1 MAGGNLGDLSM
12 TLTLKTRIEEESKK
26 LISALNKIDATGKSA
41 QEALNLITEATGAIG
56 RTGVADISK
65 LTEAM
70 SRMSAKAAELMK
82 KPNSSAKEI
91 RNTKAVGDQY
101 ERIVKIIE
109 RLNTIS
115 KGYAGFADYKDM
127 ARVEEM
133 LQMRRHAKEQEAKR
147 DAELERQKQERQ
159 RISSQMA
166 QEAYRQEIAAAEQK
180 SRAFAQAI
188 QKQMEEQEKLRRAQV
203 HASEDVIRQR
213 LRTSLQPEQHR
224 NPYIPYIGDTGQIR
238 AVQKAYGEAFD
249 ALGLKYDKLQ
259 EKISNFHG
267 PKDDEW
273 LLKTKAQLAEVEGQM
288 SRLVAA
294 SERLS
299 ATTSA
304 KLNTTYKPNTTTPK
318 EEAQARLQETNAL
331 KNAILERMEAE
342 KKAAA
347 EKKKAEEEALR
358 QEKQRQAELEKSSQK
373 AKMLKDALN
382 KLWGERQAGKSLG
395 LDTTAVDTKIRAMI
409 NALRT
414 LGEYSDRL
422 RNKGEGWQGS
432 LGSLNYNYFATLAEG
447 ARRMASEQAKA
458 NSEKKQAIAL
468 EEKHRQEIAAT
479 AARVRND
486 LVNAFEQARKSAG
499 GVNSAVQDLKSLFL
513 QGGLIYGAKQFA
525 DSIIQAGGVIDQQH
539 IALRSIL
546 GDMQNADIMF
556 QQIKSLALESPFTF
570 SDLNKDVKQL
580 AAYGVEYDDLYDTTK
595 RLADMASGLG
605 VSFERIALAFGQ
617 VRSRG
622 WLDGKELRQI
632 SYAGIPLLNK
642 LSEYYT
648 KKEGKNV
655 STSDVKTRITGRGVD
670 FEDVKQVFWEMTD
683 AGGQFFNMQS
693 VMSDT
698 LLGKYNKMKDA
709 WEIMLSDMANSETMS
724 GRFLKGTLE
733 LVAQL
738 IQNIHTLGPAI
749 IAAFSG
755 FALHKANMALGGGVA
770 SGLLSA
776 KGKVAGDATRDAMQG
791 KRLSDIQKSI
801 LSTKNKI
808 VNSDLRLLQV
818 NGALTK
824 TDLRRLYV
832 TGQINGS
839 MYRQQMM
846 VNGLANGLTKAQVRA
861 MLLNNEMRWAASGSM
876 WGAFASRGIAAFSI
890 LGASLKSLGTSFL
903 TMVGGWPGLIVT
915 GITVGLT
922 YLWSANEELKQQIK
936 QSADELKDR
945 YKSIFEFLKNNP
957 INEIINKK
965 DDKALLSAI
974 DEYKEKLKEL
984 NPNGFESLVM
994 KADEKK
1000 SHEERLR
1007 YLREQIELEEKANT
1021 IAQTN
1026 IQSGDNFENIKKMF
1040 EQNKE
1045 YLQSIYSSKTAMEH
1059 SLNAAD
1065 KRTNT
1070 NAYLSGMEHFK
1081 EEVSELALE
1090 FRKIFLDIGT
1100 NPESQRAAQ
1109 QMFDNMLAHVE
1120 IPKEQA
1126 DFMRASWLKALGLGD
1141 DWLRG
1146 QVRSEMT
1153 NLIERESSVLAD
1165 KIRSGQKLNE
1175 AEQNKVKELM
1185 QEARERLSVDYPY
1198 FESDL
1203 QRMLNNSRFTAVID
1217 LIYRE
1222 NGKPD
1227 PVTQQTNDNFYHSGM
1242 DLRRNAPDLV
1252 AFKNK
1257 WQKTGSGSVYG
1268 INNAAHQDI
1277 DSAYNEL
1284 AAVNKAYKKGKA
1296 TKKQVETAKQNVRD
1310 LTELL
1315 YSMTGDFYTGQAKK
1329 SNKIPKQNSDK
1340 EDKELKTLKERVS
1353 LYKTYYSELQKY
1365 RKLYGADA
1373 DKELMKDNNFAPI
1386 AKYGLK
1392 DRSDYGS
1399 SIRQL
1404 VGSIS
1409 KTTEDRKTFVE
1420 QSIADIS
1427 RKDREEEQKRIE
1439 DVNSELSRKLDLL
1452 SEEYDLYRQLYD
1464 LTGDSQGS
1472 MQIAFQGK
1480 TVQSQSLLQ
1489 SLMKQIQ
1496 GELDKSHPGKNA
1508 ADVTS
1513 LSDEVFNKDFGEKSE
1528 TLSVL
1533 VQRYKKENDKVRLDT
1548 IKTMTELIKN
1558 NRTIEQQIADL
1569 DREHESNQ
1577 TKIWESNTT
1586 PEMKKRASEGEDKEW
1601 QDKRA
1606 KLEFEQFKNNSDW
1619 VTIFDDLDRV
1629 SSNTIDTMC
1638 TAIEKFSKKAGL
1650 SVEVVKQLRDA
1661 LDKLRNE
1668 QLDRNPFSVMFSTIG
1683 QGNAIGDFLKRSL
1696 PDKKGKYLVSSEA
1709 GKRMGI
1715 EEGQYT
1721 KGELESAQQGKYD
1734 DFGKTLQGVANKFKA
1749 LETIMS
1755 PVIDLFA
1762 AYGKEDTVLGG
1773 VLKGGSDALGAAAN
1787 TASSISAL
1795 GEMNGLGFLKDAGP
1809 YGAAASAAISIIS
1822 SFAAAHDAALEREIE
1837 ASKQRQKEM
1846 ENLSKNLQHAIETAL
1861 GGVYSYTMDNKTISK
1876 FNKVLET
1883 FQKENT
1889 RFNFKTQEWEKTS
1902 KNKSKYSEET
1912 ARQVE
1917 KSLGDKN
1924 SNFDAQ
1930 LASLMVQRDEIQK
1943 QRDSENK
1950 KKKKDKNAISDY
1962 DMQIEEANQQISEFA
1977 QEWAKTIYG
1986 IDLKDWA
1993 SQLTDAIVEAWQK
2006 GEDAVDAYEDKVKEL
2021 MNGLTKNILSQKIME
2036 VALKPTLD
2044 NLEGKLKAN
2053 GGKLQAEDVL
2063 SITDDLIA
2071 AEGNAIDS
2079 IVAILDS
2086 LKEKGLDLSEN
2097 GSLSTSNTIKG
2108 VTEEIADLLASYINA
2123 IRLDVSVNRANL
2135 TIITEAV
2142 KLLPNINVI
2151 AQSQLTQLNTL
2162 VSLAQSRND
2171 KLDQMYDWMRS
2182 TTNGT
2187 RKLYIA

>member
-12 TLTLKTRIEEESKK
+12 TLTLKTRMEEESKK
-26 LISALNKIDATGKSA
+26 LINALNKIDVTGKRA
-41 QEALNLITEATGAIG
+41 QDALNLITEATS
-56 RTGVADISK
+56 TLSSKGVADIKKLQDAIAQYQAFAARAEGLGVDSK
-65 LTEAM
+65 TV
-70 SRMSAKAAELMK
+70 
-82 KPNSSAKEI
+82 NNI
-91 RNTKAVGDQY
+91 
-101 ERIVKIIE
+101 
-109 RLNTIS
+109 NTIAEQYGKVLQILQRINATG
-115 KGYAGFADYKDM
+115 KGHAGFSDYQDM
-127 ARVEEM
+127 QRVEE
-133 LQMRRHAKEQEAKR
+133 LLRQRRHAQEQQAKR
-147 DAELERQKQERQ
+147 EEELEKQKQERQ
-159 RISSQMA
+159 KISAQMA

-180 SRAFAQAI
+180 SRAFAQAL
-188 QKQMEEQEKLRRAQV
+188 QKQMEAEEKLRRSRVGGTEFDRRRAV
-203 HASEDVIRQR
+203 RASLASEPTRYYVPFAGNMD
-213 LRTSLQPEQHR
+213 
-224 NPYIPYIGDTGQIR
+224 QINE
-238 AVQKAYGEAFD
+238 VQKAYGKAFD
-249 ALGLKYDKLQ
+249 ALGERYERLQ
-259 EKISNFHG
+259 QKISSFHG

-273 LLKTKAQLAEVEGQM
+273 LVKTKAQLAEVESQM
-288 SRLVAA
+288 QRLVAA

-299 ATTSA
+299 MQTAARLDATYKPIATTSQEQ
-304 KLNTTYKPNTTTPK
+304 T
-318 EEAQARLQETNAL
+318 QRRLQETNAL
-331 KNAILERMEAE
+331 KNAVLERMEAE
-342 KKAAA
+342 KREAA
-347 EKKKAEEEALR
+347 EAAKN
-358 QEKQRQAELEKSSQK
+358 EKQRQAELDKSQQK
-373 AKMLKDALN
+373 IKALKDALN
-382 KLWGERQAGKSLG
+382 RLWGERQAGKALG
-395 LDTTAVDTKIRAMI
+395 LDTSEADAKIRSMI
-409 NALRT
+409 SALRT
-414 LGEYSDRL
+414 LREYSNML
-422 RNKGEGWQGS
+422 GSKGVGWQSS
-432 LGSLNYNYFATLAEG
+432 LGSLNYNYFGTLAEG
-447 ARRMASEQAKA
+447 AKRLSSEQAKA
-458 NSEKKQAIAL
+458 NSEKRQAIAL
-468 EEKHRQEIAAT
+468 EERHRQEVAAT
-479 AARVRND
+479 AARVRSD
-486 LVNAFEQARKSAG
+486 LVSAFEQARKSAG
-499 GVNSAVQDLKSLFL
+499 GISSAMQDLKSLFL
-513 QGGLIYGAKQFA
+513 QGGLIYGAKQFV
-525 DSIIQAGGVIDQQH
+525 DSIIQAGGLIDQQH

-709 WEIMLSDMANSETMS
+709 WEIMLSDMASSETIS
-724 GRFLKGTLE
+724 GKFLKGTLE
-733 LVAQL
+733 LIAKL
-738 IQNIHTLGPAI
+738 IQNLHTLGPAF

-770 SGLLSA
+770 AGLLSA
-776 KGKVAGDATRDAMQG
+776 KGKVAGDVTKEALQG

-801 LSTKNKI
+801 LSTKNRI
-808 VNSDLRLLQV
+808 TNSDLRLLQI

-832 TGQINGS
+832 TGKINS
-839 MYRQQMM
+839 NMYRQQIM

-861 MLLNNEMRWAASGSM
+861 MLLNNEMRLAASGSM
-876 WGAFASRGIAAFSI
+876 WGAFASRGIAAFSVLGAGI
-890 LGASLKSLGTSFL
+890 KSLGASF
-903 TMVGGWPGLIVT
+903 MAMIGGWPGLIIT
-915 GITVGLT
+915 GISVGLT
-922 YLWSANEELKQQIK
+922 YLWSANEELKQQMK

-945 YKSIFEFLKNNP
+945 YKSIVEFLQNNP
-957 INEIINKK
+957 INEVINKK

-1000 SHEERLR
+1000 SHEDRLR

-1021 IAQTN
+1021 IAQN
-1026 IQSGDNFENIKKMF
+1026 KIQSGDNFENIKKMF
-1040 EQNKE
+1040 EQDKE

-1081 EEVSELALE
+1081 EEAEKLALE

-1109 QMFDNMLAHVE
+1109 QMFDNMLAQVE
-1120 IPKEQA
+1120 IPKDQA

-1146 QVRSEMT
+1146 QVRSELQ

-1175 AEQNKVKELM
+1175 AEQSKVKELM
-1185 QEARERLSVDYPY
+1185 QEARQRLSVDYPY

-1203 QRMLNNSRFTAVID
+1203 QRMLNNSRFTAVIN
-1217 LIYRE
+1217 LVYS
-1222 NGKPD
+1222 NQGKPD
-1227 PVTQQTNDNFYHSGM
+1227 PVTQQTNDNFYQSGM
-1242 DLRRNAPDLV
+1242 GLRVNAADLV
-1252 AFKNK
+1252 ASKNK
-1257 WQKTGSGSVYG
+1257 WQKAGQGSVYS

-1277 DSAYNEL
+1277 DIAYNEL
-1284 AAVNKAYKKGKA
+1284 AAINKAYNKGKA
-1296 TKKQVETAKQNVRD
+1296 TKKQVEKAKQNVRD

-1315 YSMTGDFYTGQAKK
+1315 YSLTGDFYTGQAKK
-1329 SNKIPKQNSDK
+1329 SNKTPKDRGNKD
-1340 EDKELKTLKERVS
+1340 DKELKALRDKVS
-1353 LYKTYYSELQKY
+1353 LYKTYYTELQKY

-1373 DKELMKDNNFAPI
+1373 DKELMKDKNFAPI
-1386 AKYGLK
+1386 KGYGLK
-1392 DRSDYGS
+1392 DRSDYGG

-1404 VGSIS
+1404 VGRLSRN
-1409 KTTEDRKTFVE
+1409 TEERKSFVE
-1420 QSIADIS
+1420 QTIAGIS
-1427 RKDREEEQKRIE
+1427 SKEREEEQKRIE

-1452 SEEYDLYRQLYD
+1452 SEEYDLYKQLFD
-1464 LTGDSQGS
+1464 LTGDSQGA
-1472 MQIAFQGK
+1472 MQVAFQGN
-1480 TVQSQSLLQ
+1480 TVQSQSLLE

-1496 GELDKSHPGKNA
+1496 DELDKSHPGTKA
-1508 ADVTS
+1508 ADVTA
-1513 LSDEVFNKDFGEKSE
+1513 LSDNEFNKLFGEKSE
-1528 TLSVL
+1528 ALSVL
-1533 VQRYKKENDKVRLDT
+1533 VQRYKKESDKVRLDT
-1548 IKTMTELIKN
+1548 IKNMVELIKN
-1558 NRTIEQQIADL
+1558 NRTLEQQIADL

-1577 TKIWESNTT
+1577 TKIWGSSTT
-1586 PEMKKRASEGEDKEW
+1586 TEMKKRASEGENKEW
-1601 QDKRA
+1601 QNKRA
-1606 KLEFEQFKNNSDW
+1606 KLEFEQFKNNTDW

-1638 TAIEKFSKKAGL
+1638 TEIEKFSKKAGL

-1668 QLDRNPFSVMFSTIG
+1668 KIDRSPFGVMFNTIG
-1683 QGNAIGDFLKRSL
+1683 QGNAIGDFLKRSE
-1696 PDKKGKYLVSSEA
+1696 PGKDGKYIVSAEA
-1709 GKRMGI
+1709 GKRMGMQ
-1715 EEGQYT
+1715 EGKYT
-1721 KGELESAQQGKYD
+1721 KGELENEQQGKYT
-1734 DFGKTLQGVANKFKA
+1734 DFSKSLQSVANKFKA
-1749 LETIMS
+1749 FESIMS
-1755 PVIDLFA
+1755 PVVDLFA
-1762 AYGKEDTVLGG
+1762 AFGKEDTVAGG
-1773 VLKGGSDALGAAAN
+1773 IIQGGSDALSAAGSTAGALN
-1787 TASSISAL
+1787 NL
-1795 GEMNGLGFLKDAGP
+1795 GLKKAGP

-1846 ENLSKNLQHAIETAL
+1846 ENLTKNLQHAIEIAL
-1861 GGVYSYTMDNKTISK
+1861 GGVYSYTMNDKTRNKLTE
-1876 FNKVLET
+1876 VLET
-1883 FQKENT
+1883 FRKENT
-1889 RFNFKTQEWEKTS
+1889 KFNFQTQKWEKTN
-1902 KNKSKYSEET
+1902 KNKSRYSEQT
-1912 ARQVE
+1912 AEQVE
-1917 KSLGDKN
+1917 RSLQNKD

-1930 LASLMVQRDEIQK
+1930 LASLMVQRDELQK

-1962 DMQIEEANQQISEFA
+1962 DAQIEEANQQISEFA
-1977 QEWAKTIYG
+1977 QEWAKTIYS

-2021 MNGLTKNILSQKIME
+2021 MNSLTKNILSQKILE
-2036 VALKPTLD
+2036 VALKPTLV
-2044 NLEGKLKAN
+2044 NLENTLKAN
-2053 GGKLQAEDVL
+2053 GGKLEAEDVL
-2063 SITDDLIA
+2063 SITDSLID

-2079 IVAILDS
+2079 IVSILDS

-2108 VTEEIADLLASYINA
+2108 VTEETADLLASYINA

-2135 TIITEAV
+2135 AIVVEAV
-2142 KLLPNINVI
+2142 KLLPNLNVI

-2162 VSLAQSRND
+2162 VSLSQARND

>member
-12 TLTLKTRIEEESKK
+12 TLTLKTRMEEESKK
-26 LISALNKIDATGKSA
+26 LINALNKIDVTGKRA
-41 QEALNLITEATGAIG
+41 QDALNLITEATS
-56 RTGVADISK
+56 TLSSKGVADIKKLQDAIAQYQAFAARAEGLGVDSK
-65 LTEAM
+65 TVNNITAI
-70 SRMSAKAAELMK
+70 AE
-82 KPNSSAKEI
+82 
-91 RNTKAVGDQY
+91 QY
-101 ERIVKIIE
+101 GKVLQILQRI
-109 RLNTIS
+109 NATG
-115 KGYAGFADYKDM
+115 KGHAGFSDYQDM
-127 ARVEEM
+127 QRVEEL
-133 LQMRRHAKEQEAKR
+133 LQQRRHAQEQQAKR
-147 DAELERQKQERQ
+147 EEELEKQKQERQ
-159 RISSQMA
+159 KISAQMA
-166 QEAYRQEIAAAEQK
+166 QEAYRQEITAAEQK
-180 SRAFAQAI
+180 SRAFAQAL
-188 QKQMEEQEKLRRAQV
+188 QKQMEAEEKLRRSRVGGTEFDRRRAV
-203 HASEDVIRQR
+203 RASLASEPTRYYVPFAGNMD
-213 LRTSLQPEQHR
+213 
-224 NPYIPYIGDTGQIR
+224 QINE
-238 AVQKAYGEAFD
+238 VQKAYGKAFD
-249 ALGLKYDKLQ
+249 ALGERYDRLQ
-259 EKISNFHG
+259 QKISSFHG

-273 LLKTKAQLAEVEGQM
+273 LVKTKAQLAEVESQM
-288 SRLVAA
+288 QRLVAA

-299 ATTSA
+299 MQTASRLDATYKPIATTSQEQ
-304 KLNTTYKPNTTTPK
+304 T
-318 EEAQARLQETNAL
+318 QRRLQETNAL

-342 KKAAA
+342 KREAA
-347 EKKKAEEEALR
+347 EAAKN
-358 QEKQRQAELEKSSQK
+358 EKQRQAELDKSQQK
-373 AKMLKDALN
+373 IKALKDALN
-382 KLWGERQAGKSLG
+382 RLWGERQAGKALG
-395 LDTTAVDTKIRAMI
+395 LDTSEADAKIRSMI
-409 NALRT
+409 SALRT
-414 LGEYSDRL
+414 LREYSNIL
-422 RNKGEGWQGS
+422 GNKGAGWQYS
-432 LGSLNYNYFATLAEG
+432 LGSLNYNYLGTLAEG
-447 ARRMASEQAKA
+447 AKRLSSEQAKA
-458 NSEKKQAIAL
+458 NSEKRQAIAL
-468 EEKHRQEIAAT
+468 EERHRQEVAAT
-479 AARVRND
+479 AARVRSD
-486 LVNAFEQARKSAG
+486 LVSAFEQARKSAG
-499 GVNSAVQDLKSLFL
+499 GMSSAMQDLKSLFL
-513 QGGLIYGAKQFA
+513 QGGLIYGAKQFV
-525 DSIIQAGGVIDQQH
+525 DSIIQAGGLIDQQH

-709 WEIMLSDMANSETMS
+709 WEIMLSDMASSETMS
-724 GRFLKGTLE
+724 GKFLKGTLE
-733 LVAQL
+733 LIAKL

-770 SGLLSA
+770 AGLLSA
-776 KGKVAGDATRDAMQG
+776 KGKVAGDVTKEALQG

-801 LSTKNKI
+801 LSTKNRI
-808 VNSDLRLLQV
+808 TNSDLRLLQV

-832 TGQINGS
+832 TGKINGN
-839 MYRQQMM
+839 MYRQQIM

-861 MLLNNEMRWAASGSM
+861 MLLNNEMRLAASGSM
-876 WGAFASRGIAAFSI
+876 WGAFASRGIAAFSVLGAGI
-890 LGASLKSLGTSFL
+890 KSLGASF
-903 TMVGGWPGLIVT
+903 MAMIGGWPGLIIT
-915 GITVGLT
+915 GISVGLT
-922 YLWSANEELKQQIK
+922 YLWSANEELKQQMK

-945 YKSIFEFLKNNP
+945 YKSIVEFLQNNP
-957 INEIINKK
+957 INEVINKK

-984 NPNGFESLVM
+984 NPNGFESLIM

-1021 IAQTN
+1021 IAQN
-1026 IQSGDNFENIKKMF
+1026 KIQSGDNFENIKKMF
-1040 EQNKE
+1040 EQDKE

-1081 EEVSELALE
+1081 EEAEKLALE

-1109 QMFDNMLAHVE
+1109 QMFDNMLAQVE
-1120 IPKEQA
+1120 IPKDQA

-1146 QVRSEMT
+1146 QVRSELQ

-1175 AEQNKVKELM
+1175 AEQSKVKELM
-1185 QEARERLSVDYPY
+1185 QEARQRLSVDYPY

-1203 QRMLNNSRFTAVID
+1203 QRMLNNSRFTAVIN
-1217 LIYRE
+1217 LVYS
-1222 NGKPD
+1222 NQGKPD
-1227 PVTQQTNDNFYHSGM
+1227 PVTQQTNDNFYQSGM
-1242 DLRRNAPDLV
+1242 GLRVNAADLV
-1252 AFKNK
+1252 ASKNK
-1257 WQKTGSGSVYG
+1257 WQKAGQGSVYS

-1284 AAVNKAYKKGKA
+1284 AAINKAYNKGKA
-1296 TKKQVETAKQNVRD
+1296 TKKQVEKAKQNVRD

-1315 YSMTGDFYTGQAKK
+1315 YSLTGDFYTGQAKK
-1329 SNKIPKQNSDK
+1329 SNKTPKDRGNKD
-1340 EDKELKTLKERVS
+1340 DKELKALRDKVS
-1353 LYKTYYSELQKY
+1353 LYKTYYTELQKY

-1373 DKELMKDNNFAPI
+1373 DKELMKDKNFAPI
-1386 AKYGLK
+1386 KGYGLK
-1392 DRSDYGS
+1392 DRSDYGG

-1404 VGSIS
+1404 VGRLSRN
-1409 KTTEDRKTFVE
+1409 TEERKSFVE
-1420 QSIADIS
+1420 QTIAEIS
-1427 RKDREEEQKRIE
+1427 SKEREEEQKRIE

-1452 SEEYDLYRQLYD
+1452 SEEYDLYKQLYD
-1464 LTGDSQGS
+1464 LTGDSQGA
-1472 MQIAFQGK
+1472 MQVAFQGN
-1480 TVQSQSLLQ
+1480 TVQSQSLLE

-1496 GELDKSHPGKNA
+1496 DELDKSHPGKNA
-1508 ADVTS
+1508 ADVIS
-1513 LSDEVFNKDFGEKSE
+1513 LSDNEFNKLFGEKSE

-1533 VQRYKKENDKVRLDT
+1533 VQRYKKESDKVRLDT
-1548 IKTMTELIKN
+1548 IKNMVELIKN

-1577 TKIWESNTT
+1577 TKIWGSSTT
-1586 PEMKKRASEGEDKEW
+1586 TEMKKRASEGENKEW

-1606 KLEFEQFKNNSDW
+1606 KLEFEQFKNNTDW

-1638 TAIEKFSKKAGL
+1638 TEIEKFSKKAGL

-1668 QLDRNPFSVMFSTIG
+1668 QIDRSPFGVMFNTIG
-1683 QGNAIGDFLKRSL
+1683 QGNAIGDFLKRSE
-1696 PDKKGKYLVSSEA
+1696 PGKDGKYIVSTEA
-1709 GKRMGI
+1709 GKRMGMQ
-1715 EEGQYT
+1715 EGKYT
-1721 KGELESAQQGKYD
+1721 KGELENEQQGKYA
-1734 DFGKTLQGVANKFKA
+1734 DFSKSLQSVANKFKA
-1749 LETIMS
+1749 LESIMS
-1755 PVIDLFA
+1755 PVVDLFA
-1762 AYGKEDTVLGG
+1762 AFGKEDTVAGG
-1773 VLKGGSDALGAAAN
+1773 IIQGGSDALSAAGSTAGALN
-1787 TASSISAL
+1787 NL
-1795 GEMNGLGFLKDAGP
+1795 GLKKAGP
-1809 YGAAASAAISIIS
+1809 YGAAAAAAISIIS

-1846 ENLSKNLQHAIETAL
+1846 ENLTKNLQHAIEIAL
-1861 GGVYSYTMDNKTISK
+1861 GGVYSYTMNDKTRDK
-1876 FNKVLET
+1876 LTKVLET
-1883 FQKENT
+1883 FRKENT
-1889 RFNFKTQEWEKTS
+1889 KFNFQTQKWEKTN
-1902 KNKSKYSEET
+1902 KNKSRYSEQT
-1912 ARQVE
+1912 AEQVE
-1917 KSLGDKN
+1917 KSLQNKD

-1930 LASLMVQRDEIQK
+1930 LASLMIQRDELQK

-1962 DMQIEEANQQISEFA
+1962 DAQIEEANQQISEFA
-1977 QEWAKTIYG
+1977 QAWAKTIYS

-2021 MNGLTKNILSQKIME
+2021 MNSLTKNILSQKILE
-2036 VALKPTLD
+2036 VALKPTLV
-2044 NLEGKLKAN
+2044 NLENTLKAN
-2053 GGKLQAEDVL
+2053 GGKLEAEDVL
-2063 SITDDLIA
+2063 SITDSLID

-2079 IVAILDS
+2079 IVSILDS

-2108 VTEEIADLLASYINA
+2108 ITEETADLLASYINA

-2135 TIITEAV
+2135 AIVVEAV
-2142 KLLPNINVI
+2142 KLLPNLNVI

-2162 VSLAQSRND
+2162 VSLSQARND

>member
-12 TLTLKTRIEEESKK
+12 TLTLKTRMEEESKK
-26 LISALNKIDATGKSA
+26 LINALNKIDVSGKQA
-41 QEALNLITEATGAIG
+41 QDALNLITEATANLSNK
-56 RTGVADISK
+56 GVADIKKLQEAVTDLYSK
-65 LTEAM
+65 AEGKRGAKLISEAVDLEAAAYKYKRVIDLFASANEARKK
-70 SRMSAKAAELMK
+70 SR
-82 KPNSSAKEI
+82 
-91 RNTKAVGDQY
+91 
-101 ERIVKIIE
+101 
-109 RLNTIS
+109 
-115 KGYAGFADYKDM
+115 GFSEADEVQ
-127 ARVEEM
+127 RVEEA
-133 LQMRRHAKEQEAKR
+133 LQKRIHTREQEAKR
-147 DAELERQKQERQ
+147 EEELEKQKQERQ
-159 RISSQMA
+159 KISAQMA

-180 SRAFAQAI
+180 SRAFAQAL
-188 QKQMEEQEKLRRAQV
+188 QKQMEAEEKLRRSRVGGTEFDRRRAV
-203 HASEDVIRQR
+203 RASLASEPTRYYVPFAGNM
-213 LRTSLQPEQHR
+213 S
-224 NPYIPYIGDTGQIR
+224 QINE
-238 AVQKAYGEAFD
+238 VQKAYGKAFD
-249 ALGLKYDKLQ
+249 ALGERYDRLQ
-259 EKISNFHG
+259 QKISSFHG

-273 LLKTKAQLAEVEGQM
+273 LVKTKVQLAEVESQM
-288 SRLVAA
+288 QRLVAA

-299 ATTSA
+299 MQTAARLDATYKPIATTSQEQ
-304 KLNTTYKPNTTTPK
+304 T
-318 EEAQARLQETNAL
+318 QRRLQETNAL

-342 KKAAA
+342 KREAA
-347 EKKKAEEEALR
+347 EAAKN
-358 QEKQRQAELEKSSQK
+358 EKQRQAELDKSQQK
-373 AKMLKDALN
+373 IKALKDALN
-382 KLWGERQAGKSLG
+382 RLWGERQAGKALG
-395 LDTTAVDTKIRAMI
+395 LDTSEADAKIRSMI
-409 NALRT
+409 SALRT
-414 LGEYSDRL
+414 LREYSNML
-422 RNKGEGWQGS
+422 GNKGVGWQSS
-432 LGSLNYNYFATLAEG
+432 LGSLNYNYFGTLAEG
-447 ARRMASEQAKA
+447 AKRLSSEQAKA
-458 NSEKKQAIAL
+458 NSEKRQAIAL
-468 EEKHRQEIAAT
+468 EERHRQEVAAT
-479 AARVRND
+479 AARVRSD
-486 LVNAFEQARKSAG
+486 LVSAFEQARKSAG
-499 GVNSAVQDLKSLFL
+499 GMSSAMQDLKSLFL
-513 QGGLIYGAKQFA
+513 QGGLIYGAKQFV
-525 DSIIQAGGVIDQQH
+525 DSIIQAGGLIDQQH

-709 WEIMLSDMANSETMS
+709 WEIMLSDMASSETMS
-724 GRFLKGTLE
+724 GKFLKGTLE
-733 LVAQL
+733 LIAKL

-770 SGLLSA
+770 AGLLSA
-776 KGKVAGDATRDAMQG
+776 KGKVAGDVTKEALQG

-801 LSTKNKI
+801 LSTKNRI
-808 VNSDLRLLQV
+808 TNSDLRLLQV

-832 TGQINGS
+832 TGQINGN
-839 MYRQQMM
+839 MYRQQIM

-861 MLLNNEMRWAASGSM
+861 MLLNNEMRLAASGSM
-876 WGAFASRGIAAFSI
+876 WGAFASRGIAAFSVLGAGI
-890 LGASLKSLGTSFL
+890 KSLGASF
-903 TMVGGWPGLIVT
+903 MAMIGGWPGIIIT
-915 GITVGLT
+915 GLSVGLT

-945 YKSIFEFLKNNP
+945 YKSIVEFLQNNP
-957 INEIINKK
+957 INEVINKK

-1021 IAQTN
+1021 IAQN
-1026 IQSGDNFENIKKMF
+1026 KIQSGDNFENIKKMF
-1040 EQNKE
+1040 EQDKE

-1081 EEVSELALE
+1081 EEAEKLALE

-1109 QMFDNMLAHVE
+1109 QMFDNMLAQVE
-1120 IPKEQA
+1120 IPKDQA

-1146 QVRSEMT
+1146 QVRSELQ

-1175 AEQNKVKELM
+1175 AEQSKVKELM
-1185 QEARERLSVDYPY
+1185 QEARQRLSVDYPY

-1203 QRMLNNSRFTAVID
+1203 QRMLNNSRFTAVIN
-1217 LIYRE
+1217 LVYS
-1222 NGKPD
+1222 NQGKPD
-1227 PVTQQTNDNFYHSGM
+1227 PVTQQTNDNFYQSGM
-1242 DLRRNAPDLV
+1242 GLRVNAADLV
-1252 AFKNK
+1252 AYKNK
-1257 WQKTGSGSVYG
+1257 WQKAGQGSVYS

-1277 DSAYNEL
+1277 DSALNEL
-1284 AAVNKAYKKGKA
+1284 LAVNTAYKNGKE
-1296 TKKQVETAKQNVRD
+1296 TKKEVEKAKQNVRD

-1315 YSMTGDFYTGQAKK
+1315 YSLTGDFYTGQAKK
-1329 SNKIPKQNSDK
+1329 SNKTPKDRGNKD
-1340 EDKELKTLKERVS
+1340 DKELKALRDKVS
-1353 LYKTYYSELQKY
+1353 LYKTYYTELQKY

-1373 DKELMKDNNFAPI
+1373 DKELMKDKNFAPI
-1386 AKYGLK
+1386 KGYGLK
-1392 DRSDYGS
+1392 DRSDYGG

-1404 VGSIS
+1404 VGRLSRN
-1409 KTTEDRKTFVE
+1409 TEERKSFVE
-1420 QSIADIS
+1420 QSIAEIS
-1427 RKDREEEQKRIE
+1427 SKEREEEQKRIE
-1439 DVNSELSRKLDLL
+1439 DVNSELSHKLDLL
-1452 SEEYDLYRQLYD
+1452 SEEYDLYKQLYD
-1464 LTGDSQGS
+1464 LTGDSQGA
-1472 MQIAFQGK
+1472 MQVAFQGN
-1480 TVQSQSLLQ
+1480 TVQSQSLLE

-1496 GELDKSHPGKNA
+1496 DELDKSHPGKNA
-1508 ADVTS
+1508 ADVIS
-1513 LSDEVFNKDFGEKSE
+1513 LSDNEFNKLFGEKSE

-1548 IKTMTELIKN
+1548 IKNMVELIKN

-1577 TKIWESNTT
+1577 TKIWGSSTT
-1586 PEMKKRASEGEDKEW
+1586 TEMKKRASEGENKEW

-1606 KLEFEQFKNNSDW
+1606 KLEFEQFKNNTDW

-1638 TAIEKFSKKAGL
+1638 TEIEKFSKKAGL

-1668 QLDRNPFSVMFSTIG
+1668 QIDRSPFGVMFNTIG
-1683 QGNAIGDFLKRSL
+1683 QGNAIGDFLKRSE
-1696 PDKKGKYLVSSEA
+1696 PGKDGKYIVSAEA
-1709 GKRMGI
+1709 GKRMGMQ
-1715 EEGQYT
+1715 EGKYT
-1721 KGELESAQQGKYD
+1721 KGELENEQQGKYA
-1734 DFGKTLQGVANKFKA
+1734 DFSKSLQSVANKFKA
-1749 LETIMS
+1749 LESIMS
-1755 PVIDLFA
+1755 PVVDLFA
-1762 AYGKEDTVLGG
+1762 AFGKEDTVAGG
-1773 VLKGGSDALGAAAN
+1773 IIQGGSDALSAAGSTAGALN
-1787 TASSISAL
+1787 NL
-1795 GEMNGLGFLKDAGP
+1795 GLKQAGP
-1809 YGAAASAAISIIS
+1809 YGAAAAASISIIS

-1846 ENLSKNLQHAIETAL
+1846 ENLTKNLQHAIEIAL
-1861 GGVYSYTMDNKTISK
+1861 GGVYSYTMNDKTRDK
-1876 FNKVLET
+1876 LTEVLET
-1883 FQKENT
+1883 FRKENT
-1889 RFNFKTQEWEKTS
+1889 KFNFQTQKWEKTN
-1902 KNKSKYSEET
+1902 KNKSRYSEQT
-1912 ARQVE
+1912 AEQVE
-1917 KSLGDKN
+1917 KSLQNKD

-1930 LASLMVQRDEIQK
+1930 LASLMIQRDELQK

-1962 DMQIEEANQQISEFA
+1962 DAQIEEANQQISEFA
-1977 QEWAKTIYG
+1977 QAWAKTIYS

-2021 MNGLTKNILSQKIME
+2021 MNSLTKNILSQKILE
-2036 VALKPTLD
+2036 VALKPTLV
-2044 NLEGKLKAN
+2044 NLENKLKAN
-2053 GGKLQAEDVL
+2053 GGKLEAEDVL
-2063 SITDDLIA
+2063 SITDSLID

-2079 IVAILDS
+2079 IVSILDS

-2108 VTEEIADLLASYINA
+2108 VTEETADLLASYINA

-2135 TIITEAV
+2135 AIVVEAV
-2142 KLLPNINVI
+2142 KLLPNLNVI

-2162 VSLAQSRND
+2162 VSLSQARND

>member
-12 TLTLKTRIEEESKK
+12 TLTLKTRMEEESKK
-26 LISALNKIDATGKSA
+26 LINALNKIDVTGKRA
-41 QEALNLITEATGAIG
+41 QDALNLITEATS
-56 RTGVADISK
+56 TLSSKGVADIKKLQDAIAQYQAFAARAEGLGVDSK
-65 LTEAM
+65 TVNNITAITE
-70 SRMSAKAAELMK
+70 
-82 KPNSSAKEI
+82 
-91 RNTKAVGDQY
+91 QY
-101 ERIVKIIE
+101 GKVLQILQRI
-109 RLNTIS
+109 NATG
-115 KGYAGFADYKDM
+115 KGHAGFSDYQDM
-127 ARVEEM
+127 QRVEEL
-133 LQMRRHAKEQEAKR
+133 LQQRRHAQEQQAKR
-147 DAELERQKQERQ
+147 EEELEKQKQERQ
-159 RISSQMA
+159 KISAQMA

-180 SRAFAQAI
+180 SRAFAQAL
-188 QKQMEEQEKLRRAQV
+188 QKQMEAEEKLRRSRVGGTEFDRRRAV
-203 HASEDVIRQR
+203 RAS
-213 LRTSLQPEQHR
+213 LAPEPTR
-224 NPYIPYIGDTGQIR
+224 YYVPFAGNMDQINE
-238 AVQKAYGEAFD
+238 VQKAYGKAFD
-249 ALGLKYDKLQ
+249 ALGERYDRLQ
-259 EKISNFHG
+259 QKISSFHG

-273 LLKTKAQLAEVEGQM
+273 LVKTKAQLAEVESQM
-288 SRLVAA
+288 QRLVAA

-299 ATTSA
+299 MQTAA
-304 KLNTTYKPNTTTPK
+304 RLDATYKPNATTPQ
-318 EEAQARLQETNAL
+318 EQAQRRLQETNAL

-342 KKAAA
+342 KREAA
-347 EKKKAEEEALR
+347 EAAKN
-358 QEKQRQAELEKSSQK
+358 EKQRQAELDKSQQK
-373 AKMLKDALN
+373 IKALKDALN
-382 KLWGERQAGKSLG
+382 RLWGERQAGKALG
-395 LDTTAVDTKIRAMI
+395 LDTSEADAKIRSMI
-409 NALRT
+409 SALRT
-414 LGEYSDRL
+414 LREYSNML
-422 RNKGEGWQGS
+422 GNKGVGWQSS
-432 LGSLNYNYFATLAEG
+432 LGSLNYNYFGTLAEG
-447 ARRMASEQAKA
+447 AKRLSSEQAKA
-458 NSEKKQAIAL
+458 NSEKRQAIAL
-468 EEKHRQEIAAT
+468 EERHRQEVAAT
-479 AARVRND
+479 AARVRSD
-486 LVNAFEQARKSAG
+486 LVSAFEQARKSAG
-499 GVNSAVQDLKSLFL
+499 GMSSAVQDLKSLFL
-513 QGGLIYGAKQFA
+513 QGGLIYGAKQFV

-595 RLADMASGLG
+595 RLADLASGLG

-709 WEIMLSDMANSETMS
+709 WEIMLSDMASSETMS
-724 GRFLKGTLE
+724 GKFLKGTLE
-733 LVAQL
+733 LIVKL

-770 SGLLSA
+770 AGLLSA
-776 KGKVAGDATRDAMQG
+776 KGKVAGDVTKEALQG
-791 KRLSDIQKSI
+791 EHLSDIQKSI
-801 LSTKNKI
+801 LSTKNRI
-808 VNSDLRLLQV
+808 TNSDLRLLQV

-832 TGQINGS
+832 TGKINGN
-839 MYRQQMM
+839 MYRQQIM

-861 MLLNNEMRWAASGSM
+861 MLLNNEMRLAASGSM
-876 WGAFASRGIAAFSI
+876 WGAFASRGIAAFSVLGAGI
-890 LGASLKSLGTSFL
+890 KSLGASF
-903 TMVGGWPGLIVT
+903 MAMIGGWPGLIIT
-915 GITVGLT
+915 GISVGLT
-922 YLWSANEELKQQIK
+922 YLWSANEELKQQMK

-945 YKSIFEFLKNNP
+945 YKSIVEFLQNNP
-957 INEIINKK
+957 INEVINKK

-984 NPNGFESLVM
+984 NPNGSESLVM

-1000 SHEERLR
+1000 SHEDRLR

-1021 IAQTN
+1021 IAQN
-1026 IQSGDNFENIKKMF
+1026 KIQSGDNFENIKKMF
-1040 EQNKE
+1040 EQDKE

-1081 EEVSELALE
+1081 EEAEKLALE

-1109 QMFDNMLAHVE
+1109 QMFDNMLAQVE
-1120 IPKEQA
+1120 IPKDQA

-1146 QVRSEMT
+1146 QVRSELQ

-1175 AEQNKVKELM
+1175 AEQSKVKELM
-1185 QEARERLSVDYPY
+1185 QEARQRLSVDYPY

-1203 QRMLNNSRFTAVID
+1203 QRMLNNSRFTAVIN
-1217 LIYRE
+1217 LVYS
-1222 NGKPD
+1222 NQGKPD
-1227 PVTQQTNDNFYHSGM
+1227 PVTQQTNDNFYQSGM
-1242 DLRRNAPDLV
+1242 GRRVNAADLV
-1252 AFKNK
+1252 ASKNK
-1257 WQKTGSGSVYG
+1257 WQKAGQGSVYS

-1284 AAVNKAYKKGKA
+1284 AAVNKAYNKGKA
-1296 TKKQVETAKQNVRD
+1296 TKKQVEKAKQNVRD

-1315 YSMTGDFYTGQAKK
+1315 YSLTGDFYTGQAKK
-1329 SNKIPKQNSDK
+1329 SNKTPKDRGNKD
-1340 EDKELKTLKERVS
+1340 DKELKALRDKVS
-1353 LYKTYYSELQKY
+1353 LYKTYYTELQKY

-1373 DKELMKDNNFAPI
+1373 DKMLMKDKNFSPI
-1386 AKYGLK
+1386 LRYGLK
-1392 DRSDYGS
+1392 DRSDYGG

-1404 VGSIS
+1404 VGRLP
-1409 KTTEDRKTFVE
+1409 KNTEERKSFVE

-1427 RKDREEEQKRIE
+1427 SKGREEEQKRIE

-1452 SEEYDLYRQLYD
+1452 SEEYNLYKQLYD
-1464 LTGDSQGS
+1464 LTGDSQGA
-1472 MQIAFQGK
+1472 MQVAFQGN

-1496 GELDKSHPGKNA
+1496 DELDKSHPGTKA
-1508 ADVTS
+1508 ADVTA
-1513 LSDEVFNKDFGEKSE
+1513 LSDNDFNKLFGEKSE
-1528 TLSVL
+1528 ALSVL
-1533 VQRYKKENDKVRLDT
+1533 VQRYKKESDKVRLDT
-1548 IKTMTELIKN
+1548 IKKMTDLIKD
-1558 NRTIEQQIADL
+1558 NRTLDQQIADL

-1577 TKIWESNTT
+1577 TKIWGSSTT
-1586 PEMKKRASEGEDKEW
+1586 TEMKKRASEGENKEW

-1606 KLEFEQFKNNSDW
+1606 KLEFEQFKNNTDW

-1638 TAIEKFSKKAGL
+1638 TEIEKFSKKAGL

-1668 QLDRNPFSVMFSTIG
+1668 QIDRSPFGVMFNTIG
-1683 QGNAIGDFLKRSL
+1683 QGNAIGDFLKRSE
-1696 PDKKGKYLVSSEA
+1696 PGKDGKYIVSAEA
-1709 GKRMGI
+1709 GKRMGMQ
-1715 EEGQYT
+1715 EGKYT
-1721 KGELESAQQGKYD
+1721 KGELENGQQGKYT
-1734 DFGKTLQGVANKFKA
+1734 DFSKSLQSVANKFKA
-1749 LETIMS
+1749 LESIMS
-1755 PVIDLFA
+1755 PVVDLFA
-1762 AYGKEDTVLGG
+1762 AFGKEDTVAGG
-1773 VLKGGSDALGAAAN
+1773 IIQGGSDALSAAGSTAGALN
-1787 TASSISAL
+1787 NL
-1795 GEMNGLGFLKDAGP
+1795 GLEQAGP
-1809 YGAAASAAISIIS
+1809 YGAAAAAAISIIS

-1846 ENLSKNLQHAIETAL
+1846 ENLTKNLQHTIEIAL
-1861 GGVYSYTMDNKTISK
+1861 GGVYSYIMNDKTRDK
-1876 FNKVLET
+1876 LTEVLET
-1883 FQKENT
+1883 FRKENT
-1889 RFNFKTQEWEKTS
+1889 KFNFQTQKWEKTN
-1902 KNKSKYSEET
+1902 KNKSRYSEQT
-1912 ARQVE
+1912 AEQVE
-1917 KSLGDKN
+1917 KSLQNKD

-1930 LASLMVQRDEIQK
+1930 LASLMVQRDELQK

-1962 DMQIEEANQQISEFA
+1962 DAQIEEANQQISEFA
-1977 QEWAKTIYG
+1977 QEWAKTIYS

-2021 MNGLTKNILSQKIME
+2021 MNSLTKNILSQKILE

-2044 NLEGKLKAN
+2044 NLENKLKAN
-2053 GGKLQAEDVL
+2053 GGKLEAEDVL
-2063 SITDDLIA
+2063 SITDSLID

-2079 IVAILDS
+2079 IVSILDS

-2108 VTEEIADLLASYINA
+2108 VTEETADLLASYINA

-2135 TIITEAV
+2135 SIVVEAV
-2142 KLLPNINVI
+2142 KLLPNLNVI

-2162 VSLAQSRND
+2162 VSLSQARND

>member
-1 MAGGNLGDLSM
+1 M
-12 TLTLKTRIEEESKK
+12 TLTLKTRMEEESKK
-26 LISALNKIDATGKSA
+26 LINALNKIDVTGKRA
-41 QEALNLITEATGAIG
+41 QDALNLITEATS
-56 RTGVADISK
+56 TLSSKGVADIKKLQDAIAQYQAFAARAEGLGVDSK
-65 LTEAM
+65 TVNNITAI
-70 SRMSAKAAELMK
+70 AE
-82 KPNSSAKEI
+82 
-91 RNTKAVGDQY
+91 QY
-101 ERIVKIIE
+101 GKVLQILQRI
-109 RLNTIS
+109 NATG
-115 KGYAGFADYKDM
+115 KGHAGFSDYQDM
-127 ARVEEM
+127 QRVEEL
-133 LQMRRHAKEQEAKR
+133 LQQRRHAQEQQAKR
-147 DAELERQKQERQ
+147 EEELEKQKQERQ
-159 RISSQMA
+159 KISAQMA

-180 SRAFAQAI
+180 SRAFAQAL
-188 QKQMEEQEKLRRAQV
+188 QKQMEAEEKLRRSRVGGTEFDRRRAV
-203 HASEDVIRQR
+203 RAS
-213 LRTSLQPEQHR
+213 LTPEPTR
-224 NPYIPYIGDTGQIR
+224 YYVPFAGNMSQINE
-238 AVQKAYGEAFD
+238 VQKAYGKAFD
-249 ALGLKYDKLQ
+249 ALGERYDQLQ
-259 EKISNFHG
+259 QKISSFHG

-273 LLKTKAQLAEVEGQM
+273 LVKTKAQLAEVESQM
-288 SRLVAA
+288 QRLVAA

-299 ATTSA
+299 MQTAARLDATYKPIATTSQEQ
-304 KLNTTYKPNTTTPK
+304 T
-318 EEAQARLQETNAL
+318 QRRLQETNAL

-342 KKAAA
+342 KREAA
-347 EKKKAEEEALR
+347 EAAKN
-358 QEKQRQAELEKSSQK
+358 EKQRQAELDKSQQK
-373 AKMLKDALN
+373 IKALKDALN
-382 KLWGERQAGKSLG
+382 RLWGERQTGKALG
-395 LDTTAVDTKIRAMI
+395 LDTSEADAKIRSMI
-409 NALRT
+409 SALRT
-414 LGEYSDRL
+414 LREYSNML
-422 RNKGEGWQGS
+422 GNNGVGWQSS
-432 LGSLNYNYFATLAEG
+432 LGSLNYNYFGTLAEG
-447 ARRMASEQAKA
+447 AKRLSSEQAKA
-458 NSEKKQAIAL
+458 NSEKRQAIAL
-468 EEKHRQEIAAT
+468 EERHRQEVAAT
-479 AARVRND
+479 AARVRSD
-486 LVNAFEQARKSAG
+486 LVSAFEQARKSAG
-499 GVNSAVQDLKSLFL
+499 GMSSAMQDLKSLFL
-513 QGGLIYGAKQFA
+513 QGGLIYGAKQFV
-525 DSIIQAGGVIDQQH
+525 DSIIQAGGLIDQQH

-683 AGGQFFNMQS
+683 AGGQFYNMQS

-709 WEIMLSDMANSETMS
+709 WEIMLSDMASSETMS
-724 GRFLKGTLE
+724 GKFLKGTLE
-733 LVAQL
+733 LIAKL
-738 IQNIHTLGPAI
+738 IQNIHTLGPTI

-770 SGLLSA
+770 AGLLSA
-776 KGKVAGDATRDAMQG
+776 KGKVAGDVTKEALQG

-801 LSTKNKI
+801 LSTKNRI
-808 VNSDLRLLQV
+808 TNSDLRLLQV

-832 TGQINGS
+832 TGKINGN
-839 MYRQQMM
+839 MYRQQIM

-861 MLLNNEMRWAASGSM
+861 MLLNNEMRLAASGSM
-876 WGAFASRGIAAFSI
+876 WGAFASRGIAAFSVLGAGI
-890 LGASLKSLGTSFL
+890 KSLGASF
-903 TMVGGWPGLIVT
+903 MAMIGGWPGLIIT
-915 GITVGLT
+915 GISVGLT
-922 YLWSANEELKQQIK
+922 YLWSANEELKQQMK

-945 YKSIFEFLKNNP
+945 YKSIVEFLQNNP
-957 INEIINKK
+957 INEVINKK

-1000 SHEERLR
+1000 SHEDRLR

-1021 IAQTN
+1021 IAQN
-1026 IQSGDNFENIKKMF
+1026 KIQSGDNFENIKKMF
-1040 EQNKE
+1040 EQDKE

-1081 EEVSELALE
+1081 EEAEKLALE

-1109 QMFDNMLAHVE
+1109 QMFDNMLAQVE
-1120 IPKEQA
+1120 IPKDQA

-1146 QVRSEMT
+1146 QVRSELQ

-1175 AEQNKVKELM
+1175 AEQSKVKELM
-1185 QEARERLSVDYPY
+1185 QEARQRLSVDYPY

-1203 QRMLNNSRFTAVID
+1203 QRMLNNSRFTAVIN
-1217 LIYRE
+1217 LVYS
-1222 NGKPD
+1222 NQGKPD
-1227 PVTQQTNDNFYHSGM
+1227 PVTQQTNDNFYQSGM
-1242 DLRRNAPDLV
+1242 GLRVNAADLV
-1252 AFKNK
+1252 AYKNK
-1257 WQKTGSGSVYG
+1257 WQKAGQGSVYS

-1277 DSAYNEL
+1277 DSALNEL
-1284 AAVNKAYKKGKA
+1284 LAVNTAYKNGKE
-1296 TKKQVETAKQNVRD
+1296 TKKEVEKAKQNVRD

-1315 YSMTGDFYTGQAKK
+1315 YSLTGDFYTGQAKK
-1329 SNKIPKQNSDK
+1329 SNKTPKDRGNKD
-1340 EDKELKTLKERVS
+1340 DKELKALRDKVS
-1353 LYKTYYSELQKY
+1353 LYKTYYTELQKY

-1373 DKELMKDNNFAPI
+1373 DKELMKDKNFAPI
-1386 AKYGLK
+1386 KGYGLK
-1392 DRSDYGS
+1392 DRSDYGG

-1404 VGSIS
+1404 VGRLSRN
-1409 KTTEDRKTFVE
+1409 TEERKSFVE
-1420 QSIADIS
+1420 QSIAGIS
-1427 RKDREEEQKRIE
+1427 SKEREEEQKRIE

-1452 SEEYDLYRQLYD
+1452 SEEYDLYKQLYD
-1464 LTGDSQGS
+1464 LTGDSQGA
-1472 MQIAFQGK
+1472 MQVAFQGN
-1480 TVQSQSLLQ
+1480 TVQSQSLLE

-1496 GELDKSHPGKNA
+1496 DELDKSHPGKNA

-1513 LSDEVFNKDFGEKSE
+1513 LSDNEFNKLFGEKSE

-1533 VQRYKKENDKVRLDT
+1533 VQRYKKESDKVRLDT
-1548 IKTMTELIKN
+1548 IKNMVELIKN

-1577 TKIWESNTT
+1577 TKIWGSSTT
-1586 PEMKKRASEGEDKEW
+1586 TEMKKRASEGENKEW

-1606 KLEFEQFKNNSDW
+1606 KLEFEQFKNNTDW

-1638 TAIEKFSKKAGL
+1638 TEIEKFSKKAGL

-1668 QLDRNPFSVMFSTIG
+1668 QIDRSPFGVMFNTIG
-1683 QGNAIGDFLKRSL
+1683 QGNAIGDFLKRSE
-1696 PDKKGKYLVSSEA
+1696 PGKDGKYIVSAEA
-1709 GKRMGI
+1709 GKRMGMQ
-1715 EEGQYT
+1715 EGKYT
-1721 KGELESAQQGKYD
+1721 KGELENEQQGKYA
-1734 DFGKTLQGVANKFKA
+1734 DFSKSLQSVANKFKA
-1749 LETIMS
+1749 LESIMS
-1755 PVIDLFA
+1755 PVVDLFA
-1762 AYGKEDTVLGG
+1762 AFGKEDTVAGG
-1773 VLKGGSDALGAAAN
+1773 IIQGGSNALSAAGSTAGALN
-1787 TASSISAL
+1787 NL
-1795 GEMNGLGFLKDAGP
+1795 GLKQAGP
-1809 YGAAASAAISIIS
+1809 YGAAAAASISIIS

-1846 ENLSKNLQHAIETAL
+1846 ENLTKNLQHAIEIAL
-1861 GGVYSYTMDNKTISK
+1861 GGVYSYTMNDKTRDK
-1876 FNKVLET
+1876 LTEVLET
-1883 FQKENT
+1883 FRKENT
-1889 RFNFKTQEWEKTS
+1889 KFNFQTQKWEKTN
-1902 KNKSKYSEET
+1902 KNKSRYSEQT
-1912 ARQVE
+1912 AEQVE
-1917 KSLGDKN
+1917 KSLQNKD

-1930 LASLMVQRDEIQK
+1930 LASLMIQRDELQK

-1962 DMQIEEANQQISEFA
+1962 DAQIEEANQQISEFA
-1977 QEWAKTIYG
+1977 QAWAKTIYS

-2021 MNGLTKNILSQKIME
+2021 MNSLTKNILSQKILE

-2044 NLEGKLKAN
+2044 NLENKLKAN
-2053 GGKLQAEDVL
+2053 GGKLEAEDVL
-2063 SITDDLIA
+2063 SITDSLID

-2079 IVAILDS
+2079 IVSILDS

-2108 VTEEIADLLASYINA
+2108 VTEETADLLASYINA

-2135 TIITEAV
+2135 AIVVEAV
-2142 KLLPNINVI
+2142 KLLPNLNVI

-2162 VSLAQSRND
+2162 VSLSQARND

>member
-1 MAGGNLGDLSM
+1 M
-12 TLTLKTRIEEESKK
+12 TLTLKTRMEEESKK
-26 LISALNKIDATGKSA
+26 LINALNKIDVTGKRA
-41 QEALNLITEATGAIG
+41 QDALNLITEATS
-56 RTGVADISK
+56 TLSSKGVADIKKLQDAIAQYQAFAARAEGLGVDSK
-65 LTEAM
+65 TVNNITAM
-70 SRMSAKAAELMK
+70 AE
-82 KPNSSAKEI
+82 
-91 RNTKAVGDQY
+91 QY
-101 ERIVKIIE
+101 GKVLQILQRI
-109 RLNTIS
+109 NATG
-115 KGYAGFADYKDM
+115 KGHAGFSDYQDM
-127 ARVEEM
+127 QRVEEL
-133 LQMRRHAKEQEAKR
+133 LQQRRHAQEQQAKR
-147 DAELERQKQERQ
+147 EEELERQKQERQ
-159 RISSQMA
+159 KISAQMA

-180 SRAFAQAI
+180 SRAFAQAL
-188 QKQMEEQEKLRRAQV
+188 QKQMEAEEKLRRSRV
-203 HASEDVIRQR
+203 GGTEFDRR
-213 LRTSLQPEQHR
+213 
-224 NPYIPYIGDTGQIR
+224 R
-238 AVQKAYGEAFD
+238 AVRASLTPEPTRYYVPFAGNMSQINEIQKAYGKAFD
-249 ALGLKYDKLQ
+249 ALGERYDQLQ
-259 EKISNFHG
+259 QKISSFHG

-273 LLKTKAQLAEVEGQM
+273 LVKTKAQLAEVESQM
-288 SRLVAA
+288 QRLVAA

-299 ATTSA
+299 MQTAARLDATYKPIATTSQEQ
-304 KLNTTYKPNTTTPK
+304 T
-318 EEAQARLQETNAL
+318 QRRLQETNAL

-342 KKAAA
+342 KREAA
-347 EKKKAEEEALR
+347 EAAKN
-358 QEKQRQAELEKSSQK
+358 EKQRQAELDKSQQK
-373 AKMLKDALN
+373 IKALKDALN
-382 KLWGERQAGKSLG
+382 RLWGERQAGKALG
-395 LDTTAVDTKIRAMI
+395 LDTSEADAKIRSMI
-409 NALRT
+409 SALRT
-414 LGEYSDRL
+414 LREYSNML
-422 RNKGEGWQGS
+422 GNKGVGWQNS
-432 LGSLNYNYFATLAEG
+432 LGSLNYNYFGTLAEG
-447 ARRMASEQAKA
+447 AKRLSSEQAKA
-458 NSEKKQAIAL
+458 NSEKRQAIAL
-468 EEKHRQEIAAT
+468 EERHRQEVAAT
-479 AARVRND
+479 AARVRSD
-486 LVNAFEQARKSAG
+486 LVSAFEQARKSAG
-499 GVNSAVQDLKSLFL
+499 GMSSAMQDLKSLFL
-513 QGGLIYGAKQFA
+513 QGGLIYGAKQFV
-525 DSIIQAGGVIDQQH
+525 DSIIQAGGLIDQQH

-709 WEIMLSDMANSETMS
+709 WEIMLSDMASSETIS
-724 GRFLKGTLE
+724 GKFLKGTLE
-733 LVAQL
+733 LIAKL

-770 SGLLSA
+770 AGLLSA
-776 KGKVAGDATRDAMQG
+776 KGKVAGDVTKEALQG

-801 LSTKNKI
+801 LSTKNRI
-808 VNSDLRLLQV
+808 TNSDLRLLQV

-832 TGQINGS
+832 TGKINGN
-839 MYRQQMM
+839 MYRQQIM

-861 MLLNNEMRWAASGSM
+861 MLLNNEMRLAASGSM
-876 WGAFASRGIAAFSI
+876 WGAFASRGIAAFSVLGAGI
-890 LGASLKSLGTSFL
+890 KSLGASF
-903 TMVGGWPGLIVT
+903 MAMIGGWPGLIIT
-915 GITVGLT
+915 GISVGLT
-922 YLWSANEELKQQIK
+922 YLWSANEELKQQMK

-945 YKSIFEFLKNNP
+945 YKSIVEFLQNNP
-957 INEIINKK
+957 INEVINKK

-1000 SHEERLR
+1000 SHEDRLR
-1007 YLREQIELEEKANT
+1007 YLRDQIELEEKANT
-1021 IAQTN
+1021 IAQN
-1026 IQSGDNFENIKKMF
+1026 KIQSGDNFENIKKMF
-1040 EQNKE
+1040 EQDKE

-1081 EEVSELALE
+1081 EEAEKLALE

-1109 QMFDNMLAHVE
+1109 QMFDNMLAQVE

-1146 QVRSEMT
+1146 QVRSELQ

-1175 AEQNKVKELM
+1175 AEQSKVKELM
-1185 QEARERLSVDYPY
+1185 QEARQRLSVDYPY

-1203 QRMLNNSRFTAVID
+1203 QRMLNNSRFTAVIN
-1217 LIYRE
+1217 LVYS
-1222 NGKPD
+1222 NQGKPD
-1227 PVTQQTNDNFYHSGM
+1227 PVTQQTNDNFYQSGM
-1242 DLRRNAPDLV
+1242 GLRVNAADLV
-1252 AFKNK
+1252 ASKNK
-1257 WQKTGSGSVYG
+1257 WQKAGQGSVYS

-1284 AAVNKAYKKGKA
+1284 AAINKAYNKGKA
-1296 TKKQVETAKQNVRD
+1296 TKKQVEKAKQNVRD

-1315 YSMTGDFYTGQAKK
+1315 YTLTGDFYTGQAKK
-1329 SNKIPKQNSDK
+1329 SNKTPKDRGNKD
-1340 EDKELKTLKERVS
+1340 DKELKALRDKVS
-1353 LYKTYYSELQKY
+1353 LYKTYYTELQKY

-1373 DKELMKDNNFAPI
+1373 DKELMKDKNFAPI
-1386 AKYGLK
+1386 KGYGLK
-1392 DRSDYGS
+1392 DRSDYGG

-1404 VGSIS
+1404 VGRLSRN
-1409 KTTEDRKTFVE
+1409 TEERKSFVE
-1420 QSIADIS
+1420 QSIAGIS
-1427 RKDREEEQKRIE
+1427 SKEREEEQKRIE

-1452 SEEYDLYRQLYD
+1452 SEEYDLYKQLYD
-1464 LTGDSQGS
+1464 LTGDSQGA
-1472 MQIAFQGK
+1472 MQVAFQGN
-1480 TVQSQSLLQ
+1480 TVQSQSLLE

-1496 GELDKSHPGKNA
+1496 DELDKSHPGTKA
-1508 ADVTS
+1508 AYVTS
-1513 LSDEVFNKDFGEKSE
+1513 RSDNEFNKLFGEKSE

-1533 VQRYKKENDKVRLDT
+1533 VQRYKKESDKVRLDT
-1548 IKTMTELIKN
+1548 IKNMVELIKN
-1558 NRTIEQQIADL
+1558 NRTLEQQIADL

-1577 TKIWESNTT
+1577 TKIWGSSTT
-1586 PEMKKRASEGEDKEW
+1586 TEMKKRASKGENKEW
-1601 QDKRA
+1601 KDKRA
-1606 KLEFEQFKNNSDW
+1606 KLEFEQFKNNTDW

-1638 TAIEKFSKKAGL
+1638 TEIEKFSKKAGL

-1668 QLDRNPFSVMFSTIG
+1668 KIDRSPFGVMFNTIG
-1683 QGNAIGDFLKRSL
+1683 QGNAIGDFLEHSEPGK
-1696 PDKKGKYLVSSEA
+1696 DGKYTVSAEA
-1709 GKRMGI
+1709 GKRMGMQ
-1715 EEGQYT
+1715 EGKYT
-1721 KGELESAQQGKYD
+1721 KGELENKQQGKYA
-1734 DFGKTLQGVANKFKA
+1734 DFSKSLQSVANKFKA
-1749 LETIMS
+1749 LESIMS
-1755 PVIDLFA
+1755 PVVDLFA
-1762 AYGKEDTVLGG
+1762 ALGKEDTVVGG
-1773 VLKGGSDALGAAAN
+1773 IIQGGSDALSAADSTVGALN
-1787 TASSISAL
+1787 DL
-1795 GEMNGLGFLKDAGP
+1795 GLKKAGP
-1809 YGAAASAAISIIS
+1809 YGAAAAASISIIS

-1837 ASKQRQKEM
+1837 ASKLRQKEM
-1846 ENLSKNLQHAIETAL
+1846 KNLTKNLRHAIESAL
-1861 GGVYSYTMDNKTISK
+1861 GGVYSYTMNDKTRDK
-1876 FNKVLET
+1876 LTEVLET
-1883 FQKENT
+1883 FRKENT
-1889 RFNFKTQEWEKTS
+1889 KFNFQTQKWEKTN
-1902 KNKSKYSEET
+1902 KNKSRYSEQT
-1912 ARQVE
+1912 AEQVE
-1917 KSLGDKN
+1917 KSLQNKD

-1930 LASLMVQRDEIQK
+1930 LASLMIQRDELQK

-1962 DMQIEEANQQISEFA
+1962 DAQIEEANQQISEFA
-1977 QEWAKTIYG
+1977 QEWAKTIYS

-2021 MNGLTKNILSQKIME
+2021 MNSLTKNILSQKILE
-2036 VALKPTLD
+2036 VELKPTLV
-2044 NLEGKLKAN
+2044 NLENKLKAN
-2053 GGKLQAEDVL
+2053 GGKLEAEDVL
-2063 SITDDLIA
+2063 SITDSLID

-2079 IVAILDS
+2079 IVSILDS

-2108 VTEEIADLLASYINA
+2108 VTEETADLLASYINA

-2135 TIITEAV
+2135 AIVVEAV
-2142 KLLPNINVI
+2142 KLLPNLNVI

-2162 VSLAQSRND
+2162 VSLSQARND

>member
-12 TLTLKTRIEEESKK
+12 TLTLKTRMEEESKK
-26 LISALNKIDATGKSA
+26 LINALNKIDVTGKRA
-41 QEALNLITEATGAIG
+41 QDALNLITEATS
-56 RTGVADISK
+56 TLSSKGVADIKKLQDAIAQYQAFAARAEGLGVDSK
-65 LTEAM
+65 TVNNITAI
-70 SRMSAKAAELMK
+70 AE
-82 KPNSSAKEI
+82 
-91 RNTKAVGDQY
+91 QY
-101 ERIVKIIE
+101 GKVLQILQRI
-109 RLNTIS
+109 NATG
-115 KGYAGFADYKDM
+115 KGHAGFSDYQDM
-127 ARVEEM
+127 QRVEEL
-133 LQMRRHAKEQEAKR
+133 LQQRRHAQEQQAKR
-147 DAELERQKQERQ
+147 EEELEKQKQERQ
-159 RISSQMA
+159 KISAQMA

-180 SRAFAQAI
+180 SRAFAQAL
-188 QKQMEEQEKLRRAQV
+188 QKQMEAEEKLRRSRVGGTEFDRRRAV
-203 HASEDVIRQR
+203 RASLAPGPTRYYVPFAGNMD
-213 LRTSLQPEQHR
+213 
-224 NPYIPYIGDTGQIR
+224 QINE
-238 AVQKAYGEAFD
+238 VQKAYGKAFD
-249 ALGLKYDKLQ
+249 ALGERYDRLQ
-259 EKISNFHG
+259 QKISSFHG

-273 LLKTKAQLAEVEGQM
+273 LVKTKAQLAEVESQM
-288 SRLVAA
+288 QRLVAA

-299 ATTSA
+299 MQTAARLDATYKPIATTSQEQ
-304 KLNTTYKPNTTTPK
+304 T
-318 EEAQARLQETNAL
+318 QRRLQETNAL

-342 KKAAA
+342 KREAA
-347 EKKKAEEEALR
+347 EAAKN
-358 QEKQRQAELEKSSQK
+358 EKQRQAELDKSQQK
-373 AKMLKDALN
+373 IKALKDALN
-382 KLWGERQAGKSLG
+382 RLWGERQTGKALG
-395 LDTTAVDTKIRAMI
+395 LDTSEADAKIRSMI
-409 NALRT
+409 SALRT
-414 LGEYSDRL
+414 LREYSNML
-422 RNKGEGWQGS
+422 GNKGGGWQFS
-432 LGSLNYNYFATLAEG
+432 LGSLNYNYFGTLAEG
-447 ARRMASEQAKA
+447 AKRLSSEQAKA
-458 NSEKKQAIAL
+458 NSEKRQAIAL
-468 EEKHRQEIAAT
+468 EERHRQEVAAT
-479 AARVRND
+479 AARVRSD
-486 LVNAFEQARKSAG
+486 LVSAFEQARKSAG
-499 GVNSAVQDLKSLFL
+499 GMSSAVQDLKSLFL
-513 QGGLIYGAKQFA
+513 QGGLIYGAKQFV
-525 DSIIQAGGVIDQQH
+525 DSIIQAGGLIDQQH

-709 WEIMLSDMANSETMS
+709 WEIMLSDMASSETMS
-724 GRFLKGTLE
+724 GKFLKGTLE
-733 LVAQL
+733 LIAKL

-770 SGLLSA
+770 AGLLSA
-776 KGKVAGDATRDAMQG
+776 KGKVAGDVTKEALQG

-801 LSTKNKI
+801 LSTKNRI
-808 VNSDLRLLQV
+808 TNSDLRLLQV

-832 TGQINGS
+832 TGKINGN
-839 MYRQQMM
+839 MYRQQIM

-861 MLLNNEMRWAASGSM
+861 MLLNNEMRLAASGSM
-876 WGAFASRGIAAFSI
+876 WGAFASRGIAAFSVLGAGI
-890 LGASLKSLGTSFL
+890 KSLGASF
-903 TMVGGWPGLIVT
+903 MAMIGGWPGLIIT
-915 GITVGLT
+915 GLSVGLT
-922 YLWSANEELKQQIK
+922 YLWSANEELKQQMK

-945 YKSIFEFLKNNP
+945 YKSIVEFLQNNP
-957 INEIINKK
+957 INEVINKK

-984 NPNGFESLVM
+984 NPNGFESLIM

-1021 IAQTN
+1021 IAQN
-1026 IQSGDNFENIKKMF
+1026 KIQSGDNFENIKKMF
-1040 EQNKE
+1040 EQDKE

-1081 EEVSELALE
+1081 EEAEKLALE

-1109 QMFDNMLAHVE
+1109 QMFDNMLAQVE
-1120 IPKEQA
+1120 IPKDQA

-1146 QVRSEMT
+1146 QVRSELQ

-1175 AEQNKVKELM
+1175 AEQSKVKELM
-1185 QEARERLSVDYPY
+1185 QEARQRLSVDYPY

-1203 QRMLNNSRFTAVID
+1203 QRMLNNSRFTAVIN
-1217 LIYRE
+1217 LVYS
-1222 NGKPD
+1222 NQGKPD
-1227 PVTQQTNDNFYHSGM
+1227 PVTQQTNDNFYQSGM
-1242 DLRRNAPDLV
+1242 GLRVNAADLV
-1252 AFKNK
+1252 ASKNK
-1257 WQKTGSGSVYG
+1257 WQKAGQGSVYS

-1284 AAVNKAYKKGKA
+1284 AAINKAYNKGKA
-1296 TKKQVETAKQNVRD
+1296 TKKQVEKAKQNVRD

-1329 SNKIPKQNSDK
+1329 SNKTPKDRGNKD
-1340 EDKELKTLKERVS
+1340 DKELKALREKVS
-1353 LYKTYYSELQKY
+1353 LYKTYYTELQKY

-1373 DKELMKDNNFAPI
+1373 DKELMKDKNFAPI
-1386 AKYGLK
+1386 KGYGLK
-1392 DRSDYGS
+1392 DRSDYGG

-1404 VGSIS
+1404 VGRLSRN
-1409 KTTEDRKTFVE
+1409 TEERKSFVE
-1420 QSIADIS
+1420 QTIAEIS
-1427 RKDREEEQKRIE
+1427 SKEREEEQKRIE

-1452 SEEYDLYRQLYD
+1452 SEEYDLYKQLYD
-1464 LTGDSQGS
+1464 LTGDSQGA
-1472 MQIAFQGK
+1472 MQVAFQGN
-1480 TVQSQSLLQ
+1480 TVQSQSLLE

-1496 GELDKSHPGKNA
+1496 DELDKSHPGKNA
-1508 ADVTS
+1508 ADVIS
-1513 LSDEVFNKDFGEKSE
+1513 LSDNEFNKLFGEKSE

-1533 VQRYKKENDKVRLDT
+1533 VQRYKKESDKVRLDT
-1548 IKTMTELIKN
+1548 IKNMVELIKN

-1577 TKIWESNTT
+1577 TKIWGSSTT
-1586 PEMKKRASEGEDKEW
+1586 TEMKKRASEGENKEW

-1606 KLEFEQFKNNSDW
+1606 KLEFEQFKNNTDW

-1638 TAIEKFSKKAGL
+1638 TEIEKFSKKAGL

-1668 QLDRNPFSVMFSTIG
+1668 KIDRSPFGVMFNTIG
-1683 QGNAIGDFLKRSL
+1683 QGNAIGDFLKRSE
-1696 PDKKGKYLVSSEA
+1696 PGKDGKYIVSAEA
-1709 GKRMGI
+1709 GKRMGMQ
-1715 EEGQYT
+1715 EGNYT
-1721 KGELESAQQGKYD
+1721 KGELENEQQGKYA
-1734 DFGKTLQGVANKFKA
+1734 DFSKSLQSVANKFKA
-1749 LETIMS
+1749 LESIMS
-1755 PVIDLFA
+1755 PVVDLFA
-1762 AYGKEDTVLGG
+1762 ALGKENTVVGG
-1773 VLKGGSDALGAAAN
+1773 IIQGGSDALSAAGSTAGALN
-1787 TASSISAL
+1787 NL
-1795 GEMNGLGFLKDAGP
+1795 GLKKAGP
-1809 YGAAASAAISIIS
+1809 YGAAATAAISIIS

-1846 ENLSKNLQHAIETAL
+1846 ENLTKNLQHAIEIAL
-1861 GGVYSYTMDNKTISK
+1861 GGVYSYTMNDKTRDK
-1876 FNKVLET
+1876 LTEVLET
-1883 FQKENT
+1883 FRKENT
-1889 RFNFKTQEWEKTS
+1889 KFNFHTQKWEKTN
-1902 KNKSKYSEET
+1902 KNKSRYSEQT
-1912 ARQVE
+1912 AEQVE
-1917 KSLGDKN
+1917 KSLQNKN

-1930 LASLMVQRDEIQK
+1930 LASLMVQRDELQK

-1962 DMQIEEANQQISEFA
+1962 DAQIEEANQQISEFA
-1977 QEWAKTIYG
+1977 QEWAKTIYS

-2021 MNGLTKNILSQKIME
+2021 MNSLTKNILSQKILE
-2036 VALKPTLD
+2036 VALKPTLV
-2044 NLEGKLKAN
+2044 NLENKLKAN
-2053 GGKLQAEDVL
+2053 GGKLEAEDVL
-2063 SITDDLIA
+2063 SITDSLID

-2079 IVAILDS
+2079 IVSILDS

-2108 VTEEIADLLASYINA
+2108 VTEETADLLASYINA

-2135 TIITEAV
+2135 AIVVEAV
-2142 KLLPNINVI
+2142 KLLPNLNVI

-2162 VSLAQSRND
+2162 VSLSQARND

>member
-12 TLTLKTRIEEESKK
+12 TLTLKTRMEEESKK
-26 LISALNKIDATGKSA
+26 LINALNKIDVSGKQA
-41 QEALNLITEATGAIG
+41 QDALNLITEATA
-56 RTGVADISK
+56 TLSNKGVADIKKLQEAVTDLYSK
-65 LTEAM
+65 AENKRGAKLLSEAADLEAAAYKYKRVIDLFASANEARKK
-70 SRMSAKAAELMK
+70 SR
-82 KPNSSAKEI
+82 
-91 RNTKAVGDQY
+91 
-101 ERIVKIIE
+101 
-109 RLNTIS
+109 
-115 KGYAGFADYKDM
+115 GFSEADEVQ
-127 ARVEEM
+127 RVEEA
-133 LQMRRHAKEQEAKR
+133 LQKRIHTREQEAKR
-147 DAELERQKQERQ
+147 EEELEKQKQERQ
-159 RISSQMA
+159 KISAQMA
-166 QEAYRQEIAAAEQK
+166 QEAYRQEITAAEQK
-180 SRAFAQAI
+180 SRAFAQAL
-188 QKQMEEQEKLRRAQV
+188 QKQMEAEEKLRRSRVGGTEFDRRRAV
-203 HASEDVIRQR
+203 RASLASEPTRYYVPFAGNMD
-213 LRTSLQPEQHR
+213 
-224 NPYIPYIGDTGQIR
+224 QINE
-238 AVQKAYGEAFD
+238 VQKAYGKAFD
-249 ALGLKYDKLQ
+249 ALGERYERLQ
-259 EKISNFHG
+259 QKISSFHG

-273 LLKTKAQLAEVEGQM
+273 LVKTKAQLAEVESQM
-288 SRLVAA
+288 QRLVAA

-299 ATTSA
+299 MQTAARLDATYKPIATTSQEQ
-304 KLNTTYKPNTTTPK
+304 T
-318 EEAQARLQETNAL
+318 QRRLQETNAL

-342 KKAAA
+342 KREAA
-347 EKKKAEEEALR
+347 EAAKN
-358 QEKQRQAELEKSSQK
+358 EKQRQAELDKSQQK
-373 AKMLKDALN
+373 IKALKDALN
-382 KLWGERQAGKSLG
+382 RLWRERQAGKALG
-395 LDTTAVDTKIRAMI
+395 LDTSEADAKIRSMI
-409 NALRT
+409 SALRT
-414 LGEYSDRL
+414 LREYSNIL
-422 RNKGEGWQGS
+422 GNKGAGWQYS
-432 LGSLNYNYFATLAEG
+432 LGSLNYNYFGTLAEG
-447 ARRMASEQAKA
+447 AKRLSSEQAKA
-458 NSEKKQAIAL
+458 NSEKRQAIAL
-468 EEKHRQEIAAT
+468 EERHRQEVAAT
-479 AARVRND
+479 AARVRSD
-486 LVNAFEQARKSAG
+486 LVSAFEQARKSAG
-499 GVNSAVQDLKSLFL
+499 GMSSAMQDLKSLFL
-513 QGGLIYGAKQFA
+513 QGGLIYGAKQFV
-525 DSIIQAGGVIDQQH
+525 DSIIQAGGLIDQQH

-709 WEIMLSDMANSETMS
+709 WEIMLSDMASSETMS
-724 GRFLKGTLE
+724 GKFLKGTLE
-733 LVAQL
+733 LIAKL

-755 FALHKANMALGGGVA
+755 FALHKANMALGGGFA
-770 SGLLSA
+770 AGLLSA
-776 KGKVAGDATRDAMQG
+776 KGKVAGDVTKEALQG

-801 LSTKNKI
+801 LSTKNRI
-808 VNSDLRLLQV
+808 TNSDLRLLQV

-832 TGQINGS
+832 TGKINGN
-839 MYRQQMM
+839 MYRQQIM

-861 MLLNNEMRWAASGSM
+861 MLLNNEMRLAASGSM
-876 WGAFASRGIAAFSI
+876 WGAFASRGIAAFSVLGAGI
-890 LGASLKSLGTSFL
+890 KSLGASF
-903 TMVGGWPGLIVT
+903 MAMIGGWPGLIIT
-915 GITVGLT
+915 GISVGLT
-922 YLWSANEELKQQIK
+922 YLWSANEELKQQMK

-945 YKSIFEFLKNNP
+945 YKSIVEFLQNNP
-957 INEIINKK
+957 INEVINKK

-984 NPNGFESLVM
+984 NPNGFESLIM

-1021 IAQTN
+1021 IAQN
-1026 IQSGDNFENIKKMF
+1026 KIQSGDNFENIKKMF
-1040 EQNKE
+1040 EQDKE

-1081 EEVSELALE
+1081 EEAEKLALE

-1109 QMFDNMLAHVE
+1109 QMFDNMLAQVE
-1120 IPKEQA
+1120 IPKDQA

-1146 QVRSEMT
+1146 QVRSELQ

-1175 AEQNKVKELM
+1175 AEQSKVKELM
-1185 QEARERLSVDYPY
+1185 QEARQRLSVDYPY

-1203 QRMLNNSRFTAVID
+1203 QRMLNNSRFTAVIN
-1217 LIYRE
+1217 LVYS
-1222 NGKPD
+1222 NQGKPD
-1227 PVTQQTNDNFYHSGM
+1227 PVTQQTNDNFYQSGM
-1242 DLRRNAPDLV
+1242 GLRVNAADLV
-1252 AFKNK
+1252 ASKNK
-1257 WQKTGSGSVYG
+1257 WQKAGQGSVYS

-1284 AAVNKAYKKGKA
+1284 AAINKAYNKGKA
-1296 TKKQVETAKQNVRD
+1296 TKKQVEIAKQNVRD

-1315 YSMTGDFYTGQAKK
+1315 YSLTGDFYTGQAKK
-1329 SNKIPKQNSDK
+1329 SNKTPKDRGNKD
-1340 EDKELKTLKERVS
+1340 DKELKALRDKVS
-1353 LYKTYYSELQKY
+1353 LYKTYYTELQKY

-1373 DKELMKDNNFAPI
+1373 DKELMKDKNFAPI
-1386 AKYGLK
+1386 KGYGLK
-1392 DRSDYGS
+1392 DRSDYGG

-1404 VGSIS
+1404 LGRLSRN
-1409 KTTEDRKTFVE
+1409 TEERKSFVE
-1420 QSIADIS
+1420 QSIAEIS
-1427 RKDREEEQKRIE
+1427 SKEREEEQKRIE

-1452 SEEYDLYRQLYD
+1452 SEEYDLYKQLYD
-1464 LTGDSQGS
+1464 LTGDSQGA
-1472 MQIAFQGK
+1472 MQVAFQGN
-1480 TVQSQSLLQ
+1480 TVQSQSLLE

-1496 GELDKSHPGKNA
+1496 DELDKSHPGKNA
-1508 ADVTS
+1508 ADVIS
-1513 LSDEVFNKDFGEKSE
+1513 LSDNEFNKLFGEKSE

-1533 VQRYKKENDKVRLDT
+1533 VQRYKKESDKVRLDT
-1548 IKTMTELIKN
+1548 IKNMVELIKN

-1577 TKIWESNTT
+1577 TKIWGSSTT
-1586 PEMKKRASEGEDKEW
+1586 TEMKKRASEGENKEW

-1606 KLEFEQFKNNSDW
+1606 KLEFEQFKNNTDW

-1638 TAIEKFSKKAGL
+1638 TEIEKFSKKAGL

-1668 QLDRNPFSVMFSTIG
+1668 QIDRSPFGVMFNTIG
-1683 QGNAIGDFLKRSL
+1683 QGNAIGDFLKRSE
-1696 PDKKGKYLVSSEA
+1696 PGKDGKYIVSAEA
-1709 GKRMGI
+1709 GKRMGMQ
-1715 EEGQYT
+1715 EGKYT
-1721 KGELESAQQGKYD
+1721 KGELENEQQGKYA
-1734 DFGKTLQGVANKFKA
+1734 DFSKSLQSVANKFKA
-1749 LETIMS
+1749 LESIMS
-1755 PVIDLFA
+1755 PVVDLFA
-1762 AYGKEDTVLGG
+1762 AFGKEDTVAGG
-1773 VLKGGSDALGAAAN
+1773 IIQGGSDALSAAGSTAGALN
-1787 TASSISAL
+1787 NL
-1795 GEMNGLGFLKDAGP
+1795 GLKKAGP
-1809 YGAAASAAISIIS
+1809 YGAAAAAAISIIS

-1846 ENLSKNLQHAIETAL
+1846 ENQTKNLQHAIEIAL
-1861 GGVYSYTMDNKTISK
+1861 GGVYSYTMNDKTRDK
-1876 FNKVLET
+1876 LTEVLET
-1883 FQKENT
+1883 FRKENT
-1889 RFNFKTQEWEKTS
+1889 KFNFQTQKWEKTN
-1902 KNKSKYSEET
+1902 KNKSRYSEQT
-1912 ARQVE
+1912 AEQVE
-1917 KSLGDKN
+1917 KSLQNKN

-1930 LASLMVQRDEIQK
+1930 LASLMVQRDELQK

-1962 DMQIEEANQQISEFA
+1962 DAQIEEANQQISEFA
-1977 QEWAKTIYG
+1977 QEWAKTIYS

-2021 MNGLTKNILSQKIME
+2021 MNSLTKNILSQKILE
-2036 VALKPTLD
+2036 VALKPTLV
-2044 NLEGKLKAN
+2044 NLENKLKAN
-2053 GGKLQAEDVL
+2053 GGKLEAEDVL
-2063 SITDDLIA
+2063 SITDSLID

-2079 IVAILDS
+2079 IVSILDS

-2108 VTEEIADLLASYINA
+2108 ITEETADLLASYINA

-2135 TIITEAV
+2135 AIVVEAV
-2142 KLLPNINVI
+2142 KLLPNLNVI

-2162 VSLAQSRND
+2162 VSLSQARND

>member
-1 MAGGNLGDLSM
+1 M
-12 TLTLKTRIEEESKK
+12 TLTLKTRMEEESKK
-26 LISALNKIDATGKSA
+26 LINALNKIDVTGKRA
-41 QEALNLITEATGAIG
+41 QDALNLITEATS
-56 RTGVADISK
+56 TLSSKGVADIKKLQDAIAQYQAFAARAEGLGVDSK
-65 LTEAM
+65 TVNNITAI
-70 SRMSAKAAELMK
+70 AE
-82 KPNSSAKEI
+82 
-91 RNTKAVGDQY
+91 QY
-101 ERIVKIIE
+101 GKVLQILQRI
-109 RLNTIS
+109 NATG
-115 KGYAGFADYKDM
+115 KGHAGFSDYQDM
-127 ARVEEM
+127 QRVEEL
-133 LQMRRHAKEQEAKR
+133 LQQRRHAQEQQAKR
-147 DAELERQKQERQ
+147 EEELEKQKQERQ
-159 RISSQMA
+159 KISAQMA

-180 SRAFAQAI
+180 SRAFAQAL
-188 QKQMEEQEKLRRAQV
+188 QKQMEAEEKLRRSRVGGTEFDRRRAV
-203 HASEDVIRQR
+203 RASLASEPTRYYVPFAGNMD
-213 LRTSLQPEQHR
+213 
-224 NPYIPYIGDTGQIR
+224 QINE
-238 AVQKAYGEAFD
+238 VQKAYGKAFD
-249 ALGLKYDKLQ
+249 ALGERYERLQ
-259 EKISNFHG
+259 QKISSFHG

-273 LLKTKAQLAEVEGQM
+273 LVKTKAQLAEVESQM
-288 SRLVAA
+288 QRLVAA

-299 ATTSA
+299 MQTAARLDATYKPIATTSQEQ
-304 KLNTTYKPNTTTPK
+304 T
-318 EEAQARLQETNAL
+318 QRRLQETNAL

-342 KKAAA
+342 KKEAA
-347 EKKKAEEEALR
+347 EAAKN
-358 QEKQRQAELEKSSQK
+358 EKQRQAELDKSQQK
-373 AKMLKDALN
+373 IKALKDALN
-382 KLWGERQAGKSLG
+382 RLWGERQAGKALG
-395 LDTTAVDTKIRAMI
+395 LDTSEADAKIRSMI
-409 NALRT
+409 SALRT
-414 LGEYSDRL
+414 LREYSNML
-422 RNKGEGWQGS
+422 GNKGVGWQGS
-432 LGSLNYNYFATLAEG
+432 LGSLNYNYFGTLAEG
-447 ARRMASEQAKA
+447 AKRLSSEQAKA
-458 NSEKKQAIAL
+458 NSEKRQAIAL
-468 EEKHRQEIAAT
+468 EERHRQEVAAT
-479 AARVRND
+479 AARVRSD
-486 LVNAFEQARKSAG
+486 LVSAFEQARKSAG
-499 GVNSAVQDLKSLFL
+499 GISSAVQDLKSLFL
-513 QGGLIYGAKQFA
+513 QGGLIYGVKQFV

-709 WEIMLSDMANSETMS
+709 WEIMLSDMASSETMS
-724 GRFLKGTLE
+724 GKFLKGTLE
-733 LVAQL
+733 LIAKL
-738 IQNIHTLGPAI
+738 IQNLHTLGPAF

-770 SGLLSA
+770 AGLLSA
-776 KGKVAGDATRDAMQG
+776 KGKVAGDVTKEALQG

-801 LSTKNKI
+801 LSTKNRI
-808 VNSDLRLLQV
+808 TNSDLRLLQV

-832 TGQINGS
+832 TGKINGN
-839 MYRQQMM
+839 MYRQQIM

-861 MLLNNEMRWAASGSM
+861 MLLNNEMRLAASGSM
-876 WGAFASRGIAAFSI
+876 WGAFASRGIAAFSVLGAGI
-890 LGASLKSLGTSFL
+890 KSLGASF
-903 TMVGGWPGLIVT
+903 MAMIGGWPGLIIT
-915 GITVGLT
+915 GISVGLT
-922 YLWSANEELKQQIK
+922 YLWSANEELKQQMK

-945 YKSIFEFLKNNP
+945 YKSIVEFLQNNP
-957 INEIINKK
+957 INEVINKK

-1000 SHEERLR
+1000 SHEDRLR

-1021 IAQTN
+1021 IAQN
-1026 IQSGDNFENIKKMF
+1026 KIQSGDNFENIKKMF
-1040 EQNKE
+1040 EQDKE

-1065 KRTNT
+1065 NRTNT

-1081 EEVSELALE
+1081 EEAEKLALE

-1109 QMFDNMLAHVE
+1109 QMFDNMLAQVE
-1120 IPKEQA
+1120 IPKDQA

-1146 QVRSEMT
+1146 QVRSELQ

-1175 AEQNKVKELM
+1175 AEQSKVKELM
-1185 QEARERLSVDYPY
+1185 QEARQRLSVDYPY

-1203 QRMLNNSRFTAVID
+1203 QRMLNNSRFTAVIN
-1217 LIYRE
+1217 LVYS
-1222 NGKPD
+1222 NQGKPD
-1227 PVTQQTNDNFYHSGM
+1227 PVTQQTNDNFYQSGM
-1242 DLRRNAPDLV
+1242 GLRVNAADLV
-1252 AFKNK
+1252 AYKNK
-1257 WQKTGSGSVYG
+1257 WQKAGQGSVYS

-1277 DSAYNEL
+1277 DSALNEL
-1284 AAVNKAYKKGKA
+1284 LAVNTAYKNGKE
-1296 TKKQVETAKQNVRD
+1296 TKKEVEKAKQNVRD

-1315 YSMTGDFYTGQAKK
+1315 YSLTGDFYTGQAKK
-1329 SNKIPKQNSDK
+1329 SNKTPKDRGNKD
-1340 EDKELKTLKERVS
+1340 DKELKALRDKVS
-1353 LYKTYYSELQKY
+1353 LYKTYYTELQKY

-1373 DKELMKDNNFAPI
+1373 DKELMKDKNFAPI
-1386 AKYGLK
+1386 KGYGLK
-1392 DRSDYGS
+1392 DRSDYGG

-1404 VGSIS
+1404 VGRLSRN
-1409 KTTEDRKTFVE
+1409 TEERKSFVE
-1420 QSIADIS
+1420 QSIAGIS
-1427 RKDREEEQKRIE
+1427 SKEREEEQKRIE

-1452 SEEYDLYRQLYD
+1452 SEEYDLYKQLYD
-1464 LTGDSQGS
+1464 LTGDSQGA
-1472 MQIAFQGK
+1472 MQVAFQGN
-1480 TVQSQSLLQ
+1480 TVQSQSLLE

-1496 GELDKSHPGKNA
+1496 DELDKSHPGTKA
-1508 ADVTS
+1508 ADVTA
-1513 LSDEVFNKDFGEKSE
+1513 LSDNEFNKLFGEKSE
-1528 TLSVL
+1528 ALSVL
-1533 VQRYKKENDKVRLDT
+1533 VQRYKKESDKVRLDT
-1548 IKTMTELIKN
+1548 IKNMVELIKN

-1577 TKIWESNTT
+1577 TKIWGSSTT
-1586 PEMKKRASEGEDKEW
+1586 TEMKKRASEGENKEW

-1606 KLEFEQFKNNSDW
+1606 KLEFEQFKNNTDW

-1638 TAIEKFSKKAGL
+1638 TEIEKFSKKAGL

-1668 QLDRNPFSVMFSTIG
+1668 QIDRSPFGVMFNTIG
-1683 QGNAIGDFLKRSL
+1683 QGNAIGDFLKRSE
-1696 PDKKGKYLVSSEA
+1696 PGKDGKYIVSAEA
-1709 GKRMGI
+1709 GKRMGMQ
-1715 EEGQYT
+1715 EGKYT
-1721 KGELESAQQGKYD
+1721 KGELENEQQGKYA
-1734 DFGKTLQGVANKFKA
+1734 DFSKSLQSVANKFKA
-1749 LETIMS
+1749 LESIMS
-1755 PVIDLFA
+1755 PVVDLFA
-1762 AYGKEDTVLGG
+1762 ALGKEDTVVGG
-1773 VLKGGSDALGAAAN
+1773 IIQGGSDALSAAGSTAGALN
-1787 TASSISAL
+1787 NL
-1795 GEMNGLGFLKDAGP
+1795 GLKKAGP
-1809 YGAAASAAISIIS
+1809 YGAAATAAISIIS

-1846 ENLSKNLQHAIETAL
+1846 ENLTKNLQHAIEITL
-1861 GGVYSYTMDNKTISK
+1861 GGVYSYTMNDKTRDK
-1876 FNKVLET
+1876 LTEVLET
-1883 FQKENT
+1883 FRKENT
-1889 RFNFKTQEWEKTS
+1889 KFNFQTQKWEKTN
-1902 KNKSKYSEET
+1902 KNKSRYSEQT
-1912 ARQVE
+1912 AEQVE
-1917 KSLGDKN
+1917 KSLQNKD

-1930 LASLMVQRDEIQK
+1930 LASLMIQRDELQK

-1962 DMQIEEANQQISEFA
+1962 DAQIEEANRQISEFA
-1977 QEWAKTIYG
+1977 QEWAKTIYS

-2021 MNGLTKNILSQKIME
+2021 MNSLTKNILSQKILE
-2036 VALKPTLD
+2036 VALKPTLV
-2044 NLEGKLKAN
+2044 NLENKLKAN
-2053 GGKLQAEDVL
+2053 GGKLEAEDVL
-2063 SITDDLIA
+2063 SITDSLID

-2079 IVAILDS
+2079 IVSILDS

-2108 VTEEIADLLASYINA
+2108 VTEETADLLASYINA

-2135 TIITEAV
+2135 AIVVEAV
-2142 KLLPNINVI
+2142 KLLPNLNVI

-2162 VSLAQSRND
+2162 VSLSQARND

>member
-12 TLTLKTRIEEESKK
+12 TLTLKTRMEEESKK
-26 LISALNKIDATGKSA
+26 LINALNKIDVSGKQA
-41 QEALNLITEATGAIG
+41 QDALNLITEATA
-56 RTGVADISK
+56 TLSNKGVADIKKLQEAVTDLYSK
-65 LTEAM
+65 AEGKRGAKLISEAVDLEAAAYKYKRVIDLFASANEARKK
-70 SRMSAKAAELMK
+70 SR
-82 KPNSSAKEI
+82 
-91 RNTKAVGDQY
+91 
-101 ERIVKIIE
+101 
-109 RLNTIS
+109 
-115 KGYAGFADYKDM
+115 GFSEADEVQ
-127 ARVEEM
+127 RVEEA
-133 LQMRRHAKEQEAKR
+133 LQKRIHTREQEAKR
-147 DAELERQKQERQ
+147 EEELEKQKQERQ
-159 RISSQMA
+159 KISAQMA

-180 SRAFAQAI
+180 SRAFAQAL
-188 QKQMEEQEKLRRAQV
+188 QKQMEAEEKLRRSRVGGTEFDRRRAV
-203 HASEDVIRQR
+203 RASLASEPTRYYVPFAGNMD
-213 LRTSLQPEQHR
+213 
-224 NPYIPYIGDTGQIR
+224 QINE
-238 AVQKAYGEAFD
+238 VQKAYGKAFD
-249 ALGLKYDKLQ
+249 ALGERYDRLQ
-259 EKISNFHG
+259 QKISSFHG

-273 LLKTKAQLAEVEGQM
+273 LVKTKAQLAEVESQM
-288 SRLVAA
+288 QRLVAA

-299 ATTSA
+299 MQTAARLDATYKPIATTSQEQ
-304 KLNTTYKPNTTTPK
+304 T
-318 EEAQARLQETNAL
+318 QRRLQETNAL

-342 KKAAA
+342 KREAA
-347 EKKKAEEEALR
+347 EAAKN
-358 QEKQRQAELEKSSQK
+358 EKQRQAELDKSQQK
-373 AKMLKDALN
+373 IKALKDALN
-382 KLWGERQAGKSLG
+382 RLWGERQAGKALG
-395 LDTTAVDTKIRAMI
+395 LDTSEADAKIRSMI
-409 NALRT
+409 SALRT
-414 LGEYSDRL
+414 LREYSNML
-422 RNKGEGWQGS
+422 GNKGVGWQSS
-432 LGSLNYNYFATLAEG
+432 LGSLNYNYFGTLAEG
-447 ARRMASEQAKA
+447 AKRLSSEQAKA
-458 NSEKKQAIAL
+458 NSEKRQAIAL
-468 EEKHRQEIAAT
+468 EERHRQEVAAT
-479 AARVRND
+479 AARVRSD
-486 LVNAFEQARKSAG
+486 LVSAFEQARKSAG
-499 GVNSAVQDLKSLFL
+499 GISSAMQDLKSLFL
-513 QGGLIYGAKQFA
+513 QGGLIYGAKQFV
-525 DSIIQAGGVIDQQH
+525 DSIIQAGGLIDQQH

-724 GRFLKGTLE
+724 GKFLKGTLE
-733 LVAQL
+733 LIAKL

-770 SGLLSA
+770 AGLLSA
-776 KGKVAGDATRDAMQG
+776 KGKVAGDVTKEALQG

-801 LSTKNKI
+801 LSTKNRI
-808 VNSDLRLLQV
+808 TNSDLRLLQV

-832 TGQINGS
+832 TGKINGN
-839 MYRQQMM
+839 MYRQQIM

-861 MLLNNEMRWAASGSM
+861 MLLNNEMRLAASGSM
-876 WGAFASRGIAAFSI
+876 WGAFASRGIAAFSVLGAGI
-890 LGASLKSLGTSFL
+890 KSLGASF
-903 TMVGGWPGLIVT
+903 MAMIGGWPGLIIT
-915 GITVGLT
+915 GISVGLT

-945 YKSIFEFLKNNP
+945 YKSIVEFLQNNP
-957 INEIINKK
+957 INEVINKK

-1000 SHEERLR
+1000 SHEDRLR

-1021 IAQTN
+1021 IAQN
-1026 IQSGDNFENIKKMF
+1026 KIQSGDNFENIKKMF
-1040 EQNKE
+1040 EQDKE

-1081 EEVSELALE
+1081 EEAEKLALE

-1109 QMFDNMLAHVE
+1109 QMFDNMLAQVE
-1120 IPKEQA
+1120 IPKDQA

-1146 QVRSEMT
+1146 QVRSELQ

-1175 AEQNKVKELM
+1175 AEQSKVKELM
-1185 QEARERLSVDYPY
+1185 QEARQRLSVDYPY

-1203 QRMLNNSRFTAVID
+1203 QRMLNNSRFTAVIN
-1217 LIYRE
+1217 LVYS
-1222 NGKPD
+1222 NQGKPD
-1227 PVTQQTNDNFYHSGM
+1227 PVTQQTNDNFYQSGM
-1242 DLRRNAPDLV
+1242 GLRVNAADLV
-1252 AFKNK
+1252 ASKNK
-1257 WQKTGSGSVYG
+1257 WQKAGQGSVYS

-1284 AAVNKAYKKGKA
+1284 AAINKAYNKGKA
-1296 TKKQVETAKQNVRD
+1296 TKKQVEKAKQNVRD

-1315 YSMTGDFYTGQAKK
+1315 YSLTGDFYTGQAKK
-1329 SNKIPKQNSDK
+1329 SNKTPKDRGNKD
-1340 EDKELKTLKERVS
+1340 DKELKALRDKVS
-1353 LYKTYYSELQKY
+1353 LYKTYYTELQKY

-1373 DKELMKDNNFAPI
+1373 DKELMKDKNFAPI
-1386 AKYGLK
+1386 KGYGLK
-1392 DRSDYGS
+1392 DRSDYGG

-1404 VGSIS
+1404 VGRLSRN
-1409 KTTEDRKTFVE
+1409 TEERKSFVE
-1420 QSIADIS
+1420 QSIAGIS
-1427 RKDREEEQKRIE
+1427 SKEREEEQKRIE

-1452 SEEYDLYRQLYD
+1452 SEEYDLYKQLYD
-1464 LTGDSQGS
+1464 LTGDSQGA
-1472 MQIAFQGK
+1472 MQVAFQGN
-1480 TVQSQSLLQ
+1480 TVQSQSLLE

-1496 GELDKSHPGKNA
+1496 DELDKSHPGTKA
-1508 ADVTS
+1508 AYVTS
-1513 LSDEVFNKDFGEKSE
+1513 RSDNEFNKLFGEKSE

-1533 VQRYKKENDKVRLDT
+1533 VQRYKKESDKVRLDT
-1548 IKTMTELIKN
+1548 IKNMVELIKN

-1577 TKIWESNTT
+1577 TKIWGSSTT
-1586 PEMKKRASEGEDKEW
+1586 TEMKKRASEGENKEW

-1606 KLEFEQFKNNSDW
+1606 KLEFEQFKNNTDW

-1638 TAIEKFSKKAGL
+1638 TEIEKFSKKAGL

-1668 QLDRNPFSVMFSTIG
+1668 QIDRSPFGVMFNTIG
-1683 QGNAIGDFLKRSL
+1683 QGNAIGDFLKRSE
-1696 PDKKGKYLVSSEA
+1696 PGKDGKYIVSAEA
-1709 GKRMGI
+1709 GKRMGMQ
-1715 EEGQYT
+1715 EGKYT
-1721 KGELESAQQGKYD
+1721 KGELENEQQGKYT
-1734 DFGKTLQGVANKFKA
+1734 DFSKSLQSVANKFKA
-1749 LETIMS
+1749 LESIMS
-1755 PVIDLFA
+1755 PVVDLFA
-1762 AYGKEDTVLGG
+1762 AFGKEDTVAGG
-1773 VLKGGSDALGAAAN
+1773 IIQGGSDALSAAGSTAGALN
-1787 TASSISAL
+1787 NL
-1795 GEMNGLGFLKDAGP
+1795 GLKQAGP
-1809 YGAAASAAISIIS
+1809 YGAAAAASISIIS

-1846 ENLSKNLQHAIETAL
+1846 ENLTKNLQHAIEIAL
-1861 GGVYSYTMDNKTISK
+1861 GGVYSYTMNDKTRDK
-1876 FNKVLET
+1876 LTKVLET
-1883 FQKENT
+1883 FRKENT
-1889 RFNFKTQEWEKTS
+1889 KFNFQTQKWEKTN
-1902 KNKSKYSEET
+1902 KNKSRYSEQT
-1912 ARQVE
+1912 AEQVE
-1917 KSLGDKN
+1917 KSLQNKN

-1930 LASLMVQRDEIQK
+1930 LASLMVQRDELQK

-1962 DMQIEEANQQISEFA
+1962 DAQIEEANQQISEFA
-1977 QEWAKTIYG
+1977 QAWAKTIYS

-2021 MNGLTKNILSQKIME
+2021 MNSLTKNILSQKILE

-2044 NLEGKLKAN
+2044 NLENKLKAN
-2053 GGKLQAEDVL
+2053 GGKLEAEDVL
-2063 SITDDLIA
+2063 SITDSLID

-2079 IVAILDS
+2079 IVSILDS

-2108 VTEEIADLLASYINA
+2108 ITEETADLLASYINA

-2135 TIITEAV
+2135 AIVVEAV
-2142 KLLPNINVI
+2142 KLLPNLNVI

-2162 VSLAQSRND
+2162 VSLSQARND

>member
-1 MAGGNLGDLSM
+1 M
-12 TLTLKTRIEEESKK
+12 TLTLKTRMEEESKK
-26 LISALNKIDATGKSA
+26 LINALNKIDVSGKQA
-41 QEALNLITEATGAIG
+41 QDALNLITEATANLSNK
-56 RTGVADISK
+56 GVADIKKLQETVTDLYSK
-65 LTEAM
+65 AEGKRGAKLISEAVDLEAAAYKYKRVIDLFASANEARKK
-70 SRMSAKAAELMK
+70 SR
-82 KPNSSAKEI
+82 
-91 RNTKAVGDQY
+91 
-101 ERIVKIIE
+101 
-109 RLNTIS
+109 
-115 KGYAGFADYKDM
+115 GFSEADEVQ
-127 ARVEEM
+127 RVEEA
-133 LQMRRHAKEQEAKR
+133 LQKRIHTREQEAKR
-147 DAELERQKQERQ
+147 EEELEKQKQERQ
-159 RISSQMA
+159 KISAQMA

-180 SRAFAQAI
+180 SRAFAQAL
-188 QKQMEEQEKLRRAQV
+188 QKQMEAEEKLRRSRVGGTEFDRRRAV
-203 HASEDVIRQR
+203 RAS
-213 LRTSLQPEQHR
+213 LTPEPTR
-224 NPYIPYIGDTGQIR
+224 YYVPFAGNMSQINE
-238 AVQKAYGEAFD
+238 VQKAYGKAFD
-249 ALGLKYDKLQ
+249 ALGERYERLQ
-259 EKISNFHG
+259 QKISSFHG

-273 LLKTKAQLAEVEGQM
+273 LVKTKAQLAEVESQM
-288 SRLVAA
+288 QRLVAA

-299 ATTSA
+299 MQTAARLDATYKPIATTSQ
-304 KLNTTYKPNTTTPK
+304 
-318 EEAQARLQETNAL
+318 EQAQRRLQETNAL

-342 KKAAA
+342 KREAA
-347 EKKKAEEEALR
+347 EAAKN
-358 QEKQRQAELEKSSQK
+358 EKLRQAELDKSQQK
-373 AKMLKDALN
+373 IKALKDALN
-382 KLWGERQAGKSLG
+382 RLWGERQTGKALG
-395 LDTTAVDTKIRAMI
+395 LDTSEADAKIRSMI
-409 NALRT
+409 SALRT
-414 LGEYSDRL
+414 LREYSNML
-422 RNKGEGWQGS
+422 GNKGVGWQSS
-432 LGSLNYNYFATLAEG
+432 LGSLNYNYFGTLAEG
-447 ARRMASEQAKA
+447 AKRLSSEQAKA
-458 NSEKKQAIAL
+458 NNEKRQAIAL
-468 EEKHRQEIAAT
+468 EERHRQEVAAT
-479 AARVRND
+479 AARVRSD
-486 LVNAFEQARKSAG
+486 LVSAFEQARKSAG
-499 GVNSAVQDLKSLFL
+499 GMSSAMQDLKSLFL
-513 QGGLIYGAKQFA
+513 QGGLIYGAKQFV
-525 DSIIQAGGVIDQQH
+525 DSIIQAGGLIDQQH

-709 WEIMLSDMANSETMS
+709 WEIMLSDMASSETMS
-724 GRFLKGTLE
+724 GKFLKGTLE
-733 LVAQL
+733 LIAKL

-770 SGLLSA
+770 AGLLSA
-776 KGKVAGDATRDAMQG
+776 KGKVAGDVTKEALQG

-801 LSTKNKI
+801 LSTKNRI
-808 VNSDLRLLQV
+808 TNSDLRLLQV

-832 TGQINGS
+832 TGKINGN
-839 MYRQQMM
+839 MYRQQIM

-861 MLLNNEMRWAASGSM
+861 MLLNNEMRLAASGSM
-876 WGAFASRGIAAFSI
+876 WGAFASRGIAAFSVLGAGI
-890 LGASLKSLGTSFL
+890 KSLGASF
-903 TMVGGWPGLIVT
+903 MAMIGGWPGLIIT
-915 GITVGLT
+915 GISVGLT
-922 YLWSANEELKQQIK
+922 YLWSANEELKQQMK

-945 YKSIFEFLKNNP
+945 YKSIVEFLQNNP
-957 INEIINKK
+957 INEVINKK

-1021 IAQTN
+1021 IAQN
-1026 IQSGDNFENIKKMF
+1026 KIQSGDNFENIKKMF
-1040 EQNKE
+1040 EQDKE

-1081 EEVSELALE
+1081 EEAEKLALE

-1109 QMFDNMLAHVE
+1109 QMFDNMLAQVE
-1120 IPKEQA
+1120 IPKDQA

-1146 QVRSEMT
+1146 QVRSELQ

-1175 AEQNKVKELM
+1175 AEQSKVKELM
-1185 QEARERLSVDYPY
+1185 QEARQRLSVDYPY

-1203 QRMLNNSRFTAVID
+1203 QRMLNNSRFTAVIN
-1217 LIYRE
+1217 LVYS
-1222 NGKPD
+1222 NQGKPD
-1227 PVTQQTNDNFYHSGM
+1227 PVTQQTNDNFYQSGM
-1242 DLRRNAPDLV
+1242 GLRVNAADLV
-1252 AFKNK
+1252 ASKNK
-1257 WQKTGSGSVYG
+1257 WQKAGQGSVYS

-1284 AAVNKAYKKGKA
+1284 AAINKAYNKGKA
-1296 TKKQVETAKQNVRD
+1296 TKKQVEKAKQNVRD

-1315 YSMTGDFYTGQAKK
+1315 YSLTGDFYTGQAKK
-1329 SNKIPKQNSDK
+1329 SNKTPKDRGNKD
-1340 EDKELKTLKERVS
+1340 DKELKALRDKVS
-1353 LYKTYYSELQKY
+1353 LYKTYYTELQKY

-1373 DKELMKDNNFAPI
+1373 DKELMKDKNFAPI
-1386 AKYGLK
+1386 KGYGLK
-1392 DRSDYGS
+1392 DRSDYGG

-1404 VGSIS
+1404 VGRLSRN
-1409 KTTEDRKTFVE
+1409 TEERKSFVE
-1420 QSIADIS
+1420 QSIAEIS
-1427 RKDREEEQKRIE
+1427 SKEREEEQKRIE

-1452 SEEYDLYRQLYD
+1452 SEEYDLYKQLYD
-1464 LTGDSQGS
+1464 LTGDSQGA
-1472 MQIAFQGK
+1472 MQVAFQGN
-1480 TVQSQSLLQ
+1480 TVQSQSLLE

-1496 GELDKSHPGKNA
+1496 DELYKSHPGKNA
-1508 ADVTS
+1508 ADVIS
-1513 LSDEVFNKDFGEKSE
+1513 LSDNEFNKLFGEKSE

-1533 VQRYKKENDKVRLDT
+1533 VQRYKKESDKVRLDT
-1548 IKTMTELIKN
+1548 IKNMVELIKN

-1577 TKIWESNTT
+1577 TKIWGSSTT
-1586 PEMKKRASEGEDKEW
+1586 TEMKKRASEGENKEW

-1606 KLEFEQFKNNSDW
+1606 KLEFEQFKNNTDW

-1638 TAIEKFSKKAGL
+1638 TEIEKFSKKAGL

-1668 QLDRNPFSVMFSTIG
+1668 QIDRSPFGVMFNTIG
-1683 QGNAIGDFLKRSL
+1683 QGNAIGDFLKRSE
-1696 PDKKGKYLVSSEA
+1696 PGKDGKYIVSAES
-1709 GKRMGI
+1709 GKRMGMQ
-1715 EEGQYT
+1715 EGKYT
-1721 KGELESAQQGKYD
+1721 KGELENEQQGKYA
-1734 DFGKTLQGVANKFKA
+1734 DFSKSLQSVANKFKA
-1749 LETIMS
+1749 LESIMS
-1755 PVIDLFA
+1755 PVVDLFA
-1762 AYGKEDTVLGG
+1762 AFGKEDTVAGG
-1773 VLKGGSDALGAAAN
+1773 IIQGGSNALSAAGSTAGALN
-1787 TASSISAL
+1787 NL
-1795 GEMNGLGFLKDAGP
+1795 GLKQAGP
-1809 YGAAASAAISIIS
+1809 YGAAAAASISIIS

-1846 ENLSKNLQHAIETAL
+1846 ENLTKNLQHAIEIAL
-1861 GGVYSYTMDNKTISK
+1861 GGVYSYTMNDKTRDK
-1876 FNKVLET
+1876 LTKVLET
-1883 FQKENT
+1883 FRKENT
-1889 RFNFKTQEWEKTS
+1889 KFNFQTQKWEKTN
-1902 KNKSKYSEET
+1902 KNKSRYSEQT
-1912 ARQVE
+1912 AEQVE
-1917 KSLGDKN
+1917 KSLQNKN

-1930 LASLMVQRDEIQK
+1930 LASLMVQRDELQK

-1962 DMQIEEANQQISEFA
+1962 DAQIEEANQQISEFA
-1977 QEWAKTIYG
+1977 QAWAKTIYS

-2021 MNGLTKNILSQKIME
+2021 MNSLTKNILSQKILE

-2044 NLEGKLKAN
+2044 NLENKLKAN
-2053 GGKLQAEDVL
+2053 GGKLEAEDVL
-2063 SITDDLIA
+2063 SITDSLID

-2079 IVAILDS
+2079 IVSILDS

-2108 VTEEIADLLASYINA
+2108 VTEETADLLASYINA

-2135 TIITEAV
+2135 AIVVEAV
-2142 KLLPNINVI
+2142 KLLPNLNVI

-2162 VSLAQSRND
+2162 VSLSQARND

>member
-12 TLTLKTRIEEESKK
+12 TLTLKTRMEEESKK
-26 LISALNKIDATGKSA
+26 LINALNKIDVTGKRA
-41 QEALNLITEATGAIG
+41 QDALNLITEATS
-56 RTGVADISK
+56 TLSSKGVADIKKLQDAIAQYQAFAARAEGLGVDSK
-65 LTEAM
+65 TVNNITAM
-70 SRMSAKAAELMK
+70 AE
-82 KPNSSAKEI
+82 
-91 RNTKAVGDQY
+91 QY
-101 ERIVKIIE
+101 GKVLQILQRI
-109 RLNTIS
+109 NATG
-115 KGYAGFADYKDM
+115 KGHAGFSDYQDM
-127 ARVEEM
+127 QRVEEL
-133 LQMRRHAKEQEAKR
+133 LQQRRHAQEQQAKR
-147 DAELERQKQERQ
+147 EEELERQKQERQ
-159 RISSQMA
+159 KISAQMA

-180 SRAFAQAI
+180 SRAFAQAL
-188 QKQMEEQEKLRRAQV
+188 QKQMEAEEKLRRSRV
-203 HASEDVIRQR
+203 GGTEFDRR
-213 LRTSLQPEQHR
+213 
-224 NPYIPYIGDTGQIR
+224 R
-238 AVQKAYGEAFD
+238 AVRASLTPEPTRYYVPFAGNMSQINEIQKAYGKAFD
-249 ALGLKYDKLQ
+249 ALGERYDQLQ
-259 EKISNFHG
+259 QKISSFHG

-273 LLKTKAQLAEVEGQM
+273 LVKTKAQLAEVESQM
-288 SRLVAA
+288 QRLVAA

-299 ATTSA
+299 MQTAARLDATYKPIATTSQEQ
-304 KLNTTYKPNTTTPK
+304 T
-318 EEAQARLQETNAL
+318 QRRLQETNAL

-342 KKAAA
+342 KREAA
-347 EKKKAEEEALR
+347 EAAKN
-358 QEKQRQAELEKSSQK
+358 EKQRQAELDKSQQK
-373 AKMLKDALN
+373 IKALKDALN
-382 KLWGERQAGKSLG
+382 RLWGERQAGKALG
-395 LDTTAVDTKIRAMI
+395 LDTSEADAKIRSMI
-409 NALRT
+409 SALRT
-414 LGEYSDRL
+414 LREYSNML
-422 RNKGEGWQGS
+422 GNKGVGWQNS
-432 LGSLNYNYFATLAEG
+432 LGSLNYNYFGTLAEG
-447 ARRMASEQAKA
+447 AKRLSSEQAKA
-458 NSEKKQAIAL
+458 NSEKRQAIAL
-468 EEKHRQEIAAT
+468 EERHRQEVAAT
-479 AARVRND
+479 AARVRSD
-486 LVNAFEQARKSAG
+486 LVSAFEQARKSAG
-499 GVNSAVQDLKSLFL
+499 GMSSAMQDLKSLFL
-513 QGGLIYGAKQFA
+513 QGGLIYGAKQFV
-525 DSIIQAGGVIDQQH
+525 DSIIQAGGLIDQQH

-709 WEIMLSDMANSETMS
+709 WEIMLSDMASSETIS
-724 GRFLKGTLE
+724 GKFLKGTLE
-733 LVAQL
+733 LIAKL

-770 SGLLSA
+770 AGLLSA
-776 KGKVAGDATRDAMQG
+776 KGKVAGDVTKEALQG

-801 LSTKNKI
+801 LSTKNRI
-808 VNSDLRLLQV
+808 TNSDLRLLQV

-832 TGQINGS
+832 TGKINGN
-839 MYRQQMM
+839 MYRQQIM

-861 MLLNNEMRWAASGSM
+861 MLLNNEMRLAASGSM
-876 WGAFASRGIAAFSI
+876 WGAFASRGIAAFSVLGAGI
-890 LGASLKSLGTSFL
+890 KSLGASF
-903 TMVGGWPGLIVT
+903 MAMIGGWPGLIIT
-915 GITVGLT
+915 GISVGLT
-922 YLWSANEELKQQIK
+922 YLWSANEELKQQMK

-945 YKSIFEFLKNNP
+945 YKSIVEFLQNNP
-957 INEIINKK
+957 INEVINKK

-1000 SHEERLR
+1000 SHEDRLR
-1007 YLREQIELEEKANT
+1007 YLRDQIELEEKANT
-1021 IAQTN
+1021 IAQN
-1026 IQSGDNFENIKKMF
+1026 KIQSGDNFENIKKMF
-1040 EQNKE
+1040 EQDKE

-1081 EEVSELALE
+1081 EEAEKLALE

-1109 QMFDNMLAHVE
+1109 QMFDNMLAQVE

-1146 QVRSEMT
+1146 QVRSELQ

-1175 AEQNKVKELM
+1175 AEQSKVKELM
-1185 QEARERLSVDYPY
+1185 QEARQRLSVDYPY

-1203 QRMLNNSRFTAVID
+1203 QRMLNNSRFTAVIN
-1217 LIYRE
+1217 LVYS
-1222 NGKPD
+1222 NQGKPD
-1227 PVTQQTNDNFYHSGM
+1227 PVTQQTNDNFYQSGM
-1242 DLRRNAPDLV
+1242 GLRVNAADLV
-1252 AFKNK
+1252 ASKNK
-1257 WQKTGSGSVYG
+1257 WQKAGQGSVYS

-1284 AAVNKAYKKGKA
+1284 AAINKAYNKGKA
-1296 TKKQVETAKQNVRD
+1296 TKKQVEKAKQNVRD

-1315 YSMTGDFYTGQAKK
+1315 YTLTGDFYTGQAKK
-1329 SNKIPKQNSDK
+1329 SNKTPKDRGNKD
-1340 EDKELKTLKERVS
+1340 DKELKALRDKVS
-1353 LYKTYYSELQKY
+1353 LYKTYYTELQKY

-1373 DKELMKDNNFAPI
+1373 DKELMKDKNFAPI
-1386 AKYGLK
+1386 KGYGLK
-1392 DRSDYGS
+1392 DRSDYGG

-1404 VGSIS
+1404 VGRLSRN
-1409 KTTEDRKTFVE
+1409 TEERKSFVE
-1420 QSIADIS
+1420 QSIAGIS
-1427 RKDREEEQKRIE
+1427 SKEREEEQKRIE

-1452 SEEYDLYRQLYD
+1452 SEEYDLYKQLYD
-1464 LTGDSQGS
+1464 LTGDSQGA
-1472 MQIAFQGK
+1472 MQVAFQGN
-1480 TVQSQSLLQ
+1480 TVQSQSLLE

-1496 GELDKSHPGKNA
+1496 DELDKSHPGTKA
-1508 ADVTS
+1508 AYVTS
-1513 LSDEVFNKDFGEKSE
+1513 RSDNEFNKLFGEKSE

-1533 VQRYKKENDKVRLDT
+1533 VQRYKKESDKVRLDT
-1548 IKTMTELIKN
+1548 IKNMVELIKN
-1558 NRTIEQQIADL
+1558 NRTLEQQIADL

-1577 TKIWESNTT
+1577 TKIWGSSTT
-1586 PEMKKRASEGEDKEW
+1586 TEMKKRASKGENKEW
-1601 QDKRA
+1601 KDKRA
-1606 KLEFEQFKNNSDW
+1606 KLEFEQFKNNTDW

-1638 TAIEKFSKKAGL
+1638 TEIEKFSKKAGL

-1668 QLDRNPFSVMFSTIG
+1668 KIDRSPFGVMFNTIG
-1683 QGNAIGDFLKRSL
+1683 QGNAIGDFLEHSEPGK
-1696 PDKKGKYLVSSEA
+1696 DGKYTVSAEA
-1709 GKRMGI
+1709 GKRMGMQ
-1715 EEGQYT
+1715 EGKYT
-1721 KGELESAQQGKYD
+1721 KGELENKQQGKYA
-1734 DFGKTLQGVANKFKA
+1734 DFSKSLQSVANKFKA
-1749 LETIMS
+1749 LESIMS
-1755 PVIDLFA
+1755 PVVDLFA
-1762 AYGKEDTVLGG
+1762 ALGKEDTVVGG
-1773 VLKGGSDALGAAAN
+1773 IIQGGSDALSAADSTVGALN
-1787 TASSISAL
+1787 DL
-1795 GEMNGLGFLKDAGP
+1795 GLKKAGP
-1809 YGAAASAAISIIS
+1809 YGAAAAASISIIS

-1837 ASKQRQKEM
+1837 ASKLRQKEM
-1846 ENLSKNLQHAIETAL
+1846 KNLTKNLRHAIESAL
-1861 GGVYSYTMDNKTISK
+1861 GGVYSYTMNDKTRDK
-1876 FNKVLET
+1876 LTEVLET
-1883 FQKENT
+1883 FRKENT
-1889 RFNFKTQEWEKTS
+1889 KFNFQTQKWEKTN
-1902 KNKSKYSEET
+1902 KNKSRYSEQT
-1912 ARQVE
+1912 AEQVE
-1917 KSLGDKN
+1917 KSLQNKD

-1930 LASLMVQRDEIQK
+1930 LASLMIQRDELQK

-1962 DMQIEEANQQISEFA
+1962 DAQIEEANQQISEFA
-1977 QEWAKTIYG
+1977 QEWAKTIYS

-2021 MNGLTKNILSQKIME
+2021 MNSLTKNILSQKILE
-2036 VALKPTLD
+2036 VELKPTLV
-2044 NLEGKLKAN
+2044 NLENKLKAN
-2053 GGKLQAEDVL
+2053 GGKLEAEDVL
-2063 SITDDLIA
+2063 SITDSLID

-2079 IVAILDS
+2079 IVSILDS

-2108 VTEEIADLLASYINA
+2108 VTEETADLLASYINA

-2135 TIITEAV
+2135 AIVVEAV
-2142 KLLPNINVI
+2142 KLLPNLNVI

-2162 VSLAQSRND
+2162 VSLSQARND

>member
-12 TLTLKTRIEEESKK
+12 TLTLKTRMEEESKK
-26 LISALNKIDATGKSA
+26 LINALNKIDVSGKQA
-41 QEALNLITEATGAIG
+41 QDALNLITEATANLSNK
-56 RTGVADISK
+56 GVADIKKLQEAVTDLYSK
-65 LTEAM
+65 AEGKRGAKLISEAVDLEAAAYKYKRVIDLFASANEARKK
-70 SRMSAKAAELMK
+70 SR
-82 KPNSSAKEI
+82 
-91 RNTKAVGDQY
+91 
-101 ERIVKIIE
+101 
-109 RLNTIS
+109 
-115 KGYAGFADYKDM
+115 GFSEADEVQ
-127 ARVEEM
+127 RVEEA
-133 LQMRRHAKEQEAKR
+133 LQKRIHTREQEAKR
-147 DAELERQKQERQ
+147 EEELEKQKQERQ
-159 RISSQMA
+159 KISAQMA

-180 SRAFAQAI
+180 SRAFAQAL
-188 QKQMEEQEKLRRAQV
+188 QKQMEAEEKLRRSRVGGTEFDRRRAV
-203 HASEDVIRQR
+203 RAS
-213 LRTSLQPEQHR
+213 LTPEPTR
-224 NPYIPYIGDTGQIR
+224 YYVPFAGNMSQINE
-238 AVQKAYGEAFD
+238 VQKAYGKAFD
-249 ALGLKYDKLQ
+249 ALGERYERLQ
-259 EKISNFHG
+259 QKISSFHG

-273 LLKTKAQLAEVEGQM
+273 LVYTKARLAEMESQM
-288 SRLVAA
+288 QRLVAA

-299 ATTSA
+299 MQTAARLDATYKPIATTSQ
-304 KLNTTYKPNTTTPK
+304 
-318 EEAQARLQETNAL
+318 EQAQRRLQETNAL

-342 KKAAA
+342 KREAA
-347 EKKKAEEEALR
+347 EAAKN
-358 QEKQRQAELEKSSQK
+358 EKQRQAELDKSQQK
-373 AKMLKDALN
+373 IKALKDALN
-382 KLWGERQAGKSLG
+382 RLWGERQAGKALG
-395 LDTTAVDTKIRAMI
+395 LDTSEADAKIRSMI
-409 NALRT
+409 SALRT
-414 LGEYSDRL
+414 LREYSNML
-422 RNKGEGWQGS
+422 GNKGVGWQSS
-432 LGSLNYNYFATLAEG
+432 LGSFNYNYFGTLAEG
-447 ARRMASEQAKA
+447 AKRLSSEQAKA
-458 NSEKKQAIAL
+458 NSEKRQAIAL
-468 EEKHRQEIAAT
+468 EERHRQEVAAT
-479 AARVRND
+479 AARVRSD
-486 LVNAFEQARKSAG
+486 LVSAFEQARKSAG
-499 GVNSAVQDLKSLFL
+499 GISSAVQDLKSLFL
-513 QGGLIYGAKQFA
+513 QGGLIYGVKQFV
-525 DSIIQAGGVIDQQH
+525 DSIIQAGGLIDQQH

-709 WEIMLSDMANSETMS
+709 WEIMLSDMASSETMS
-724 GRFLKGTLE
+724 GKFLKGTLE
-733 LVAQL
+733 LIAKL

-770 SGLLSA
+770 AGLLSA
-776 KGKVAGDATRDAMQG
+776 KGKVAGDVTKEALQG

-801 LSTKNKI
+801 LSTKNRI
-808 VNSDLRLLQV
+808 TNSDLRLLQV

-832 TGQINGS
+832 TGQINGN
-839 MYRQQMM
+839 MYRQQIM

-861 MLLNNEMRWAASGSM
+861 MLLNNEMRLAASGSM
-876 WGAFASRGIAAFSI
+876 WGAFASRGIAAFSVLGAGI
-890 LGASLKSLGTSFL
+890 KSLGASF
-903 TMVGGWPGLIVT
+903 MAMIGGWPGLIIT
-915 GITVGLT
+915 GLSVGLT

-945 YKSIFEFLKNNP
+945 YKSIVEFLQNNP
-957 INEIINKK
+957 INEVINKK

-1021 IAQTN
+1021 IAQN
-1026 IQSGDNFENIKKMF
+1026 KIQSGDNFENIKKMF
-1040 EQNKE
+1040 EQDKE

-1081 EEVSELALE
+1081 EEAEKLALE

-1109 QMFDNMLAHVE
+1109 QMFDNMLAQVE
-1120 IPKEQA
+1120 IPKDQA

-1146 QVRSEMT
+1146 QVRSELQ

-1175 AEQNKVKELM
+1175 AEQSKVKELM
-1185 QEARERLSVDYPY
+1185 QEARQRLSVDYPY

-1203 QRMLNNSRFTAVID
+1203 QRMLNNSRFTAVIN
-1217 LIYRE
+1217 LVYS
-1222 NGKPD
+1222 NQGKPD
-1227 PVTQQTNDNFYHSGM
+1227 PVTQQTNDNFYQSGM
-1242 DLRRNAPDLV
+1242 GLRVNAADLV
-1252 AFKNK
+1252 AYKNK
-1257 WQKTGSGSVYG
+1257 WQKAGQGSVYS

-1277 DSAYNEL
+1277 DSALNEL
-1284 AAVNKAYKKGKA
+1284 LAVNTAYKNGKE
-1296 TKKQVETAKQNVRD
+1296 TKKEVEKAKQNVRD

-1315 YSMTGDFYTGQAKK
+1315 YSLTGDFYTGQAKK
-1329 SNKIPKQNSDK
+1329 SNKTPKDRGNKD
-1340 EDKELKTLKERVS
+1340 DKELKALRDKVS
-1353 LYKTYYSELQKY
+1353 LYKTYYTELQKY

-1373 DKELMKDNNFAPI
+1373 DKELMKDKNFAPI
-1386 AKYGLK
+1386 KGYGLK
-1392 DRSDYGS
+1392 DRSDYGG

-1404 VGSIS
+1404 VGRLSRN
-1409 KTTEDRKTFVE
+1409 TEERKSFVE
-1420 QSIADIS
+1420 QSIAEIS
-1427 RKDREEEQKRIE
+1427 SKEREEEQKRIE

-1452 SEEYDLYRQLYD
+1452 SEEYDLYKQLYD
-1464 LTGDSQGS
+1464 LTGDSQGA
-1472 MQIAFQGK
+1472 MQVAFQGN
-1480 TVQSQSLLQ
+1480 TVQSQSLLE

-1496 GELDKSHPGKNA
+1496 DELDKSHPGKNA
-1508 ADVTS
+1508 ADVIS
-1513 LSDEVFNKDFGEKSE
+1513 LSDNEFNKLFGEKSE

-1533 VQRYKKENDKVRLDT
+1533 VQRYKKESDKVRLDT
-1548 IKTMTELIKN
+1548 IKNMVELIKN

-1577 TKIWESNTT
+1577 TKIWGSSTT
-1586 PEMKKRASEGEDKEW
+1586 TEMKKRASEGENKEW

-1606 KLEFEQFKNNSDW
+1606 KLEFEQFKNNTDW

-1638 TAIEKFSKKAGL
+1638 TEIEKFSKKAGL

-1668 QLDRNPFSVMFSTIG
+1668 QIDRSPFGVMFNTIG
-1683 QGNAIGDFLKRSL
+1683 QGNAIGDFLKRSE
-1696 PDKKGKYLVSSEA
+1696 PGKDGKYIVSAEA
-1709 GKRMGI
+1709 GKRMGMQ
-1715 EEGQYT
+1715 EGKYT
-1721 KGELESAQQGKYD
+1721 KGELENEQQGKYA
-1734 DFGKTLQGVANKFKA
+1734 DFSKSLQSVANKFKA
-1749 LETIMS
+1749 LESIMS
-1755 PVIDLFA
+1755 PVVDLFA
-1762 AYGKEDTVLGG
+1762 AFGKEDTVAGG
-1773 VLKGGSDALGAAAN
+1773 IIQGGSDALSAAGSTAGALN
-1787 TASSISAL
+1787 NL
-1795 GEMNGLGFLKDAGP
+1795 GLKQAGP
-1809 YGAAASAAISIIS
+1809 YGAAAAASISIIS

-1846 ENLSKNLQHAIETAL
+1846 ENLTKNLQHAIEIAL
-1861 GGVYSYTMDNKTISK
+1861 GGVYSYTMNDKTRDK
-1876 FNKVLET
+1876 LTEVLET
-1883 FQKENT
+1883 FRKENT
-1889 RFNFKTQEWEKTS
+1889 KFNFQTQKWEKTN
-1902 KNKSKYSEET
+1902 KNKSRYSEQT
-1912 ARQVE
+1912 AEQVE
-1917 KSLGDKN
+1917 KSLQNKN

-1930 LASLMVQRDEIQK
+1930 LASLMVQRDELQK

-1962 DMQIEEANQQISEFA
+1962 DAQIEEANQQISEFA
-1977 QEWAKTIYG
+1977 QAWAKTIYS

-2021 MNGLTKNILSQKIME
+2021 MNSLTKNILSQKILE
-2036 VALKPTLD
+2036 VALKPTLV
-2044 NLEGKLKAN
+2044 NLENKLKAN
-2053 GGKLQAEDVL
+2053 GGKLEAEDVL
-2063 SITDDLIA
+2063 SITDSLID

-2079 IVAILDS
+2079 IVSILDS

-2108 VTEEIADLLASYINA
+2108 VTEETADLLASYINA

-2135 TIITEAV
+2135 AIVVEAV
-2142 KLLPNINVI
+2142 KLLPNLNVI

-2162 VSLAQSRND
+2162 VSLSQARND

>member
-1 MAGGNLGDLSM
+1 M
-12 TLTLKTRIEEESKK
+12 TLTLKTRMEEESKK
-26 LISALNKIDATGKSA
+26 LINALNKIDVTGKRA
-41 QEALNLITEATGAIG
+41 QDALNLITEATA
-56 RTGVADISK
+56 TLSSKGVADIKKLQDAIAQYQAFAARAEGLGVDSK
-65 LTEAM
+65 TVNNITAI
-70 SRMSAKAAELMK
+70 AE
-82 KPNSSAKEI
+82 
-91 RNTKAVGDQY
+91 QY
-101 ERIVKIIE
+101 GKVLQILQRI
-109 RLNTIS
+109 NATG
-115 KGYAGFADYKDM
+115 KGHAGFSDYQDM
-127 ARVEEM
+127 QRVEEL
-133 LQMRRHAKEQEAKR
+133 LQQRRHAQEQQAKR
-147 DAELERQKQERQ
+147 EEELEKQKQERQ
-159 RISSQMA
+159 KISAQMA

-180 SRAFAQAI
+180 SRAFAQAL
-188 QKQMEEQEKLRRAQV
+188 QKQMEAEEKLRRSRVGGTEFDRRRAV
-203 HASEDVIRQR
+203 RASLASEPTRYYVPFAGNMD
-213 LRTSLQPEQHR
+213 
-224 NPYIPYIGDTGQIR
+224 QINE
-238 AVQKAYGEAFD
+238 VQKAYGKAFD
-249 ALGLKYDKLQ
+249 ALGERYERLQ
-259 EKISNFHG
+259 QKISSFHG

-273 LLKTKAQLAEVEGQM
+273 LVKTKAQLAEVESQM
-288 SRLVAA
+288 QRLVAA

-299 ATTSA
+299 MQTAARLDATYKPIATTSQEQ
-304 KLNTTYKPNTTTPK
+304 T
-318 EEAQARLQETNAL
+318 QRRLQETNAL
-331 KNAILERMEAE
+331 KNAVLERMEAE
-342 KKAAA
+342 KREAA
-347 EKKKAEEEALR
+347 EAAKN
-358 QEKQRQAELEKSSQK
+358 EKQRQAELDKSQQK
-373 AKMLKDALN
+373 IKALKDALN
-382 KLWGERQAGKSLG
+382 RLWGERQAGKALG
-395 LDTTAVDTKIRAMI
+395 LDTSEADAKIRSMI
-409 NALRT
+409 SALRT
-414 LGEYSDRL
+414 LREYSNML
-422 RNKGEGWQGS
+422 GNKGIGWQSS
-432 LGSLNYNYFATLAEG
+432 LGSLNYNYFGTLAEG
-447 ARRMASEQAKA
+447 AKRLSSEQAKA
-458 NSEKKQAIAL
+458 NSEKRQAIAL
-468 EEKHRQEIAAT
+468 EERHRQEVAAT
-479 AARVRND
+479 AARVRSD
-486 LVNAFEQARKSAG
+486 LVSAFEQARKSAG
-499 GVNSAVQDLKSLFL
+499 GMSSAMQDLKSLFL
-513 QGGLIYGAKQFA
+513 QGGLIYGAKQFV
-525 DSIIQAGGVIDQQH
+525 DSIIQAGGLIDQQH

-683 AGGQFFNMQS
+683 AGGQFYNMQS

-709 WEIMLSDMANSETMS
+709 WEIMLSDMASSETMS
-724 GRFLKGTLE
+724 GKFLKGTLE
-733 LVAQL
+733 LIAKL

-770 SGLLSA
+770 AGLLSA
-776 KGKVAGDATRDAMQG
+776 KGKVAGDVTKEALQG

-801 LSTKNKI
+801 LSTKNRI
-808 VNSDLRLLQV
+808 TNSDLRLLQV

-832 TGQINGS
+832 TGKINGN
-839 MYRQQMM
+839 MYRQQIM

-861 MLLNNEMRWAASGSM
+861 MLLNNEMRLAASGSM
-876 WGAFASRGIAAFSI
+876 WGAFASRGIAAFSV
-890 LGASLKSLGTSFL
+890 LGAGIKSLGTSF
-903 TMVGGWPGLIVT
+903 MAMIGGWPGLIIT
-915 GITVGLT
+915 GISVGLT

-945 YKSIFEFLKNNP
+945 YKSIVEFLQNNP
-957 INEIINKK
+957 INEVINKK

-1000 SHEERLR
+1000 SHEDRLR

-1021 IAQTN
+1021 IAQN
-1026 IQSGDNFENIKKMF
+1026 KIQSGDNFENIKKMF
-1040 EQNKE
+1040 EQDKE

-1081 EEVSELALE
+1081 EEAEKLALE

-1109 QMFDNMLAHVE
+1109 QMFDNMLAQVE
-1120 IPKEQA
+1120 IPKDQA

-1146 QVRSEMT
+1146 QVRSELQ

-1175 AEQNKVKELM
+1175 AEQSKVKELM
-1185 QEARERLSVDYPY
+1185 QEARQRLSVDYPY

-1203 QRMLNNSRFTAVID
+1203 QRMLNNSRFTAVIN
-1217 LIYRE
+1217 LVYS
-1222 NGKPD
+1222 NQGKPD
-1227 PVTQQTNDNFYHSGM
+1227 PVTQQTNDNFYQSGM
-1242 DLRRNAPDLV
+1242 GLRVNAADLV
-1252 AFKNK
+1252 ASKNK
-1257 WQKTGSGSVYG
+1257 WQKAGQGSVYS

-1284 AAVNKAYKKGKA
+1284 AAINKAYNKGKA
-1296 TKKQVETAKQNVRD
+1296 TKKQVEKAKQNVRD

-1315 YSMTGDFYTGQAKK
+1315 YSLTGDFYTGQAKK
-1329 SNKIPKQNSDK
+1329 SNKTPKDRGNKD
-1340 EDKELKTLKERVS
+1340 DKELKALRDKVS
-1353 LYKTYYSELQKY
+1353 LYKTYYTELQKY

-1373 DKELMKDNNFAPI
+1373 DKELMKDKNFAPI
-1386 AKYGLK
+1386 KGYGLK
-1392 DRSDYGS
+1392 DRSDYGG

-1404 VGSIS
+1404 VGRLSRN
-1409 KTTEDRKTFVE
+1409 TEERKSFVE
-1420 QSIADIS
+1420 QSIAGIS
-1427 RKDREEEQKRIE
+1427 SKEREEEQKRIE

-1452 SEEYDLYRQLYD
+1452 SEEYDLYKQLYD
-1464 LTGDSQGS
+1464 LTGDSQGA
-1472 MQIAFQGK
+1472 MQVAFQGN
-1480 TVQSQSLLQ
+1480 TVQSQSLLE

-1496 GELDKSHPGKNA
+1496 DELDKSHPGKNA
-1508 ADVTS
+1508 ADVIS
-1513 LSDEVFNKDFGEKSE
+1513 LSDNEFNKLFGEKSE

-1533 VQRYKKENDKVRLDT
+1533 VQRYKKESDKVRLDT
-1548 IKTMTELIKN
+1548 IKNMVELIKN

-1577 TKIWESNTT
+1577 TKIWGSSTT
-1586 PEMKKRASEGEDKEW
+1586 TEMKKRASEGENKEW

-1606 KLEFEQFKNNSDW
+1606 KLEFEQFKNNTDW

-1638 TAIEKFSKKAGL
+1638 TEIEKFSKKAGL

-1668 QLDRNPFSVMFSTIG
+1668 QIDRSPFGVMFNTIG
-1683 QGNAIGDFLKRSL
+1683 QGNAIGDFLKRSE
-1696 PDKKGKYLVSSEA
+1696 PGKDGKYIVSAEA
-1709 GKRMGI
+1709 GKRMGMQ
-1715 EEGQYT
+1715 EGKYT
-1721 KGELESAQQGKYD
+1721 KGELENEQQGKYM
-1734 DFGKTLQGVANKFKA
+1734 DFSKSLQSVANKFKA
-1749 LETIMS
+1749 LESIMS
-1755 PVIDLFA
+1755 PVVDLFA
-1762 AYGKEDTVLGG
+1762 AFGKEDTVAGG
-1773 VLKGGSDALGAAAN
+1773 IIQGGSNALSAAGSTAGALN
-1787 TASSISAL
+1787 NL
-1795 GEMNGLGFLKDAGP
+1795 GLKQAGP
-1809 YGAAASAAISIIS
+1809 YGAAAAASISIIS

-1846 ENLSKNLQHAIETAL
+1846 ENLTKNLQHAIEIAL
-1861 GGVYSYTMDNKTISK
+1861 GGVYSYTMNDKTRDK
-1876 FNKVLET
+1876 LTEVLET
-1883 FQKENT
+1883 FRKENT
-1889 RFNFKTQEWEKTS
+1889 KFNFQTQKWEKTN
-1902 KNKSKYSEET
+1902 KNKSRYSEQT
-1912 ARQVE
+1912 AEQVE
-1917 KSLGDKN
+1917 KSLQNKN

-1930 LASLMVQRDEIQK
+1930 LASLMIQRDELQK

-1962 DMQIEEANQQISEFA
+1962 DAQIEEANQQISEFA
-1977 QEWAKTIYG
+1977 QAWAKTIYS

-2021 MNGLTKNILSQKIME
+2021 MNSLTKNILSQKILE
-2036 VALKPTLD
+2036 VALKPTLV
-2044 NLEGKLKAN
+2044 NLENKLKAN
-2053 GGKLQAEDVL
+2053 GGKLEAEDVL
-2063 SITDDLIA
+2063 SITDSLID

-2079 IVAILDS
+2079 IVSILDS

-2108 VTEEIADLLASYINA
+2108 ITEETADLLASYINA
-2123 IRLDVSVNRANL
+2123 IRLDVSVNRTNL
-2135 TIITEAV
+2135 AIVVEAV
-2142 KLLPNINVI
+2142 KLLPNLNVI

-2162 VSLAQSRND
+2162 VSLSQARND

>member
-12 TLTLKTRIEEESKK
+12 TLTLKTRMEEESKK
-26 LISALNKIDATGKSA
+26 LINALNKIDVTGKRA
-41 QEALNLITEATGAIG
+41 QDALNLITEATS
-56 RTGVADISK
+56 TLSSKGVADIKKLQDAIAQYQAFAARAEGLGVDSK
-65 LTEAM
+65 TVNNITAI
-70 SRMSAKAAELMK
+70 AE
-82 KPNSSAKEI
+82 
-91 RNTKAVGDQY
+91 QY
-101 ERIVKIIE
+101 GKVLQILQRI
-109 RLNTIS
+109 NATG
-115 KGYAGFADYKDM
+115 KGHAGFSDYQDM
-127 ARVEEM
+127 QRVEEL
-133 LQMRRHAKEQEAKR
+133 LQQRRHAQEQQAKR
-147 DAELERQKQERQ
+147 EEELEKQKQERQ
-159 RISSQMA
+159 KISAQMA

-180 SRAFAQAI
+180 SRAFAQAL
-188 QKQMEEQEKLRRAQV
+188 QKQMEAEEKLRRSRVGGTEFDRRRAV
-203 HASEDVIRQR
+203 RAS
-213 LRTSLQPEQHR
+213 LAPEPTR
-224 NPYIPYIGDTGQIR
+224 YYVPFAGNMDQINE
-238 AVQKAYGEAFD
+238 VQKAYGKAFD
-249 ALGLKYDKLQ
+249 ALGERYDRLQ
-259 EKISNFHG
+259 QKISSFHG

-273 LLKTKAQLAEVEGQM
+273 LVKTKAQLAEVESQM
-288 SRLVAA
+288 QRLVAA

-299 ATTSA
+299 MQTAARLDATYKPIATTSQEQ
-304 KLNTTYKPNTTTPK
+304 T
-318 EEAQARLQETNAL
+318 QRRLQETNAL

-342 KKAAA
+342 KREAA
-347 EKKKAEEEALR
+347 EAAKN
-358 QEKQRQAELEKSSQK
+358 EKQRQAELDKSQQK
-373 AKMLKDALN
+373 IKALKDALN
-382 KLWGERQAGKSLG
+382 RLWGERQAGKALG
-395 LDTTAVDTKIRAMI
+395 LDTSEADAKIRSMI
-409 NALRT
+409 SALRT
-414 LGEYSDRL
+414 LREYSNML
-422 RNKGEGWQGS
+422 GNKGVGWQSS
-432 LGSLNYNYFATLAEG
+432 LGSLNYNYFGTLAEG
-447 ARRMASEQAKA
+447 AKRLSSEQAKA
-458 NSEKKQAIAL
+458 NSEKRQAIAL
-468 EEKHRQEIAAT
+468 EDRHRQEVAAT
-479 AARVRND
+479 AARVRSD
-486 LVNAFEQARKSAG
+486 LVSAFEQARKSAG
-499 GVNSAVQDLKSLFL
+499 GISSAVQDLKSLFL
-513 QGGLIYGAKQFA
+513 QGGLIYGAKQFV
-525 DSIIQAGGVIDQQH
+525 DSIIQAGGLIDQQH

-709 WEIMLSDMANSETMS
+709 WEIMLSDMASSETIS
-724 GRFLKGTLE
+724 GKFLKGTLE
-733 LVAQL
+733 LIAKL

-770 SGLLSA
+770 AGLLSA
-776 KGKVAGDATRDAMQG
+776 KGKVAGDVTKEALQG

-801 LSTKNKI
+801 LSTKNRI
-808 VNSDLRLLQV
+808 TNSDLRLLQV

-832 TGQINGS
+832 TGKINGN
-839 MYRQQMM
+839 MYRQQIM

-861 MLLNNEMRWAASGSM
+861 MLLNNEMRLAASGSM
-876 WGAFASRGIAAFSI
+876 WGAFASRGIAAFSVLGAGI
-890 LGASLKSLGTSFL
+890 KSLGASF
-903 TMVGGWPGLIVT
+903 MAMIGGWPGLIIT
-915 GITVGLT
+915 GISVGLT
-922 YLWSANEELKQQIK
+922 YLWSANEDLKQQMK

-945 YKSIFEFLKNNP
+945 YKSIVEFLQNNP
-957 INEIINKK
+957 INEVINKK

-1000 SHEERLR
+1000 SHEDRLR

-1021 IAQTN
+1021 IAQN
-1026 IQSGDNFENIKKMF
+1026 KIQSGDNFENIKKMF
-1040 EQNKE
+1040 EQDKE

-1081 EEVSELALE
+1081 EEAEKLALE

-1109 QMFDNMLAHVE
+1109 QMFDNMLAQVE
-1120 IPKEQA
+1120 IPKDQA

-1146 QVRSEMT
+1146 QVRSELQ

-1175 AEQNKVKELM
+1175 AEQSKVKELM
-1185 QEARERLSVDYPY
+1185 QEARQRLSVDYPY

-1203 QRMLNNSRFTAVID
+1203 QRMLNNSRFTAVIN
-1217 LIYRE
+1217 LVYS
-1222 NGKPD
+1222 NQGKPD
-1227 PVTQQTNDNFYHSGM
+1227 PVTQQTNDNFYQSGM
-1242 DLRRNAPDLV
+1242 GLRVNAADLV
-1252 AFKNK
+1252 AYKNK
-1257 WQKTGSGSVYG
+1257 WQKAGQGSVYS

-1277 DSAYNEL
+1277 DSAKNEL
-1284 AAVNKAYKKGKA
+1284 LAVKTAYNNSKA
-1296 TKKQVETAKQNVRD
+1296 TKKEVEKAKQNVRD

-1315 YSMTGDFYTGQAKK
+1315 YSLTGDFYTGQAKK
-1329 SNKIPKQNSDK
+1329 SNKTPKDGGNKD
-1340 EDKELKTLKERVS
+1340 DKELKALREKVS
-1353 LYKTYYSELQKY
+1353 LYKTYYTELQKY

-1373 DKELMKDNNFAPI
+1373 DKELMKDKNFAPI
-1386 AKYGLK
+1386 KGYGLK
-1392 DRSDYGS
+1392 DRSDYGG

-1404 VGSIS
+1404 VGRLSRN
-1409 KTTEDRKTFVE
+1409 TEERKSFVE
-1420 QSIADIS
+1420 QSIAGIS
-1427 RKDREEEQKRIE
+1427 SKEREEEQKRIE

-1452 SEEYDLYRQLYD
+1452 SEEYDLYKQLYD
-1464 LTGDSQGS
+1464 LTGDSQGA
-1472 MQIAFQGK
+1472 MQVAFQGN
-1480 TVQSQSLLQ
+1480 TVQSQSLLE

-1496 GELDKSHPGKNA
+1496 DELDKSHPGTKA
-1508 ADVTS
+1508 ADVTARP
-1513 LSDEVFNKDFGEKSE
+1513 DNEFNKLFGEKSE
-1528 TLSVL
+1528 ALSVL
-1533 VQRYKKENDKVRLDT
+1533 VQRYKKESDKVRLDT
-1548 IKTMTELIKN
+1548 IKNMVELIKN

-1577 TKIWESNTT
+1577 TKIWESSTT
-1586 PEMKKRASEGEDKEW
+1586 TEMKKRASEGENKEW

-1606 KLEFEQFKNNSDW
+1606 KLEFEQFKNNTDW

-1638 TAIEKFSKKAGL
+1638 TEIEKFSKKAGL

-1668 QLDRNPFSVMFSTIG
+1668 KIDRSPFGVMFNTIG
-1683 QGNAIGDFLKRSL
+1683 QGNAIGDFLKRSE
-1696 PDKKGKYLVSSEA
+1696 PGKDGKYIVSAEA
-1709 GKRMGI
+1709 GKRMGMQ
-1715 EEGQYT
+1715 EGKYT
-1721 KGELESAQQGKYD
+1721 KGELENEQQGKYT
-1734 DFGKTLQGVANKFKA
+1734 DFSKSLQSVANKFKA
-1749 LETIMS
+1749 LESIMS
-1755 PVIDLFA
+1755 PVVDLFA
-1762 AYGKEDTVLGG
+1762 AFGKEDTVAGG
-1773 VLKGGSDALGAAAN
+1773 IIQGGSDALSAAGSTAGALN
-1787 TASSISAL
+1787 NL
-1795 GEMNGLGFLKDAGP
+1795 GLKKAGP

-1846 ENLSKNLQHAIETAL
+1846 ENLTKNLQHAIEIAL
-1861 GGVYSYTMDNKTISK
+1861 GGVYSYTMNDKTRNKLTE
-1876 FNKVLET
+1876 VLET
-1883 FQKENT
+1883 FRKENT
-1889 RFNFKTQEWEKTS
+1889 KFNFQTQKWEKTN
-1902 KNKSKYSEET
+1902 KNKSRYSEQT
-1912 ARQVE
+1912 AEQVE
-1917 KSLGDKN
+1917 KSLQNKD

-1930 LASLMVQRDEIQK
+1930 LASLMVQRDELQK

-1962 DMQIEEANQQISEFA
+1962 DAQIEEANQQISEFA
-1977 QEWAKTIYG
+1977 QEWAKTIYS

-2021 MNGLTKNILSQKIME
+2021 MNSLTKNILSQKILE
-2036 VALKPTLD
+2036 VALKPTLV
-2044 NLEGKLKAN
+2044 NLENTLKAN
-2053 GGKLQAEDVL
+2053 GGKLEAEDVL
-2063 SITDDLIA
+2063 SITDSLID

-2079 IVAILDS
+2079 IVSILDS

-2108 VTEEIADLLASYINA
+2108 VTEETADLLASYINA

-2135 TIITEAV
+2135 AIVVEAV
-2142 KLLPNINVI
+2142 KLLPNLNVI

-2162 VSLAQSRND
+2162 VSLSQARND

>member
-1 MAGGNLGDLSM
+1 M
-12 TLTLKTRIEEESKK
+12 TLTLKTRMEEESKK
-26 LISALNKIDATGKSA
+26 LINALNKIDVTGKRA
-41 QEALNLITEATGAIG
+41 QDALNLITEATS
-56 RTGVADISK
+56 TLSSKGVADIKKLQDAIAQYQAFAARAEGLGVDSK
-65 LTEAM
+65 TVNNITAI
-70 SRMSAKAAELMK
+70 AE
-82 KPNSSAKEI
+82 
-91 RNTKAVGDQY
+91 QY
-101 ERIVKIIE
+101 GKVLQILQRI
-109 RLNTIS
+109 NATG
-115 KGYAGFADYKDM
+115 KGHAGFSDYQDM
-127 ARVEEM
+127 QRVEEL
-133 LQMRRHAKEQEAKR
+133 LQQRRHAQEQQAKR
-147 DAELERQKQERQ
+147 EEELEKQKQERQ
-159 RISSQMA
+159 KISAQMA

-180 SRAFAQAI
+180 SRAFAQAL
-188 QKQMEEQEKLRRAQV
+188 QKQMEAEEKLRRSRVGGTEFDRRRAV
-203 HASEDVIRQR
+203 RASLASEPTRYYVPFAGNMD
-213 LRTSLQPEQHR
+213 
-224 NPYIPYIGDTGQIR
+224 QINE
-238 AVQKAYGEAFD
+238 VQKAYGKAFD
-249 ALGLKYDKLQ
+249 ALGERYDRLQ
-259 EKISNFHG
+259 QKISSFHG

-273 LLKTKAQLAEVEGQM
+273 LVKTKAQLAEVESQM
-288 SRLVAA
+288 QRLVAA

-299 ATTSA
+299 MQTAARLDATYKPIATTSQEQ
-304 KLNTTYKPNTTTPK
+304 T
-318 EEAQARLQETNAL
+318 QRRLQETNAL

-342 KKAAA
+342 KREAA
-347 EKKKAEEEALR
+347 EAAKN
-358 QEKQRQAELEKSSQK
+358 EKQRQAELDKSQQK
-373 AKMLKDALN
+373 IKALKDALN
-382 KLWGERQAGKSLG
+382 RLWGERQAGKALG
-395 LDTTAVDTKIRAMI
+395 LDTSEADAKIRSMI
-409 NALRT
+409 SALRT
-414 LGEYSDRL
+414 LREYSNML
-422 RNKGEGWQGS
+422 GNKGVGWQGS
-432 LGSLNYNYFATLAEG
+432 LGSLNYNYFGTLAEG
-447 ARRMASEQAKA
+447 AKRLSSEQAKA
-458 NSEKKQAIAL
+458 NSEKRQAIAL
-468 EEKHRQEIAAT
+468 EERHRQEVAAT
-479 AARVRND
+479 AARVRSD
-486 LVNAFEQARKSAG
+486 LVSAFEQARKSAG
-499 GVNSAVQDLKSLFL
+499 GISSAVQDLKSLFL
-513 QGGLIYGAKQFA
+513 QGGLIYGVKQFV
-525 DSIIQAGGVIDQQH
+525 DSIIQAGGLIDQQH

-709 WEIMLSDMANSETMS
+709 WEIMLSDMASSETIS
-724 GRFLKGTLE
+724 GKFLKGTLE
-733 LVAQL
+733 LIAKL
-738 IQNIHTLGPAI
+738 IQNLHTLGPAF

-770 SGLLSA
+770 AGLLSA
-776 KGKVAGDATRDAMQG
+776 KGKVAGDVTKEALQG

-801 LSTKNKI
+801 LSTKNRI
-808 VNSDLRLLQV
+808 TNSDLRLLQV

-832 TGQINGS
+832 TGKINGN
-839 MYRQQMM
+839 MYRQQIM

-861 MLLNNEMRWAASGSM
+861 MLLNNEMRLAASGSM
-876 WGAFASRGIAAFSI
+876 WGAFASRGIAAFSV
-890 LGASLKSLGTSFL
+890 LGASIKSLGASF
-903 TMVGGWPGLIVT
+903 MAMIGGWPGLIIT
-915 GITVGLT
+915 GLSVGLT
-922 YLWSANEELKQQIK
+922 YLWSANEELKQQMK

-945 YKSIFEFLKNNP
+945 YKSIVEFLQNNP
-957 INEIINKK
+957 INEVINKK

-1000 SHEERLR
+1000 SHEDRLR

-1021 IAQTN
+1021 IAQN
-1026 IQSGDNFENIKKMF
+1026 KIQSGDNFENIKKMF
-1040 EQNKE
+1040 EQDKE

-1081 EEVSELALE
+1081 EEAEKLALE

-1109 QMFDNMLAHVE
+1109 QMFDNMLAQVE

-1146 QVRSEMT
+1146 QVRSELQ

-1175 AEQNKVKELM
+1175 AEQSKVKELM
-1185 QEARERLSVDYPY
+1185 QEARQRLSVDYPY

-1203 QRMLNNSRFTAVID
+1203 QRMLNNSRFTAVIN
-1217 LIYRE
+1217 LVYS
-1222 NGKPD
+1222 NQGKPD
-1227 PVTQQTNDNFYHSGM
+1227 PVTQQTNDNFYQSGM
-1242 DLRRNAPDLV
+1242 GLRVNAADLV
-1252 AFKNK
+1252 ASKNK
-1257 WQKTGSGSVYG
+1257 WQKAGQGSVYS

-1284 AAVNKAYKKGKA
+1284 AAINKAYNKGKA
-1296 TKKQVETAKQNVRD
+1296 TKKQVEKAKQNVRD

-1315 YSMTGDFYTGQAKK
+1315 YSLTGDFYTGQAKK
-1329 SNKIPKQNSDK
+1329 SNKTPKDRGNKD
-1340 EDKELKTLKERVS
+1340 DKELKALRDKVS
-1353 LYKTYYSELQKY
+1353 LYKTYYTELQKY

-1373 DKELMKDNNFAPI
+1373 DKELMKDKNFAPI
-1386 AKYGLK
+1386 KGYGLK
-1392 DRSDYGS
+1392 DRSDYGG

-1404 VGSIS
+1404 VGRLSRN
-1409 KTTEDRKTFVE
+1409 TEERKSFVD
-1420 QSIADIS
+1420 QSIAGIS
-1427 RKDREEEQKRIE
+1427 SKEREEEQKRIE

-1452 SEEYDLYRQLYD
+1452 SEEYDLYKQLYD
-1464 LTGDSQGS
+1464 LTGDSQGA
-1472 MQIAFQGK
+1472 MQVAFQGN
-1480 TVQSQSLLQ
+1480 TVQSQSLLE

-1496 GELDKSHPGKNA
+1496 DELDKSHPGTKA
-1508 ADVTS
+1508 ADVTA
-1513 LSDEVFNKDFGEKSE
+1513 LSDNEFNKLFGEKSE
-1528 TLSVL
+1528 ALSVL
-1533 VQRYKKENDKVRLDT
+1533 VQRYKKESDKVRLDT
-1548 IKTMTELIKN
+1548 IKNMVELIKN

-1577 TKIWESNTT
+1577 TKIWGSSTT
-1586 PEMKKRASEGEDKEW
+1586 TEMKKRASEGENKEW

-1606 KLEFEQFKNNSDW
+1606 KLEFEQFKNNTDW

-1638 TAIEKFSKKAGL
+1638 TEIEKFSKKAGL

-1668 QLDRNPFSVMFSTIG
+1668 QIDRSPFGVMFNTIG
-1683 QGNAIGDFLKRSL
+1683 QGNAIGDFLKRSE
-1696 PDKKGKYLVSSEA
+1696 PGKDGKYIVSAEA
-1709 GKRMGI
+1709 GKRMGMQ
-1715 EEGQYT
+1715 EGKYT
-1721 KGELESAQQGKYD
+1721 KGELENEQQGKYA
-1734 DFGKTLQGVANKFKA
+1734 DFSKSLQSVANKFKA
-1749 LETIMS
+1749 LESIMS
-1755 PVIDLFA
+1755 PVVDLFA
-1762 AYGKEDTVLGG
+1762 ALGKENTVVGG
-1773 VLKGGSDALGAAAN
+1773 IIQGGSDALSAAGSTAGALN
-1787 TASSISAL
+1787 NL
-1795 GEMNGLGFLKDAGP
+1795 GLKKAGP
-1809 YGAAASAAISIIS
+1809 YGAAATAAISIIS

-1846 ENLSKNLQHAIETAL
+1846 ENLTKNLQHAIEIAL
-1861 GGVYSYTMDNKTISK
+1861 GGVYSYTMNDKTRDK
-1876 FNKVLET
+1876 LTEVLET
-1883 FQKENT
+1883 FRKENT
-1889 RFNFKTQEWEKTS
+1889 KFNFQTQKWEKTN
-1902 KNKSKYSEET
+1902 KNKSRYSEQT
-1912 ARQVE
+1912 AEQVE
-1917 KSLGDKN
+1917 KSLQNKD

-1930 LASLMVQRDEIQK
+1930 LASLMIQRDELQK

-1962 DMQIEEANQQISEFA
+1962 DAQIEEANQQISEFA
-1977 QEWAKTIYG
+1977 QAWAKTIYS

-2021 MNGLTKNILSQKIME
+2021 MNSLTKNILSQKILE
-2036 VALKPTLD
+2036 VALKPTLV
-2044 NLEGKLKAN
+2044 NLENTLKAN
-2053 GGKLQAEDVL
+2053 GGKLEAEDVL
-2063 SITDDLIA
+2063 SITDSLID

-2079 IVAILDS
+2079 IVSILDS

-2108 VTEEIADLLASYINA
+2108 VTEETADLLASYINA

-2135 TIITEAV
+2135 AIVVEAV
-2142 KLLPNINVI
+2142 KLLPNLNVI

-2162 VSLAQSRND
+2162 VSLSQARND

>member
-1 MAGGNLGDLSM
+1 M
-12 TLTLKTRIEEESKK
+12 TLTLKTRMEEESKK
-26 LISALNKIDATGKSA
+26 LINALNKIDVSGKQA
-41 QEALNLITEATGAIG
+41 QDALNLITEATANLSNK
-56 RTGVADISK
+56 GVADIKKLQEAVTDLYSK
-65 LTEAM
+65 AEGKRGAKLISEAVDLEAAAYKYKRVIDLFASANEARKK
-70 SRMSAKAAELMK
+70 SR
-82 KPNSSAKEI
+82 
-91 RNTKAVGDQY
+91 
-101 ERIVKIIE
+101 
-109 RLNTIS
+109 
-115 KGYAGFADYKDM
+115 GFSEADEVQ
-127 ARVEEM
+127 RVEEA
-133 LQMRRHAKEQEAKR
+133 LQKRIHTREQEAKR
-147 DAELERQKQERQ
+147 EEELEKQKQERQ
-159 RISSQMA
+159 KISAQMA

-180 SRAFAQAI
+180 SRAFAQAL
-188 QKQMEEQEKLRRAQV
+188 QKQMEAEEKLRRSRVGGTEFDRRRAV
-203 HASEDVIRQR
+203 RASLASEPTRYYVPFAGNM
-213 LRTSLQPEQHR
+213 S
-224 NPYIPYIGDTGQIR
+224 QINE
-238 AVQKAYGEAFD
+238 VQKAYGKAFD
-249 ALGLKYDKLQ
+249 ALGERYERLQ
-259 EKISNFHG
+259 QKISSFHG

-273 LLKTKAQLAEVEGQM
+273 LVKTKAQLAEVESQM
-288 SRLVAA
+288 QRLVAA

-299 ATTSA
+299 MQTAARLDATYKPIATTSQEQ
-304 KLNTTYKPNTTTPK
+304 T
-318 EEAQARLQETNAL
+318 QRRLQETNAL

-342 KKAAA
+342 KREAA
-347 EKKKAEEEALR
+347 EAAKN
-358 QEKQRQAELEKSSQK
+358 EKQRQAELDKSQQK
-373 AKMLKDALN
+373 IKALKDALN
-382 KLWGERQAGKSLG
+382 RLWGERQAGKALG
-395 LDTTAVDTKIRAMI
+395 LDTSEADAKIRSMI
-409 NALRT
+409 SALRT
-414 LGEYSDRL
+414 LREYSNML
-422 RNKGEGWQGS
+422 GNKGVGWQSS
-432 LGSLNYNYFATLAEG
+432 LGSFNYNYFGTLAEG
-447 ARRMASEQAKA
+447 AKRLSSEQAKA
-458 NSEKKQAIAL
+458 NSEKRQAIAL
-468 EEKHRQEIAAT
+468 EERHRQEVAAT
-479 AARVRND
+479 AARVRSD
-486 LVNAFEQARKSAG
+486 LVSAFEQARKSAG
-499 GVNSAVQDLKSLFL
+499 GISSAVQDLKSLFL
-513 QGGLIYGAKQFA
+513 QGGLIYGVKQFV
-525 DSIIQAGGVIDQQH
+525 DSIIQAGGLIDQQH

-709 WEIMLSDMANSETMS
+709 WEIMLSDMASSETMS
-724 GRFLKGTLE
+724 GKFLKGTLE
-733 LVAQL
+733 LIAKL

-770 SGLLSA
+770 AGLLSA
-776 KGKVAGDATRDAMQG
+776 KGKVAGDVTKEALQG

-801 LSTKNKI
+801 LSTKNRI
-808 VNSDLRLLQV
+808 TNSDLRLLQV

-832 TGQINGS
+832 TGQINGN
-839 MYRQQMM
+839 MYRQQIM

-861 MLLNNEMRWAASGSM
+861 MLLNNEMRLAASGSM
-876 WGAFASRGIAAFSI
+876 WGAFASRGIAAFSVLGAGI
-890 LGASLKSLGTSFL
+890 KSLGASF
-903 TMVGGWPGLIVT
+903 MAMIGGWPGLIIT
-915 GITVGLT
+915 GLSVGLT

-945 YKSIFEFLKNNP
+945 YKSIVEFLQNNP
-957 INEIINKK
+957 INEVINKK

-1021 IAQTN
+1021 IAQN
-1026 IQSGDNFENIKKMF
+1026 KIQSGDNFENIKKMF
-1040 EQNKE
+1040 EQDKE

-1081 EEVSELALE
+1081 EEAEKLALE

-1109 QMFDNMLAHVE
+1109 QMFDNMLAQVE
-1120 IPKEQA
+1120 IPKDQA

-1146 QVRSEMT
+1146 QVRSELQ

-1175 AEQNKVKELM
+1175 AEQSKVKELM
-1185 QEARERLSVDYPY
+1185 QEARQRLSVDYPY

-1203 QRMLNNSRFTAVID
+1203 QRMLNNSRFTAVIN
-1217 LIYRE
+1217 LVYS
-1222 NGKPD
+1222 NQGKPD
-1227 PVTQQTNDNFYHSGM
+1227 PVTQQTNDNFYQSGM
-1242 DLRRNAPDLV
+1242 GLRVNAADLV
-1252 AFKNK
+1252 AYKNK
-1257 WQKTGSGSVYG
+1257 WQKAGQGSVYS

-1277 DSAYNEL
+1277 DSALNEL
-1284 AAVNKAYKKGKA
+1284 LAVNTAYKNGKE
-1296 TKKQVETAKQNVRD
+1296 TKKEVEKAKQNVRD

-1315 YSMTGDFYTGQAKK
+1315 YSLTGDFYTGQAKK
-1329 SNKIPKQNSDK
+1329 SNKTPKDRGNKD
-1340 EDKELKTLKERVS
+1340 DKELKALRDKVS
-1353 LYKTYYSELQKY
+1353 LYKTYYTELQKY

-1373 DKELMKDNNFAPI
+1373 DKELMKDKNFAPI
-1386 AKYGLK
+1386 KGYGLK
-1392 DRSDYGS
+1392 DRSDYGG

-1404 VGSIS
+1404 VGRLSRN
-1409 KTTEDRKTFVE
+1409 TEERKSFVE
-1420 QSIADIS
+1420 QSIAEIS
-1427 RKDREEEQKRIE
+1427 SKEREEEQKRIE

-1452 SEEYDLYRQLYD
+1452 SEEYDLYKQLYD
-1464 LTGDSQGS
+1464 LTGDSQGA
-1472 MQIAFQGK
+1472 MQVAFQGN
-1480 TVQSQSLLQ
+1480 TVQSQSLLE

-1496 GELDKSHPGKNA
+1496 DELDKSHPGKNA
-1508 ADVTS
+1508 ADVIS
-1513 LSDEVFNKDFGEKSE
+1513 LSDNEFNKLFGEKSE

-1533 VQRYKKENDKVRLDT
+1533 VQRYKKESDKVRLDT
-1548 IKTMTELIKN
+1548 IKNMVELIKN

-1577 TKIWESNTT
+1577 TKIWGSSTT
-1586 PEMKKRASEGEDKEW
+1586 TEMKKRASEGENKEW

-1606 KLEFEQFKNNSDW
+1606 KLEFEQFKNNTDW

-1638 TAIEKFSKKAGL
+1638 TEIEKFSKKAGL

-1668 QLDRNPFSVMFSTIG
+1668 QIDRSPFGVMFNTIG
-1683 QGNAIGDFLKRSL
+1683 QGNAIGDFLKRSE
-1696 PDKKGKYLVSSEA
+1696 PGKDGKYIVSAEA
-1709 GKRMGI
+1709 GKRMGMQ
-1715 EEGQYT
+1715 EGKYT
-1721 KGELESAQQGKYD
+1721 KGELENEQQGKYA
-1734 DFGKTLQGVANKFKA
+1734 DFSKSLQSVANKFKA
-1749 LETIMS
+1749 LESIMS
-1755 PVIDLFA
+1755 PVVDLFA
-1762 AYGKEDTVLGG
+1762 AFGKEDTVAGG
-1773 VLKGGSDALGAAAN
+1773 IIQGGSDALSAAGSTAGALN
-1787 TASSISAL
+1787 NL
-1795 GEMNGLGFLKDAGP
+1795 GLKQAGP
-1809 YGAAASAAISIIS
+1809 YGAAAAASISIIS

-1846 ENLSKNLQHAIETAL
+1846 ENLTKNLQHAIEIAL
-1861 GGVYSYTMDNKTISK
+1861 GGVYSYTMNDKTRDK
-1876 FNKVLET
+1876 LTEVLET
-1883 FQKENT
+1883 FRKENT
-1889 RFNFKTQEWEKTS
+1889 KFNFQTQKWEKTN
-1902 KNKSKYSEET
+1902 KNKSRYSEQT
-1912 ARQVE
+1912 AEQVE
-1917 KSLGDKN
+1917 KSLQNKD

-1930 LASLMVQRDEIQK
+1930 LASLMVQRDELQK

-1962 DMQIEEANQQISEFA
+1962 DAQIEEANQQISEFA
-1977 QEWAKTIYG
+1977 QAWAKTIYS

-2021 MNGLTKNILSQKIME
+2021 MNSLTKNILSQKILE
-2036 VALKPTLD
+2036 VALKPTLV
-2044 NLEGKLKAN
+2044 NLENKLKAN
-2053 GGKLQAEDVL
+2053 GGKLEAEDVL
-2063 SITDDLIA
+2063 SITDSLID

-2079 IVAILDS
+2079 IVSILDS

-2108 VTEEIADLLASYINA
+2108 VTEETADLLASYINA

-2135 TIITEAV
+2135 AIVVEAV
-2142 KLLPNINVI
+2142 KLLPNLNVI

-2162 VSLAQSRND
+2162 VSLSQARND

>member
-1 MAGGNLGDLSM
+1 
-12 TLTLKTRIEEESKK
+12 
-26 LISALNKIDATGKSA
+26 
-41 QEALNLITEATGAIG
+41 
-56 RTGVADISK
+56 
-65 LTEAM
+65 
-70 SRMSAKAAELMK
+70 
-82 KPNSSAKEI
+82 
-91 RNTKAVGDQY
+91 
-101 ERIVKIIE
+101 
-109 RLNTIS
+109 
-115 KGYAGFADYKDM
+115 
-127 ARVEEM
+127 
-133 LQMRRHAKEQEAKR
+133 
-147 DAELERQKQERQ
+147 
-159 RISSQMA
+159 MA

-180 SRAFAQAI
+180 SRAFAQAL
-188 QKQMEEQEKLRRAQV
+188 QKQMEAEEKLRRSRVGGTEFDRRRAV
-203 HASEDVIRQR
+203 RAS
-213 LRTSLQPEQHR
+213 LTPEPTR
-224 NPYIPYIGDTGQIR
+224 YYVPFAGNMSQINE
-238 AVQKAYGEAFD
+238 VQKAYGKAFD
-249 ALGLKYDKLQ
+249 ALGERYDQLQ
-259 EKISNFHG
+259 QKISSFHG

-273 LLKTKAQLAEVEGQM
+273 LVKTKAQLAEVESQM
-288 SRLVAA
+288 QRLVAA

-299 ATTSA
+299 MQTAARLDATYKPIATTSQ
-304 KLNTTYKPNTTTPK
+304 
-318 EEAQARLQETNAL
+318 EQAQRRLQETNAL

-342 KKAAA
+342 KREAA
-347 EKKKAEEEALR
+347 EAAKN
-358 QEKQRQAELEKSSQK
+358 EKLRQAELDKSQQK
-373 AKMLKDALN
+373 IKALKDALN
-382 KLWGERQAGKSLG
+382 RLWGERQTGKALG
-395 LDTTAVDTKIRAMI
+395 LDTSEADAKIRSMI
-409 NALRT
+409 SALRT
-414 LGEYSDRL
+414 LREYSNML
-422 RNKGEGWQGS
+422 GNKGVGWQSS
-432 LGSLNYNYFATLAEG
+432 LGSLNYNYFGTLAEG
-447 ARRMASEQAKA
+447 AKRLSSEQAKA
-458 NSEKKQAIAL
+458 NNEKRQAIAL
-468 EEKHRQEIAAT
+468 EERHRQEVAAT
-479 AARVRND
+479 AARVRSD
-486 LVNAFEQARKSAG
+486 LVSAFEQARKSAG
-499 GVNSAVQDLKSLFL
+499 GMSSAMQDLKSLFL
-513 QGGLIYGAKQFA
+513 QGGLIYGAKQFV
-525 DSIIQAGGVIDQQH
+525 DSIIQAGGLIDQQH

-709 WEIMLSDMANSETMS
+709 WEIMLSDMASSETMS
-724 GRFLKGTLE
+724 GKFLKGTLE
-733 LVAQL
+733 LIAKL

-770 SGLLSA
+770 AGLLSA
-776 KGKVAGDATRDAMQG
+776 KGKVAGDVTKEALQG

-801 LSTKNKI
+801 LSTKNRI
-808 VNSDLRLLQV
+808 TNSDLRLLQV

-832 TGQINGS
+832 TGKINGN
-839 MYRQQMM
+839 MYRQQIM

-861 MLLNNEMRWAASGSM
+861 MLLNNEMRLAASGSM
-876 WGAFASRGIAAFSI
+876 WGAFASRGIAAFSVLGAGI
-890 LGASLKSLGTSFL
+890 KSLGASF
-903 TMVGGWPGLIVT
+903 MAMIGGWPGLIIT
-915 GITVGLT
+915 GISVGLT
-922 YLWSANEELKQQIK
+922 YLWSANEELKQQMK

-945 YKSIFEFLKNNP
+945 YKSIVEFLQNNP
-957 INEIINKK
+957 INEVINKK

-1021 IAQTN
+1021 IAQN
-1026 IQSGDNFENIKKMF
+1026 KIQSGDNFENIKKMF
-1040 EQNKE
+1040 EQDKE

-1081 EEVSELALE
+1081 EEAEKLALE

-1109 QMFDNMLAHVE
+1109 QMFDNMLAQVE
-1120 IPKEQA
+1120 IPKDQA

-1146 QVRSEMT
+1146 QVRSELQ

-1175 AEQNKVKELM
+1175 AEQSKVKELM
-1185 QEARERLSVDYPY
+1185 QEARQRLSVDYPY

-1203 QRMLNNSRFTAVID
+1203 QRMLNNSRFTAVIN
-1217 LIYRE
+1217 LVYS
-1222 NGKPD
+1222 NQGKPD
-1227 PVTQQTNDNFYHSGM
+1227 PVTQQTNDNFYQSGM
-1242 DLRRNAPDLV
+1242 GLRVNAADLV
-1252 AFKNK
+1252 ASKNK
-1257 WQKTGSGSVYG
+1257 WQKAGQGSVYS

-1284 AAVNKAYKKGKA
+1284 AAINKAYNKGKA
-1296 TKKQVETAKQNVRD
+1296 TKKQVEKAKQNVRD

-1315 YSMTGDFYTGQAKK
+1315 YSLTGDFYTGQAKK
-1329 SNKIPKQNSDK
+1329 SNKTPKDRGNKD
-1340 EDKELKTLKERVS
+1340 DKELKALRDKVS
-1353 LYKTYYSELQKY
+1353 LYKTYYTELQKY

-1373 DKELMKDNNFAPI
+1373 DKELMKDKNFAPI
-1386 AKYGLK
+1386 KGYGLK
-1392 DRSDYGS
+1392 DRSDYGG

-1404 VGSIS
+1404 VGRLSRN
-1409 KTTEDRKTFVE
+1409 TEERKSFVE
-1420 QSIADIS
+1420 QSIAEIS
-1427 RKDREEEQKRIE
+1427 SKEREEEQKRIE

-1452 SEEYDLYRQLYD
+1452 SEEYDLYKQLYD
-1464 LTGDSQGS
+1464 LTGDSQGA
-1472 MQIAFQGK
+1472 MQVAFQGN
-1480 TVQSQSLLQ
+1480 TVQSQSLLE

-1496 GELDKSHPGKNA
+1496 DELYKSHPGKNA
-1508 ADVTS
+1508 ADVIS
-1513 LSDEVFNKDFGEKSE
+1513 LSDNEFNKLFGEKSE

-1533 VQRYKKENDKVRLDT
+1533 VQRYKKESDKVRLDT
-1548 IKTMTELIKN
+1548 IKNMVELIKN

-1577 TKIWESNTT
+1577 TKIWGSSTT
-1586 PEMKKRASEGEDKEW
+1586 TEMKKRASEGENKEW

-1606 KLEFEQFKNNSDW
+1606 KLEFEQFKNNTDW

-1638 TAIEKFSKKAGL
+1638 TEIEKFSKKAGL

-1668 QLDRNPFSVMFSTIG
+1668 QIDRSPFGVMFNTIG
-1683 QGNAIGDFLKRSL
+1683 QGNAIGDFLKRSE
-1696 PDKKGKYLVSSEA
+1696 PGKDGKYIVSAES
-1709 GKRMGI
+1709 GKRMGMQ
-1715 EEGQYT
+1715 EGKYT
-1721 KGELESAQQGKYD
+1721 KGELENEQQGKYA
-1734 DFGKTLQGVANKFKA
+1734 DFSKSLQSVANKFKA
-1749 LETIMS
+1749 LESIMS
-1755 PVIDLFA
+1755 PVVDLFA
-1762 AYGKEDTVLGG
+1762 AFGKEDTVAGG
-1773 VLKGGSDALGAAAN
+1773 IIQGGSNALSAAGSTAGALN
-1787 TASSISAL
+1787 NL
-1795 GEMNGLGFLKDAGP
+1795 GLKQAGP
-1809 YGAAASAAISIIS
+1809 YGAAAAASISIIS

-1846 ENLSKNLQHAIETAL
+1846 ENLTKNLQHAIEIAL
-1861 GGVYSYTMDNKTISK
+1861 GGVYSYTMNDKTRDK
-1876 FNKVLET
+1876 LTKVLET
-1883 FQKENT
+1883 FRKENT
-1889 RFNFKTQEWEKTS
+1889 KFNFQTQKWEKTN
-1902 KNKSKYSEET
+1902 KNKSRYSEQT
-1912 ARQVE
+1912 AEQVE
-1917 KSLGDKN
+1917 KSLQNKN

-1930 LASLMVQRDEIQK
+1930 LASLMVQRDELQK

-1962 DMQIEEANQQISEFA
+1962 DAQIEEANQQISEFA
-1977 QEWAKTIYG
+1977 QAWAKTIYS

-2021 MNGLTKNILSQKIME
+2021 MNSLTKNILSQKILE

-2044 NLEGKLKAN
+2044 NLENKLKAN
-2053 GGKLQAEDVL
+2053 GGKLEAEDVL
-2063 SITDDLIA
+2063 SITDSLID

-2079 IVAILDS
+2079 IVSILDS

-2108 VTEEIADLLASYINA
+2108 VTEETADLLASYINA

-2135 TIITEAV
+2135 AIVVEAV
-2142 KLLPNINVI
+2142 KLLPNLNVI

-2162 VSLAQSRND
+2162 VSLSQARND

>member
-1 MAGGNLGDLSM
+1 M
-12 TLTLKTRIEEESKK
+12 TLTLKTRMEEESKK
-26 LISALNKIDATGKSA
+26 LINALNKIDVTGKRA
-41 QEALNLITEATGAIG
+41 QDALNLITEATA
-56 RTGVADISK
+56 TLSSKGVADIKKLQDAIAQYQAFAARAEGLGVDSK
-65 LTEAM
+65 TVNNITAI
-70 SRMSAKAAELMK
+70 AE
-82 KPNSSAKEI
+82 
-91 RNTKAVGDQY
+91 QY
-101 ERIVKIIE
+101 GKVLQILQRI
-109 RLNTIS
+109 NATG
-115 KGYAGFADYKDM
+115 KGHAGFSDYQDM
-127 ARVEEM
+127 QRVEEL
-133 LQMRRHAKEQEAKR
+133 LQQRRHAQEQQAKR
-147 DAELERQKQERQ
+147 EEELEKQKQERQ
-159 RISSQMA
+159 KISAQMA

-180 SRAFAQAI
+180 SRAFAQAL
-188 QKQMEEQEKLRRAQV
+188 QKQMEAEEKLRRSRVGGTEFDRRRAV
-203 HASEDVIRQR
+203 RASLAYEPTRYYVPFAGNMD
-213 LRTSLQPEQHR
+213 
-224 NPYIPYIGDTGQIR
+224 QINE
-238 AVQKAYGEAFD
+238 VQKAYGKAFD
-249 ALGLKYDKLQ
+249 ALGERYERLQ
-259 EKISNFHG
+259 QKISSFHG

-273 LLKTKAQLAEVEGQM
+273 LVKTKAQLAEVESQM
-288 SRLVAA
+288 QRLVAA

-299 ATTSA
+299 MQTAARLDATYKPIATTSQEQ
-304 KLNTTYKPNTTTPK
+304 T
-318 EEAQARLQETNAL
+318 QRRLQETNAL
-331 KNAILERMEAE
+331 KNAVLERMEAE
-342 KKAAA
+342 KREAA
-347 EKKKAEEEALR
+347 EAAKN
-358 QEKQRQAELEKSSQK
+358 EKQRQAELDKSQQK
-373 AKMLKDALN
+373 IKALKDALN
-382 KLWGERQAGKSLG
+382 RLWGERQAGKALG
-395 LDTTAVDTKIRAMI
+395 LDTSEADAKIRSMI
-409 NALRT
+409 SALRT
-414 LGEYSDRL
+414 LREYSNML
-422 RNKGEGWQGS
+422 GNKGIGWQSS
-432 LGSLNYNYFATLAEG
+432 LGSLNYNYFGTLAEG
-447 ARRMASEQAKA
+447 AKRLSSEQAKA
-458 NSEKKQAIAL
+458 NSEKRQAIAL
-468 EEKHRQEIAAT
+468 EERHRQEVAAT
-479 AARVRND
+479 AARVRSD
-486 LVNAFEQARKSAG
+486 LVSAFEQARKSAG
-499 GVNSAVQDLKSLFL
+499 GMSSAMQDLKSLFL
-513 QGGLIYGAKQFA
+513 QGGLIYGAKQFV
-525 DSIIQAGGVIDQQH
+525 DSIIQAGGLIDQQH

-556 QQIKSLALESPFTF
+556 QQIKSLALESPFTL

-683 AGGQFFNMQS
+683 AGGQFYNMQS

-709 WEIMLSDMANSETMS
+709 WEIMLSDMASSETMS
-724 GRFLKGTLE
+724 GKFLKGTLE
-733 LVAQL
+733 LIAKL

-770 SGLLSA
+770 AGLLSA
-776 KGKVAGDATRDAMQG
+776 KGKVAGDVTKEALQG

-801 LSTKNKI
+801 LSTKNRI
-808 VNSDLRLLQV
+808 TNSDLRLLQV

-832 TGQINGS
+832 TGKINGN
-839 MYRQQMM
+839 MYRQQIM

-861 MLLNNEMRWAASGSM
+861 MLLNNEMRLAASGSM
-876 WGAFASRGIAAFSI
+876 WGAFASRGIAAFSV
-890 LGASLKSLGTSFL
+890 LGAGIKSLGTSF
-903 TMVGGWPGLIVT
+903 MAMIGGWPGLIIT
-915 GITVGLT
+915 GISVGLT

-945 YKSIFEFLKNNP
+945 YKSIVEFLQNNP
-957 INEIINKK
+957 INEVINKK

-1000 SHEERLR
+1000 SHEDRLR

-1021 IAQTN
+1021 IAQN
-1026 IQSGDNFENIKKMF
+1026 KIQSGDNFENIKKMF
-1040 EQNKE
+1040 EQDKE

-1081 EEVSELALE
+1081 EEAEKLALE

-1109 QMFDNMLAHVE
+1109 QMFDNMLAQVE
-1120 IPKEQA
+1120 IPKDQA
-1126 DFMRASWLKALGLGD
+1126 DFMRASWLKALGLGN

-1146 QVRSEMT
+1146 QVRSELQ

-1175 AEQNKVKELM
+1175 AEQSKVKELM
-1185 QEARERLSVDYPY
+1185 QEARQRLSVDYPY

-1203 QRMLNNSRFTAVID
+1203 QRMLNNSRFTAVIN
-1217 LIYRE
+1217 LVYS
-1222 NGKPD
+1222 NQGKPD
-1227 PVTQQTNDNFYHSGM
+1227 PVTQQTNDNFYQSGM
-1242 DLRRNAPDLV
+1242 GLRVNAADLV
-1252 AFKNK
+1252 ASKNK
-1257 WQKTGSGSVYG
+1257 WQKAGQGSVYS

-1284 AAVNKAYKKGKA
+1284 AAINKAYNKGKA
-1296 TKKQVETAKQNVRD
+1296 TKKQVEKAKQNVRD

-1315 YSMTGDFYTGQAKK
+1315 YSLTGDFYTGQAKK
-1329 SNKIPKQNSDK
+1329 SNKTPKDRGNKD
-1340 EDKELKTLKERVS
+1340 DKELKALRDKVS
-1353 LYKTYYSELQKY
+1353 LYKTYYTELQKY

-1373 DKELMKDNNFAPI
+1373 DKELMKDKNFAPI
-1386 AKYGLK
+1386 KGYGLK
-1392 DRSDYGS
+1392 DRSDYGG

-1404 VGSIS
+1404 VGRLSRN
-1409 KTTEDRKTFVE
+1409 TEERKSFIE
-1420 QSIADIS
+1420 QSIAEIS
-1427 RKDREEEQKRIE
+1427 SKEREEEQKRIE

-1452 SEEYDLYRQLYD
+1452 SEEYDLYKQLYD
-1464 LTGDSQGS
+1464 LTGDSQGA
-1472 MQIAFQGK
+1472 MQVAFQGN
-1480 TVQSQSLLQ
+1480 TVQSQSLLE

-1496 GELDKSHPGKNA
+1496 DELDKSHPGKNA
-1508 ADVTS
+1508 ADVIS
-1513 LSDEVFNKDFGEKSE
+1513 LSDNEFNKLFGEKSE

-1533 VQRYKKENDKVRLDT
+1533 VQRYKKESDKVRLDT
-1548 IKTMTELIKN
+1548 IKNMVELIKN

-1577 TKIWESNTT
+1577 TKIWGSSTT
-1586 PEMKKRASEGEDKEW
+1586 TEIKKRASEGENKEW

-1606 KLEFEQFKNNSDW
+1606 KLEFEQFKNNTDW

-1638 TAIEKFSKKAGL
+1638 TEIEKFSKKAGL

-1668 QLDRNPFSVMFSTIG
+1668 QIDRSPFGVMFNTIG
-1683 QGNAIGDFLKRSL
+1683 QGNAIGDFLKRSE
-1696 PDKKGKYLVSSEA
+1696 PGKDGKYIVSAEA
-1709 GKRMGI
+1709 GKRMGMQ
-1715 EEGQYT
+1715 EGKYT
-1721 KGELESAQQGKYD
+1721 KGELENEQQGKYM
-1734 DFGKTLQGVANKFKA
+1734 DFSKSLQSVANKFKA
-1749 LETIMS
+1749 LESIMS
-1755 PVIDLFA
+1755 PVVDLFA
-1762 AYGKEDTVLGG
+1762 AFGKEDTVAGG
-1773 VLKGGSDALGAAAN
+1773 IIQGGSNALSAAGSTAGALN
-1787 TASSISAL
+1787 NL
-1795 GEMNGLGFLKDAGP
+1795 GLKQAGP
-1809 YGAAASAAISIIS
+1809 YGAAAAASISIIS

-1846 ENLSKNLQHAIETAL
+1846 ENLTKNLQHAIEITL
-1861 GGVYSYTMDNKTISK
+1861 GGVYSYTMNDKTRDK
-1876 FNKVLET
+1876 LTEVLET
-1883 FQKENT
+1883 FRKENT
-1889 RFNFKTQEWEKTS
+1889 KFNFQTQKWEKTN
-1902 KNKSKYSEET
+1902 KNKSRYSEQT
-1912 ARQVE
+1912 AEQVE
-1917 KSLGDKN
+1917 KSLQNKN

-1930 LASLMVQRDEIQK
+1930 LASLMVQRDELQK

-1962 DMQIEEANQQISEFA
+1962 DAQIEEANQQISEFA
-1977 QEWAKTIYG
+1977 QAWAKTIYS

-2021 MNGLTKNILSQKIME
+2021 MNSLTKNILSQKILE
-2036 VALKPTLD
+2036 VALKPTLV
-2044 NLEGKLKAN
+2044 NLENKLKAN
-2053 GGKLQAEDVL
+2053 GGKLEAEDVL
-2063 SITDDLIA
+2063 SITDSLID

-2079 IVAILDS
+2079 IVSILDS

-2108 VTEEIADLLASYINA
+2108 ITEETADLLASYINA
-2123 IRLDVSVNRANL
+2123 IRLDVSVNRTNL
-2135 TIITEAV
+2135 AIVVEAV
-2142 KLLPNINVI
+2142 KLLPNLNVI

-2162 VSLAQSRND
+2162 VSLSQARND

>member
-1 MAGGNLGDLSM
+1 M
-12 TLTLKTRIEEESKK
+12 TLTLKTRMEEESKK
-26 LISALNKIDATGKSA
+26 LINALNKIDVTGKQA
-41 QEALNLITEATGAIG
+41 QDALNLITEATA
-56 RTGVADISK
+56 TLSNKGVADIKKLQEAVTDLYSK
-65 LTEAM
+65 AENKRGAKLLSEAVDLEAAAYKYKRVIDLFASANEARKK
-70 SRMSAKAAELMK
+70 SR
-82 KPNSSAKEI
+82 
-91 RNTKAVGDQY
+91 
-101 ERIVKIIE
+101 
-109 RLNTIS
+109 
-115 KGYAGFADYKDM
+115 GFSEADEVQ
-127 ARVEEM
+127 RVEEA
-133 LQMRRHAKEQEAKR
+133 LQKRIHTREQEAKR
-147 DAELERQKQERQ
+147 EEELEKQKQERQ
-159 RISSQMA
+159 KISAQMA
-166 QEAYRQEIAAAEQK
+166 QEAYRQKIAAAEQK
-180 SRAFAQAI
+180 SRAFAQAL
-188 QKQMEEQEKLRRAQV
+188 QKQMEAEEKLRRSRVGGTEFDRRRAV
-203 HASEDVIRQR
+203 RAS
-213 LRTSLQPEQHR
+213 LTPEPTR
-224 NPYIPYIGDTGQIR
+224 YYVPFAGNMSQINE
-238 AVQKAYGEAFD
+238 VQKAYGKAFD
-249 ALGLKYDKLQ
+249 ALGERYERLQ
-259 EKISNFHG
+259 QKISSFHG

-273 LLKTKAQLAEVEGQM
+273 LVKTKAQLAEVESQM
-288 SRLVAA
+288 QRLVAA

-299 ATTSA
+299 MQTAARLDATYKPIATTSQEQ
-304 KLNTTYKPNTTTPK
+304 T
-318 EEAQARLQETNAL
+318 QRRLQETNAL

-342 KKAAA
+342 KREAA
-347 EKKKAEEEALR
+347 EAAKN
-358 QEKQRQAELEKSSQK
+358 EKQRQAELDKSQQK
-373 AKMLKDALN
+373 IKALKDALN
-382 KLWGERQAGKSLG
+382 RLWGERQTGKALG
-395 LDTTAVDTKIRAMI
+395 LDTSEADAKIRSMI
-409 NALRT
+409 SALRT
-414 LGEYSDRL
+414 LREYSNML
-422 RNKGEGWQGS
+422 GNKGVGWQSS
-432 LGSLNYNYFATLAEG
+432 LGSLNYNYFGTLAEG
-447 ARRMASEQAKA
+447 AKRLSSEQAKA
-458 NSEKKQAIAL
+458 NSEKRQAIAL
-468 EEKHRQEIAAT
+468 EERHRQEVAAT
-479 AARVRND
+479 AARVRSD
-486 LVNAFEQARKSAG
+486 LVSAFEQARKSAG
-499 GVNSAVQDLKSLFL
+499 GMSSAMQDLKSLFL
-513 QGGLIYGAKQFA
+513 QGGLIYGAKQFV
-525 DSIIQAGGVIDQQH
+525 DSIIQAGGLIDQQH

-709 WEIMLSDMANSETMS
+709 WEIMLSDMASSETMS
-724 GRFLKGTLE
+724 GKFLKGTLE
-733 LVAQL
+733 LIAKL

-770 SGLLSA
+770 AGLLSA
-776 KGKVAGDATRDAMQG
+776 KGKVAGDVTKEALQG

-801 LSTKNKI
+801 LSTKNRI
-808 VNSDLRLLQV
+808 TNSDLRLLQV

-832 TGQINGS
+832 TGKINGN
-839 MYRQQMM
+839 MYRQQIM

-861 MLLNNEMRWAASGSM
+861 MLLNNEMRLAASGSM
-876 WGAFASRGIAAFSI
+876 WGAFASRGIAAFSVLGAGI
-890 LGASLKSLGTSFL
+890 KSLGASF
-903 TMVGGWPGLIVT
+903 MAMIGGWPGLIIT
-915 GITVGLT
+915 GLSVGLT
-922 YLWSANEELKQQIK
+922 YLWSANEELKQQMK

-945 YKSIFEFLKNNP
+945 YKSIVEFLQNNP
-957 INEIINKK
+957 INEVINKK

-1000 SHEERLR
+1000 SHEDRLR

-1021 IAQTN
+1021 IAQN
-1026 IQSGDNFENIKKMF
+1026 KIQSGDNFENIKKMF
-1040 EQNKE
+1040 EQDKE

-1081 EEVSELALE
+1081 EEAEKLALE

-1109 QMFDNMLAHVE
+1109 QMFDNMLAQVE
-1120 IPKEQA
+1120 IPKDQA

-1146 QVRSEMT
+1146 QVRSELQ

-1175 AEQNKVKELM
+1175 AEQSKVKELM
-1185 QEARERLSVDYPY
+1185 QEARQRLSVDYPY

-1203 QRMLNNSRFTAVID
+1203 QRMLNNSRFTAVIN
-1217 LIYRE
+1217 LVYS
-1222 NGKPD
+1222 NQGKPD
-1227 PVTQQTNDNFYHSGM
+1227 PVTQQTNDNFYQSGM
-1242 DLRRNAPDLV
+1242 GLRVNAADLV
-1252 AFKNK
+1252 AYKNK
-1257 WQKTGSGSVYG
+1257 WQKAGQGSVYS

-1277 DSAYNEL
+1277 DSALNEL
-1284 AAVNKAYKKGKA
+1284 LAVNTAYKNGKE
-1296 TKKQVETAKQNVRD
+1296 TKKEVEKAKQNVRD

-1315 YSMTGDFYTGQAKK
+1315 YSLTGDFYTGQAKK
-1329 SNKIPKQNSDK
+1329 SNKTPKDRGNKD
-1340 EDKELKTLKERVS
+1340 DKELKALRDKVS
-1353 LYKTYYSELQKY
+1353 LYKTYYTELQKY

-1373 DKELMKDNNFAPI
+1373 DKELMKDKNFAPI
-1386 AKYGLK
+1386 KGYGLK
-1392 DRSDYGS
+1392 DRSDYGG

-1404 VGSIS
+1404 VGRLSRN
-1409 KTTEDRKTFVE
+1409 TEERKSFVE
-1420 QSIADIS
+1420 QSIAGIS
-1427 RKDREEEQKRIE
+1427 SKEREEEQKRIE

-1452 SEEYDLYRQLYD
+1452 SEEYDLYKQLYD
-1464 LTGDSQGS
+1464 LTGDSQGA
-1472 MQIAFQGK
+1472 MQVAFQGN
-1480 TVQSQSLLQ
+1480 TVQSQSLLE

-1496 GELDKSHPGKNA
+1496 DELDKSHPGKNA

-1513 LSDEVFNKDFGEKSE
+1513 LSDNEFNKLFGEKSE

-1533 VQRYKKENDKVRLDT
+1533 VQRYKKESDKVRLDT
-1548 IKTMTELIKN
+1548 IKNMVELIKN

-1577 TKIWESNTT
+1577 TKIWGSSTT
-1586 PEMKKRASEGEDKEW
+1586 TEMKKRASEGENKEW

-1606 KLEFEQFKNNSDW
+1606 KLEFEQFKNNTDW

-1638 TAIEKFSKKAGL
+1638 TEIEKFSKKAGL

-1668 QLDRNPFSVMFSTIG
+1668 QIDRSPFGVMFNTIG
-1683 QGNAIGDFLKRSL
+1683 QGNAIGDFLKRSE
-1696 PDKKGKYLVSSEA
+1696 PGKDGKYIVSVEA
-1709 GKRMGI
+1709 GKRMGMQ
-1715 EEGQYT
+1715 EGKYT
-1721 KGELESAQQGKYD
+1721 KGELENEQQGKYA
-1734 DFGKTLQGVANKFKA
+1734 DFSKSLQSVANKFKA
-1749 LETIMS
+1749 LESIMS
-1755 PVIDLFA
+1755 PVVDLFA
-1762 AYGKEDTVLGG
+1762 AFGKEDTVAGG
-1773 VLKGGSDALGAAAN
+1773 IIQGGSDALSAAGSTAGALN
-1787 TASSISAL
+1787 NL
-1795 GEMNGLGFLKDAGP
+1795 GLKKAGP
-1809 YGAAASAAISIIS
+1809 YGAAAAAAISIIS

-1846 ENLSKNLQHAIETAL
+1846 ENMTKNLQHAIEIAL
-1861 GGVYSYTMDNKTISK
+1861 GGVYSYTMNDKTRDK
-1876 FNKVLET
+1876 LTKVLET
-1883 FQKENT
+1883 FRKENT
-1889 RFNFKTQEWEKTS
+1889 KFNFQTQKWEKTN
-1902 KNKSKYSEET
+1902 KNKSRYSEQT
-1912 ARQVE
+1912 AEQVE
-1917 KSLGDKN
+1917 KSLQNKN

-1930 LASLMVQRDEIQK
+1930 LASLMVQRDELQK

-1950 KKKKDKNAISDY
+1950 KKKKNKNAISDY
-1962 DMQIEEANQQISEFA
+1962 DAQIEEANQQISEFA
-1977 QEWAKTIYG
+1977 QEWAKTIYS

-2021 MNGLTKNILSQKIME
+2021 MNSLTKNILSQKILE
-2036 VALKPTLD
+2036 VALKPTLV
-2044 NLEGKLKAN
+2044 NLENKLKAN
-2053 GGKLQAEDVL
+2053 GGKLEAEDVL
-2063 SITDDLIA
+2063 SITDSLID

-2079 IVAILDS
+2079 IVSILDS

-2108 VTEEIADLLASYINA
+2108 ITEETADLLASYINA

-2135 TIITEAV
+2135 AIVVEAV
-2142 KLLPNINVI
+2142 KLLPNLNVI

-2162 VSLAQSRND
+2162 VSLSQARND

>member
-1 MAGGNLGDLSM
+1 M
-12 TLTLKTRIEEESKK
+12 TLTLKTRMEEESKK
-26 LISALNKIDATGKSA
+26 LINALNKIDVTGKRA
-41 QEALNLITEATGAIG
+41 QDALNLITEATS
-56 RTGVADISK
+56 TLSSKGVADIKKLQDAIAQYQAFAARAEGLGVDSK
-65 LTEAM
+65 TVNNITAI
-70 SRMSAKAAELMK
+70 AE
-82 KPNSSAKEI
+82 
-91 RNTKAVGDQY
+91 QY
-101 ERIVKIIE
+101 GKVLQILQRI
-109 RLNTIS
+109 NATG
-115 KGYAGFADYKDM
+115 KGHAGFSDYQDM
-127 ARVEEM
+127 QRVEEL
-133 LQMRRHAKEQEAKR
+133 LQQRRHAQEQQAKR
-147 DAELERQKQERQ
+147 EEELEKQKQERQ
-159 RISSQMA
+159 KISAQMA

-180 SRAFAQAI
+180 SRAFAQAL
-188 QKQMEEQEKLRRAQV
+188 QKQMEAEEKLRRSRVGGTEFDRRRAV
-203 HASEDVIRQR
+203 RASLASEPTRYYVPFAGNMD
-213 LRTSLQPEQHR
+213 
-224 NPYIPYIGDTGQIR
+224 QINE
-238 AVQKAYGEAFD
+238 VQKAYGKAFD
-249 ALGLKYDKLQ
+249 ALGERYDRLQ
-259 EKISNFHG
+259 QKISSFHG

-273 LLKTKAQLAEVEGQM
+273 LVKTKAQLAEVESQM
-288 SRLVAA
+288 QRLVAA

-299 ATTSA
+299 MQTAARLDATYKPIATTSQEH
-304 KLNTTYKPNTTTPK
+304 T
-318 EEAQARLQETNAL
+318 QRRLQETNAL

-342 KKAAA
+342 KREAA
-347 EKKKAEEEALR
+347 EAAKN
-358 QEKQRQAELEKSSQK
+358 EKQRQAELDKSQQK
-373 AKMLKDALN
+373 IKALKDALN
-382 KLWGERQAGKSLG
+382 RLWGERQAGKALG
-395 LDTTAVDTKIRAMI
+395 LDTSEADAKIRSMI
-409 NALRT
+409 SALRT
-414 LGEYSDRL
+414 LREYSNML
-422 RNKGEGWQGS
+422 GNKGVGWQGS
-432 LGSLNYNYFATLAEG
+432 LGSLNYNYFGTLAEG
-447 ARRMASEQAKA
+447 AKRLSSEQAKA
-458 NSEKKQAIAL
+458 NSEKRQAIAL
-468 EEKHRQEIAAT
+468 EERHRQEVAAT
-479 AARVRND
+479 AARVRSD
-486 LVNAFEQARKSAG
+486 LVSAFEQARKSAG
-499 GVNSAVQDLKSLFL
+499 GISSAVQDLKSLFL
-513 QGGLIYGAKQFA
+513 QGGLIYGVKQFV

-709 WEIMLSDMANSETMS
+709 WEIMLSDMASSETIS
-724 GRFLKGTLE
+724 GKFLKGTLE
-733 LVAQL
+733 LIAKL
-738 IQNIHTLGPAI
+738 IQNLHTLGPAF

-770 SGLLSA
+770 AGLLSA
-776 KGKVAGDATRDAMQG
+776 KGKVAGDVTKEALQG

-801 LSTKNKI
+801 LSTKNRI
-808 VNSDLRLLQV
+808 TNSDLRLLQV

-832 TGQINGS
+832 TGKINGN
-839 MYRQQMM
+839 MYRQQIM

-861 MLLNNEMRWAASGSM
+861 MLLNNEMRLAASGSM
-876 WGAFASRGIAAFSI
+876 WGAFASRGIAAFSVLGAGI
-890 LGASLKSLGTSFL
+890 KSLGASF
-903 TMVGGWPGLIVT
+903 MAMIGGWPGLIIT
-915 GITVGLT
+915 GISVGLT
-922 YLWSANEELKQQIK
+922 YLWSANEELKQQMK

-945 YKSIFEFLKNNP
+945 YKSIVEFLQNNP
-957 INEIINKK
+957 INEVINKK

-1000 SHEERLR
+1000 SHEDRLR

-1021 IAQTN
+1021 IAQN
-1026 IQSGDNFENIKKMF
+1026 KIQSGDNFENIKKMF
-1040 EQNKE
+1040 EQDKE

-1081 EEVSELALE
+1081 EEAEKLALE

-1109 QMFDNMLAHVE
+1109 QMFDNMLAQVE

-1146 QVRSEMT
+1146 QVRSELQ

-1175 AEQNKVKELM
+1175 AEQSKVKELM
-1185 QEARERLSVDYPY
+1185 QEARQRLSVDYPY

-1203 QRMLNNSRFTAVID
+1203 QRMLNNSRFTAVIN
-1217 LIYRE
+1217 LVYS
-1222 NGKPD
+1222 NQGKPD
-1227 PVTQQTNDNFYHSGM
+1227 PVTQQTNDNFYQSGM
-1242 DLRRNAPDLV
+1242 GLRVNAADLV
-1252 AFKNK
+1252 AYKNK
-1257 WQKTGSGSVYG
+1257 WQKAGQGSLYA

-1277 DSAYNEL
+1277 DSAYNEIL
-1284 AAVNKAYKKGKA
+1284 AANTAYNNSKA
-1296 TKKQVETAKQNVRD
+1296 TKKEVEKAKQNVRD

-1315 YSMTGDFYTGQAKK
+1315 YSLTGDFYTGQAKK
-1329 SNKIPKQNSDK
+1329 SNKTPKDRGNKD
-1340 EDKELKTLKERVS
+1340 DKELKALRDKVS
-1353 LYKTYYSELQKY
+1353 LYKTYYTELQKY

-1373 DKELMKDNNFAPI
+1373 DKELMKDKNFAPI
-1386 AKYGLK
+1386 KGYGLK
-1392 DRSDYGS
+1392 DRSDYGG

-1404 VGSIS
+1404 VGRLSRN
-1409 KTTEDRKTFVE
+1409 TEERKSFVE
-1420 QSIADIS
+1420 QSIAGIS
-1427 RKDREEEQKRIE
+1427 SKEREEEQKRIE

-1452 SEEYDLYRQLYD
+1452 SEEYDLYKQLYD
-1464 LTGDSQGS
+1464 LTGDSQGA
-1472 MQIAFQGK
+1472 MQVAFQGN
-1480 TVQSQSLLQ
+1480 TVQSQSLLE

-1496 GELDKSHPGKNA
+1496 DELDKSHPGTKA
-1508 ADVTS
+1508 ADVTA
-1513 LSDEVFNKDFGEKSE
+1513 LSDNEFNKLFGEKSE
-1528 TLSVL
+1528 ALSVL
-1533 VQRYKKENDKVRLDT
+1533 VQRYKKESDKVRLDT
-1548 IKTMTELIKN
+1548 IKNMVELIKN

-1577 TKIWESNTT
+1577 TKIWGSSTT
-1586 PEMKKRASEGEDKEW
+1586 TEMKKRASEGENKEW

-1606 KLEFEQFKNNSDW
+1606 KLEFEQFKNNTDW

-1638 TAIEKFSKKAGL
+1638 TEIEKFSKKAGL

-1668 QLDRNPFSVMFSTIG
+1668 QIDRSPFGVMFNTIG
-1683 QGNAIGDFLKRSL
+1683 QGNAIGDFLKRSE
-1696 PDKKGKYLVSSEA
+1696 PGKDGKYIVSAEA
-1709 GKRMGI
+1709 GKRMGMQ
-1715 EEGQYT
+1715 EGKYT
-1721 KGELESAQQGKYD
+1721 KGELENEQQGKYA
-1734 DFGKTLQGVANKFKA
+1734 DFSKSLQSVANKFKA
-1749 LETIMS
+1749 LESIMS
-1755 PVIDLFA
+1755 PVVDLFA
-1762 AYGKEDTVLGG
+1762 ALGKENTVVGG
-1773 VLKGGSDALGAAAN
+1773 IIQGGSDALSAAGSTAGALN
-1787 TASSISAL
+1787 NL
-1795 GEMNGLGFLKDAGP
+1795 GLKKAGP
-1809 YGAAASAAISIIS
+1809 YGAAATAAISIIS

-1846 ENLSKNLQHAIETAL
+1846 ENLTKNLQHAIEIAL
-1861 GGVYSYTMDNKTISK
+1861 GGVYSYTMNDKTRNKLTE
-1876 FNKVLET
+1876 VLET
-1883 FQKENT
+1883 FRKENT
-1889 RFNFKTQEWEKTS
+1889 KFNFQTQKWEKTN
-1902 KNKSKYSEET
+1902 KNKSRYSEQT
-1912 ARQVE
+1912 AEQVE
-1917 KSLGDKN
+1917 KSLQNKD

-1930 LASLMVQRDEIQK
+1930 LASLMVQRDELQK

-1962 DMQIEEANQQISEFA
+1962 DAQIEEANRQISEFA
-1977 QEWAKTIYG
+1977 QEWAKTIYS

-2021 MNGLTKNILSQKIME
+2021 MNSLTKNILSQKILE
-2036 VALKPTLD
+2036 VALKPTLK
-2044 NLEGKLKAN
+2044 NLENTLKAN
-2053 GGKLQAEDVL
+2053 GGKLEAEDVL
-2063 SITDDLIA
+2063 SITDSLIA

-2079 IVAILDS
+2079 IVSILDS

-2108 VTEEIADLLASYINA
+2108 VTEETADLLASYINA

-2135 TIITEAV
+2135 AIVVEAV
-2142 KLLPNINVI
+2142 KLLPNLNVI

-2162 VSLAQSRND
+2162 VSLSQARND

>member
-1 MAGGNLGDLSM
+1 M
-12 TLTLKTRIEEESKK
+12 TLTLKTRMEEESKK
-26 LISALNKIDATGKSA
+26 LINALNKIDVSGKQA
-41 QEALNLITEATGAIG
+41 QDALNLITEATA
-56 RTGVADISK
+56 TLSNKGVADIKKLQEAVTDLYSK
-65 LTEAM
+65 AENKRGAKLLSEAVDLEAAAYKYKRVIDLFASANEARKK
-70 SRMSAKAAELMK
+70 SR
-82 KPNSSAKEI
+82 
-91 RNTKAVGDQY
+91 
-101 ERIVKIIE
+101 
-109 RLNTIS
+109 
-115 KGYAGFADYKDM
+115 GFSEADEVQ
-127 ARVEEM
+127 RVEEA
-133 LQMRRHAKEQEAKR
+133 LQKRIHTREQEAKR
-147 DAELERQKQERQ
+147 EEELEKQKQERQ
-159 RISSQMA
+159 KISAQMA

-180 SRAFAQAI
+180 SRAFAQAL
-188 QKQMEEQEKLRRAQV
+188 QKQMEAEEKLRRSRVGGTEFDRRRAV
-203 HASEDVIRQR
+203 RAS
-213 LRTSLQPEQHR
+213 LAPEPTR
-224 NPYIPYIGDTGQIR
+224 YYVPFAGNMDQINE
-238 AVQKAYGEAFD
+238 VQKAYGKAFD
-249 ALGLKYDKLQ
+249 ALGERYERLQ
-259 EKISNFHG
+259 QKISSFHG

-273 LLKTKAQLAEVEGQM
+273 LVKTKAQLAEVESQM
-288 SRLVAA
+288 QRLVAA

-299 ATTSA
+299 MQTAARLDATYKPIATTSQEQ
-304 KLNTTYKPNTTTPK
+304 T
-318 EEAQARLQETNAL
+318 QRRLQETNAL
-331 KNAILERMEAE
+331 KNAVLERMEAE
-342 KKAAA
+342 KREAA
-347 EKKKAEEEALR
+347 EAAKN
-358 QEKQRQAELEKSSQK
+358 EKQRQAELDKSQQK
-373 AKMLKDALN
+373 IKALKDALN
-382 KLWGERQAGKSLG
+382 RLWGERQAGKALG
-395 LDTTAVDTKIRAMI
+395 LDTSEADAKIRSMI
-409 NALRT
+409 SALRT
-414 LGEYSDRL
+414 LREYSNML
-422 RNKGEGWQGS
+422 GNKGVGWQSS
-432 LGSLNYNYFATLAEG
+432 LGSLNYNYFGALAEG
-447 ARRMASEQAKA
+447 AKRLSSEQAKA
-458 NSEKKQAIAL
+458 NSEKRQAIAL
-468 EEKHRQEIAAT
+468 EERHRQEVAAT
-479 AARVRND
+479 AARVRSD
-486 LVNAFEQARKSAG
+486 LVSAFEQARKSAG
-499 GVNSAVQDLKSLFL
+499 GMSSAMQDLKSLFL
-513 QGGLIYGAKQFA
+513 QGGLIYGAKQFV
-525 DSIIQAGGVIDQQH
+525 DSIIQAGGLIDQQH

-683 AGGQFFNMQS
+683 AGGQFYNMQS

-709 WEIMLSDMANSETMS
+709 WEIMLSDMASSETMS
-724 GRFLKGTLE
+724 GKFLKGTLE
-733 LVAQL
+733 LIAKL

-770 SGLLSA
+770 AGLLSA
-776 KGKVAGDATRDAMQG
+776 KGKVAGDVTKEALQG

-801 LSTKNKI
+801 LSTKNRI
-808 VNSDLRLLQV
+808 TNSDLRLLQV

-832 TGQINGS
+832 TGKINGN
-839 MYRQQMM
+839 MYRQQIM

-861 MLLNNEMRWAASGSM
+861 MLLNNEMRLAASGSM
-876 WGAFASRGIAAFSI
+876 WGAFASRGIAAFSV
-890 LGASLKSLGTSFL
+890 LGAGIKSLGTSF
-903 TMVGGWPGLIVT
+903 MAMIGGWPGLIIT
-915 GITVGLT
+915 GISVGLT

-945 YKSIFEFLKNNP
+945 YKSIVEFLQNNP
-957 INEIINKK
+957 INEVINKK

-1000 SHEERLR
+1000 SHEDRLR

-1021 IAQTN
+1021 IAQN
-1026 IQSGDNFENIKKMF
+1026 KIQSGDNFENIKKMF
-1040 EQNKE
+1040 EQDKE

-1081 EEVSELALE
+1081 EEAEKLALE

-1109 QMFDNMLAHVE
+1109 QMFDNMLAQVE
-1120 IPKEQA
+1120 IPKDQA

-1146 QVRSEMT
+1146 QVRSELQ

-1175 AEQNKVKELM
+1175 AEQSKVKELM
-1185 QEARERLSVDYPY
+1185 QEARQRLSVDYPY

-1203 QRMLNNSRFTAVID
+1203 QRMLNNSRFTAVIN
-1217 LIYRE
+1217 LVYS
-1222 NGKPD
+1222 NQGKPD
-1227 PVTQQTNDNFYHSGM
+1227 PVTQQTNDNFYQSGM
-1242 DLRRNAPDLV
+1242 GLRVNAADLV
-1252 AFKNK
+1252 ASKNK
-1257 WQKTGSGSVYG
+1257 WQKAGQGSVYS

-1284 AAVNKAYKKGKA
+1284 AAINKAYNKGKA
-1296 TKKQVETAKQNVRD
+1296 TKKQVEKAKQNVRD

-1315 YSMTGDFYTGQAKK
+1315 YSLTGDFYTGQAKK
-1329 SNKIPKQNSDK
+1329 SNKTPKDRGNKD
-1340 EDKELKTLKERVS
+1340 DKELKALRDKVS
-1353 LYKTYYSELQKY
+1353 LYKTYYTELQKY

-1373 DKELMKDNNFAPI
+1373 DKELMKDKNFAPI
-1386 AKYGLK
+1386 KGYGLK
-1392 DRSDYGS
+1392 DRSDYGG

-1404 VGSIS
+1404 VGRLSRN
-1409 KTTEDRKTFVE
+1409 TEERKSFVE
-1420 QSIADIS
+1420 QSIAGIS
-1427 RKDREEEQKRIE
+1427 SKEREEEQKRIE

-1452 SEEYDLYRQLYD
+1452 SEEYDLYKQLYD
-1464 LTGDSQGS
+1464 LTGDSQGA
-1472 MQIAFQGK
+1472 MQVAFQGN
-1480 TVQSQSLLQ
+1480 TVQSQSLLE

-1496 GELDKSHPGKNA
+1496 DELDKSHPGKNA
-1508 ADVTS
+1508 ADVIS
-1513 LSDEVFNKDFGEKSE
+1513 LSDNEFNKLFGEKSE

-1533 VQRYKKENDKVRLDT
+1533 VQRYKKESDKVRLDT
-1548 IKTMTELIKN
+1548 IKNMVELIKN

-1577 TKIWESNTT
+1577 TKIWGSSTT
-1586 PEMKKRASEGEDKEW
+1586 TEMKKRASEGENKEW

-1606 KLEFEQFKNNSDW
+1606 KLEFEQFKNNTDW

-1638 TAIEKFSKKAGL
+1638 TEIEKFSKKAGL

-1668 QLDRNPFSVMFSTIG
+1668 QIDRSPFGVMFNTIG
-1683 QGNAIGDFLKRSL
+1683 QGNAIGDFLKRSE
-1696 PDKKGKYLVSSEA
+1696 PGKDGKYIVSAEA
-1709 GKRMGI
+1709 GKRMGMQ
-1715 EEGQYT
+1715 EGKYT
-1721 KGELESAQQGKYD
+1721 KGELENEQQGKYM
-1734 DFGKTLQGVANKFKA
+1734 DFSKSLQSVANKFKA
-1749 LETIMS
+1749 LESIMS
-1755 PVIDLFA
+1755 PVVDLFA
-1762 AYGKEDTVLGG
+1762 AFGKEDTVAGG
-1773 VLKGGSDALGAAAN
+1773 IIQGGSNALSAAGSTAGALN
-1787 TASSISAL
+1787 NL
-1795 GEMNGLGFLKDAGP
+1795 GLKQAGP
-1809 YGAAASAAISIIS
+1809 YGAAAAASISIIS

-1846 ENLSKNLQHAIETAL
+1846 ENLTKNLQHAIEITL
-1861 GGVYSYTMDNKTISK
+1861 GGVYSYTMNDKTRDK
-1876 FNKVLET
+1876 LTEVLET
-1883 FQKENT
+1883 FRKENT
-1889 RFNFKTQEWEKTS
+1889 KFNFQTQKWEKTN
-1902 KNKSKYSEET
+1902 KNKSRYSEQT
-1912 ARQVE
+1912 AEQVE
-1917 KSLGDKN
+1917 KSLQNKN

-1930 LASLMVQRDEIQK
+1930 LASLMVQRDELQK

-1962 DMQIEEANQQISEFA
+1962 DAQIEEANQQISEFA
-1977 QEWAKTIYG
+1977 QAWAKTIYS

-2021 MNGLTKNILSQKIME
+2021 MNSLTKNILSQKILE
-2036 VALKPTLD
+2036 VALKPTLV
-2044 NLEGKLKAN
+2044 NLENKLKAN
-2053 GGKLQAEDVL
+2053 GGKLEAEDVL
-2063 SITDDLIA
+2063 SITDSLID

-2079 IVAILDS
+2079 IVSILDS

-2108 VTEEIADLLASYINA
+2108 ITEETADLLASYINA

-2135 TIITEAV
+2135 AIVVEAV
-2142 KLLPNINVI
+2142 KLLPNLNVI

-2162 VSLAQSRND
+2162 VSLSQARND

>member
-12 TLTLKTRIEEESKK
+12 TLTLKTRMEEESKK
-26 LISALNKIDATGKSA
+26 LINALNKIDVTGKRA
-41 QEALNLITEATGAIG
+41 QDALNLITEATS
-56 RTGVADISK
+56 TLSSKGVADIKKLQDAIAQYQAFAARAEGLGVDSK
-65 LTEAM
+65 TVNNITAI
-70 SRMSAKAAELMK
+70 AE
-82 KPNSSAKEI
+82 
-91 RNTKAVGDQY
+91 QY
-101 ERIVKIIE
+101 GKVLQILQRI
-109 RLNTIS
+109 NATG
-115 KGYAGFADYKDM
+115 KGHAGFSDYQDM
-127 ARVEEM
+127 QRVEEL
-133 LQMRRHAKEQEAKR
+133 LQQRRHAQEQQAKR
-147 DAELERQKQERQ
+147 EEELEKQKQERQ
-159 RISSQMA
+159 KISAQMA

-180 SRAFAQAI
+180 SRAFAQAL
-188 QKQMEEQEKLRRAQV
+188 QKQMEAEEKLRRSRV
-203 HASEDVIRQR
+203 GGTEFDRR
-213 LRTSLQPEQHR
+213 
-224 NPYIPYIGDTGQIR
+224 R
-238 AVQKAYGEAFD
+238 AVRASLAPEPTRYYVPFAGNMSQINEIQKAYGKAFD
-249 ALGLKYDKLQ
+249 ALGERYDQLQ
-259 EKISNFHG
+259 QKISSFHG
-267 PKDDEW
+267 PKDNEW
-273 LLKTKAQLAEVEGQM
+273 LVKTKAQLAEVESQM
-288 SRLVAA
+288 QRLVAA

-299 ATTSA
+299 MQTAARLDATYKPIATTSQEQ
-304 KLNTTYKPNTTTPK
+304 THR
-318 EEAQARLQETNAL
+318 RLQETNAL
-331 KNAILERMEAE
+331 KNAVLERMEAE
-342 KKAAA
+342 KREAA
-347 EKKKAEEEALR
+347 EAAKN
-358 QEKQRQAELEKSSQK
+358 EKQRQAELDKSQQK
-373 AKMLKDALN
+373 IKALKDALN
-382 KLWGERQAGKSLG
+382 RLWGERQAGKALG
-395 LDTTAVDTKIRAMI
+395 LDTSEADAKIRSMI
-409 NALRT
+409 SALRT
-414 LGEYSDRL
+414 LREYSNML
-422 RNKGEGWQGS
+422 GNKGVGWQSS
-432 LGSLNYNYFATLAEG
+432 LGSLNYNYFGTLAEG
-447 ARRMASEQAKA
+447 AKRLSSEQAKA
-458 NSEKKQAIAL
+458 NSEKRQAITL
-468 EEKHRQEIAAT
+468 EERHRQEVAAT
-479 AARVRND
+479 AARVRSD
-486 LVNAFEQARKSAG
+486 LVSAFEQARKSAG
-499 GVNSAVQDLKSLFL
+499 GMSSAMQDLKSLFL
-513 QGGLIYGAKQFA
+513 QGGLIYGAKQFV
-525 DSIIQAGGVIDQQH
+525 DSIIQAGGLIDQQH

-546 GDMQNADIMF
+546 RDMQNADIMF

-683 AGGQFFNMQS
+683 AGGQFYNMQS

-709 WEIMLSDMANSETMS
+709 WEIMLSDMASSETMS
-724 GRFLKGTLE
+724 GKFLKGTLE
-733 LVAQL
+733 LIAKL

-770 SGLLSA
+770 AGLLSA
-776 KGKVAGDATRDAMQG
+776 KGKVAGDVTKEALQG

-801 LSTKNKI
+801 LSTKNRI
-808 VNSDLRLLQV
+808 TNSDLRLLQV

-832 TGQINGS
+832 TGKINGN
-839 MYRQQMM
+839 MYRQQIM

-861 MLLNNEMRWAASGSM
+861 MLLNNEMRLAASGSM
-876 WGAFASRGIAAFSI
+876 WGAFASRGIAAFSVLGAGI
-890 LGASLKSLGTSFL
+890 KSLGASF
-903 TMVGGWPGLIVT
+903 MAMIGGWPGLIIT
-915 GITVGLT
+915 GISVGLT

-936 QSADELKDR
+936 QSSDELKDR
-945 YKSIFEFLKNNP
+945 YKSIVEFLQNNP
-957 INEIINKK
+957 INEVINKK

-1000 SHEERLR
+1000 SHEDRLR

-1021 IAQTN
+1021 IAQN
-1026 IQSGDNFENIKKMF
+1026 KIQSGDNFENIKKMF
-1040 EQNKE
+1040 EQDKE

-1070 NAYLSGMEHFK
+1070 NAYLTGMEHFK
-1081 EEVSELALE
+1081 EEAEKLALE

-1109 QMFDNMLAHVE
+1109 QMFDNMLAQVE
-1120 IPKEQA
+1120 IPKDQA

-1146 QVRSEMT
+1146 QVRSELQ

-1175 AEQNKVKELM
+1175 AEQSKVKELM
-1185 QEARERLSVDYPY
+1185 QEARQRLSVDYPY

-1203 QRMLNNSRFTAVID
+1203 QRMLNNSRFTAVIN
-1217 LIYRE
+1217 LVYS
-1222 NGKPD
+1222 NQGKPD
-1227 PVTQQTNDNFYHSGM
+1227 PVTQQTNDNFYQSGM
-1242 DLRRNAPDLV
+1242 GLRVNAVDLV
-1252 AFKNK
+1252 AYKNK
-1257 WQKTGSGSVYG
+1257 WQKAGQGSVYS

-1284 AAVNKAYKKGKA
+1284 LAVNNAYNEVKA
-1296 TKKQVETAKQNVRD
+1296 TKKQVEKAKQNVRD

-1329 SNKIPKQNSDK
+1329 SNKTPKDRGNKD
-1340 EDKELKTLKERVS
+1340 DKELKALRDKVS
-1353 LYKTYYSELQKY
+1353 LYKTYYTELQKY

-1373 DKELMKDNNFAPI
+1373 DKELMKDKNFAPI
-1386 AKYGLK
+1386 KGYGLK
-1392 DRSDYGS
+1392 DRSDYGG

-1404 VGSIS
+1404 VGRLSRN
-1409 KTTEDRKTFVE
+1409 TEERKSFVE
-1420 QSIADIS
+1420 QSIAGIS
-1427 RKDREEEQKRIE
+1427 SKEREEEQKRIE

-1452 SEEYDLYRQLYD
+1452 SEEYDLYKQLYD
-1464 LTGDSQGS
+1464 LTGDSQGA
-1472 MQIAFQGK
+1472 MQVAFQGN
-1480 TVQSQSLLQ
+1480 TVQSQSLLE

-1496 GELDKSHPGKNA
+1496 DELDKSHPSKNA
-1508 ADVTS
+1508 ADVIS
-1513 LSDEVFNKDFGEKSE
+1513 LSDNEFNKLFGEKSE

-1533 VQRYKKENDKVRLDT
+1533 VQRYKKESDKVRLDT
-1548 IKTMTELIKN
+1548 IKNMVELIKN

-1577 TKIWESNTT
+1577 TKIWGSSTT
-1586 PEMKKRASEGEDKEW
+1586 TEMKKRASEGENKEW

-1606 KLEFEQFKNNSDW
+1606 KLEFEQFKNNTDW

-1638 TAIEKFSKKAGL
+1638 TEIEKFSKKAGL

-1668 QLDRNPFSVMFSTIG
+1668 QIDRSPFGVMFNTIG
-1683 QGNAIGDFLKRSL
+1683 QGNAIGDFLKRSE
-1696 PDKKGKYLVSSEA
+1696 PGKDGKYIVSAEA
-1709 GKRMGI
+1709 GKRMGMQ
-1715 EEGQYT
+1715 EGKYT
-1721 KGELESAQQGKYD
+1721 KGELENEQQGKYT
-1734 DFGKTLQGVANKFKA
+1734 DFSKSLQSVANKFKA
-1749 LETIMS
+1749 LESIMS
-1755 PVIDLFA
+1755 PVVDLFA
-1762 AYGKEDTVLGG
+1762 AFGKEDTVAGG
-1773 VLKGGSDALGAAAN
+1773 IIQGGSNALSAAGSTAGALN
-1787 TASSISAL
+1787 NL
-1795 GEMNGLGFLKDAGP
+1795 GLEKAGP
-1809 YGAAASAAISIIS
+1809 YGAAAAASISIIS

-1846 ENLSKNLQHAIETAL
+1846 ENMTKNLQHAIEIAL
-1861 GGVYSYTMDNKTISK
+1861 GGVYSYTMNDKTRDK
-1876 FNKVLET
+1876 LTKVLET
-1883 FQKENT
+1883 FRKENT
-1889 RFNFKTQEWEKTS
+1889 KFNFQTQKWEKTN
-1902 KNKSKYSEET
+1902 KNKSRYSEQT
-1912 ARQVE
+1912 AEQVE
-1917 KSLGDKN
+1917 KSLQNKN

-1930 LASLMVQRDEIQK
+1930 LASLMVQRDELQK

-1962 DMQIEEANQQISEFA
+1962 DAQIEEANQQISEFA
-1977 QEWAKTIYG
+1977 QAWAKTIYS

-2021 MNGLTKNILSQKIME
+2021 MNSLTKNILSQKILE

-2044 NLEGKLKAN
+2044 NLENKLKAN
-2053 GGKLQAEDVL
+2053 GGKLEAEDVL
-2063 SITDDLIA
+2063 SITDSLID

-2079 IVAILDS
+2079 IVSILDS

-2108 VTEEIADLLASYINA
+2108 ITEETADLLASYINA

-2135 TIITEAV
+2135 AIVVEAV
-2142 KLLPNINVI
+2142 KLLPNLNVI

-2162 VSLAQSRND
+2162 VSLSQARND

>member
-1 MAGGNLGDLSM
+1 M
-12 TLTLKTRIEEESKK
+12 TLTLKTRMEEESKK
-26 LISALNKIDATGKSA
+26 LINALNKIDVTGKRA
-41 QEALNLITEATGAIG
+41 QDALNLITEATS
-56 RTGVADISK
+56 TLSSKGVADIKKLQDAIAQYQAFAARAEGLGVDSK
-65 LTEAM
+65 TVNNITAI
-70 SRMSAKAAELMK
+70 AE
-82 KPNSSAKEI
+82 
-91 RNTKAVGDQY
+91 QY
-101 ERIVKIIE
+101 GKVLQILQRI
-109 RLNTIS
+109 NATG
-115 KGYAGFADYKDM
+115 KGHAGFSDYQDM
-127 ARVEEM
+127 QRVEEL
-133 LQMRRHAKEQEAKR
+133 LQQRRHAQEQQAKR
-147 DAELERQKQERQ
+147 EEELEKQKQERQ
-159 RISSQMA
+159 KISAQMA

-180 SRAFAQAI
+180 SRAFAQAL
-188 QKQMEEQEKLRRAQV
+188 QKQMEAEEKLRRSRVGGTEFDRRRAV
-203 HASEDVIRQR
+203 RAS
-213 LRTSLQPEQHR
+213 LAPEPTR
-224 NPYIPYIGDTGQIR
+224 YYVPFAGNMDQINE
-238 AVQKAYGEAFD
+238 VQKAYGKAFD
-249 ALGLKYDKLQ
+249 ALGERYERLQ
-259 EKISNFHG
+259 QKISSFHG

-273 LLKTKAQLAEVEGQM
+273 LVKTKAQLAEVESQM
-288 SRLVAA
+288 QRLVAA

-299 ATTSA
+299 MQTAARLDATYKPIATTSQEQ
-304 KLNTTYKPNTTTPK
+304 T
-318 EEAQARLQETNAL
+318 QRRLQETNAL

-342 KKAAA
+342 KREAA
-347 EKKKAEEEALR
+347 EAAKN
-358 QEKQRQAELEKSSQK
+358 EKQRQAELDKSQQK
-373 AKMLKDALN
+373 IKALKDALN
-382 KLWGERQAGKSLG
+382 RLWGERQAGKALG
-395 LDTTAVDTKIRAMI
+395 LDTSEADAKIRSMI
-409 NALRT
+409 SALRT
-414 LGEYSDRL
+414 LREYSNML
-422 RNKGEGWQGS
+422 GNKGVGWQSS
-432 LGSLNYNYFATLAEG
+432 LGSLNYNYFGTLAEG
-447 ARRMASEQAKA
+447 AKRLSSEQAKA
-458 NSEKKQAIAL
+458 NSEKRQAIAL
-468 EEKHRQEIAAT
+468 EERHRQEVAAT
-479 AARVRND
+479 AARVRSD
-486 LVNAFEQARKSAG
+486 LVSAFEQARKSAG
-499 GVNSAVQDLKSLFL
+499 GISSAVQDLKSLFL
-513 QGGLIYGAKQFA
+513 QGGLIYGVKQFV
-525 DSIIQAGGVIDQQH
+525 DSIIQAGGLIDQQH

-709 WEIMLSDMANSETMS
+709 WEIMLSDMASSETMS
-724 GRFLKGTLE
+724 GKFLKGTLE
-733 LVAQL
+733 LIAKL

-770 SGLLSA
+770 AGLLSA
-776 KGKVAGDATRDAMQG
+776 KGKVAGDVTKEALQG

-801 LSTKNKI
+801 LSTKNRI
-808 VNSDLRLLQV
+808 TNSDLRLLQV

-832 TGQINGS
+832 TGQINGN
-839 MYRQQMM
+839 MYRQQIM

-861 MLLNNEMRWAASGSM
+861 MLLNNEMRLAASGSM
-876 WGAFASRGIAAFSI
+876 WGAFASRGIAAFSVLGAGI
-890 LGASLKSLGTSFL
+890 KSLGASF
-903 TMVGGWPGLIVT
+903 MAMIGGWPGLIIT
-915 GITVGLT
+915 GLSVGLT

-945 YKSIFEFLKNNP
+945 YKSIVEFLQNNP
-957 INEIINKK
+957 INEVINKK

-1021 IAQTN
+1021 IAQN
-1026 IQSGDNFENIKKMF
+1026 KIQSGDNFENIKKMF
-1040 EQNKE
+1040 EQDKE

-1081 EEVSELALE
+1081 EEAEKLALE

-1109 QMFDNMLAHVE
+1109 QMFDNMLAQVE
-1120 IPKEQA
+1120 IPKDQA

-1146 QVRSEMT
+1146 QVRSELQ

-1175 AEQNKVKELM
+1175 AEQSKVKELM
-1185 QEARERLSVDYPY
+1185 QEARQRLSVDYPY

-1203 QRMLNNSRFTAVID
+1203 QRMLNNSRFTAVIN
-1217 LIYRE
+1217 LVYS
-1222 NGKPD
+1222 NQGKPD
-1227 PVTQQTNDNFYHSGM
+1227 PVTQQTNDNFYQSGM
-1242 DLRRNAPDLV
+1242 GLRVNAADLV
-1252 AFKNK
+1252 AYKNK
-1257 WQKTGSGSVYG
+1257 WQKAGQGSVYS

-1277 DSAYNEL
+1277 DSALNEL
-1284 AAVNKAYKKGKA
+1284 LAVNTAYKNGKE
-1296 TKKQVETAKQNVRD
+1296 TKKEVEKAKQNVRD

-1315 YSMTGDFYTGQAKK
+1315 YSLTGDFYTGQAKK
-1329 SNKIPKQNSDK
+1329 SNKTPKDRGNKD
-1340 EDKELKTLKERVS
+1340 DKELKALRDKVS
-1353 LYKTYYSELQKY
+1353 LYKTYYTELQKY

-1373 DKELMKDNNFAPI
+1373 DKELMKDKNFAPI
-1386 AKYGLK
+1386 KGYGLK
-1392 DRSDYGS
+1392 DRSDYGG

-1404 VGSIS
+1404 VGRLSRN
-1409 KTTEDRKTFVE
+1409 TEERKSFVE
-1420 QSIADIS
+1420 QSIAEIS
-1427 RKDREEEQKRIE
+1427 SKEREEEQKRIE

-1452 SEEYDLYRQLYD
+1452 SEEYDLYKQLYD
-1464 LTGDSQGS
+1464 LTGDSQGA
-1472 MQIAFQGK
+1472 MQVAFQGN
-1480 TVQSQSLLQ
+1480 TVQSQSLLE

-1496 GELDKSHPGKNA
+1496 DELDKSHPGKNA
-1508 ADVTS
+1508 ADVIS
-1513 LSDEVFNKDFGEKSE
+1513 LSDNEFNKLFGEKSE

-1548 IKTMTELIKN
+1548 IKNMVELIKN

-1577 TKIWESNTT
+1577 TKIWGSSTT
-1586 PEMKKRASEGEDKEW
+1586 TEMKKRASEGENKEW

-1606 KLEFEQFKNNSDW
+1606 KLEFEQFKNNTDW

-1638 TAIEKFSKKAGL
+1638 TEIEKFSKKAGL

-1668 QLDRNPFSVMFSTIG
+1668 QIDRSPFGVMFNTIG
-1683 QGNAIGDFLKRSL
+1683 QGNAIGDFLKRSE
-1696 PDKKGKYLVSSEA
+1696 PGKDGKYIVSAEA
-1709 GKRMGI
+1709 GKRMGMQ
-1715 EEGQYT
+1715 EGKYT
-1721 KGELESAQQGKYD
+1721 KGELENEQQGKYA
-1734 DFGKTLQGVANKFKA
+1734 DFSKSLQSVANKFKA
-1749 LETIMS
+1749 LESIMS
-1755 PVIDLFA
+1755 PVVDLFA
-1762 AYGKEDTVLGG
+1762 AFGKEDTVAGG
-1773 VLKGGSDALGAAAN
+1773 IIQGGSDALSAAGSTAGALN
-1787 TASSISAL
+1787 NL
-1795 GEMNGLGFLKDAGP
+1795 GLKQAGP
-1809 YGAAASAAISIIS
+1809 YGAAAAASISIIS

-1846 ENLSKNLQHAIETAL
+1846 ENLTKNLQHAIEITL
-1861 GGVYSYTMDNKTISK
+1861 GGVYSYTMNDKTRDK
-1876 FNKVLET
+1876 LTEVLET
-1883 FQKENT
+1883 FRKENT
-1889 RFNFKTQEWEKTS
+1889 KFNFQTQKWEKTN
-1902 KNKSKYSEET
+1902 KNKSRYSEQT
-1912 ARQVE
+1912 AEQVE
-1917 KSLGDKN
+1917 KSLQNKN

-1930 LASLMVQRDEIQK
+1930 LASLMVQRDELQK

-1962 DMQIEEANQQISEFA
+1962 DAQIEEANQQISEFA
-1977 QEWAKTIYG
+1977 QAWAKTIYS

-2021 MNGLTKNILSQKIME
+2021 MNSLTKNILSQKILE
-2036 VALKPTLD
+2036 VALKPTLV
-2044 NLEGKLKAN
+2044 NLENKLKAN
-2053 GGKLQAEDVL
+2053 GGKLEAEDVL
-2063 SITDDLIA
+2063 SITDSLID

-2079 IVAILDS
+2079 IVSILDS

-2108 VTEEIADLLASYINA
+2108 VTEETADLLASYINA

-2135 TIITEAV
+2135 AIVVEAV
-2142 KLLPNINVI
+2142 KLLPNLNVI

-2162 VSLAQSRND
+2162 VSLSQARND

>member
-12 TLTLKTRIEEESKK
+12 TLTLKTRMEEESKK
-26 LISALNKIDATGKSA
+26 LINALNKIDVSGKQA
-41 QEALNLITEATGAIG
+41 QDALNLITEATS
-56 RTGVADISK
+56 TLSSKGVADIKKLQDAIAQYQAFAARAEGLGVDSK
-65 LTEAM
+65 TVNNITAI
-70 SRMSAKAAELMK
+70 AE
-82 KPNSSAKEI
+82 
-91 RNTKAVGDQY
+91 QY
-101 ERIVKIIE
+101 GKVLQILQRI
-109 RLNTIS
+109 NATG
-115 KGYAGFADYKDM
+115 KGHAGFSDYQDM
-127 ARVEEM
+127 QRVEEL
-133 LQMRRHAKEQEAKR
+133 LQQRRHAQEQQAKR
-147 DAELERQKQERQ
+147 EEELEKQKQERQ
-159 RISSQMA
+159 KISAQMA

-180 SRAFAQAI
+180 SRAFAQAL
-188 QKQMEEQEKLRRAQV
+188 QKQMEAEEKLRRSRVGGTEFDRRRAV
-203 HASEDVIRQR
+203 RAS
-213 LRTSLQPEQHR
+213 LAPEPTR
-224 NPYIPYIGDTGQIR
+224 YYVPFAGNMSQINE
-238 AVQKAYGEAFD
+238 VQKAYGKAFD
-249 ALGLKYDKLQ
+249 ALGERYDQLQ
-259 EKISNFHG
+259 QKISSFHG

-273 LLKTKAQLAEVEGQM
+273 LVKTKAQLAEVESQM
-288 SRLVAA
+288 QRLVAA

-299 ATTSA
+299 MQTAARLDATYKPIATTSQEQ
-304 KLNTTYKPNTTTPK
+304 T
-318 EEAQARLQETNAL
+318 QRRLQETNAL
-331 KNAILERMEAE
+331 KNAVLERMEAE
-342 KKAAA
+342 KREAA
-347 EKKKAEEEALR
+347 EVAKN
-358 QEKQRQAELEKSSQK
+358 EKQRQAELDKSQQK
-373 AKMLKDALN
+373 IKALKDALN
-382 KLWGERQAGKSLG
+382 RLWGERQAGKALG
-395 LDTTAVDTKIRAMI
+395 LDTSEADAKIRSMI
-409 NALRT
+409 SALRT
-414 LGEYSDRL
+414 LREYSNML
-422 RNKGEGWQGS
+422 GNKGGGWQYS
-432 LGSLNYNYFATLAEG
+432 LGSLNYNYFGTLAEG
-447 ARRMASEQAKA
+447 AKRLSSEQAKA
-458 NSEKKQAIAL
+458 NSEKRQAIAL
-468 EEKHRQEIAAT
+468 EERHRQEVAAT
-479 AARVRND
+479 AARVRSD
-486 LVNAFEQARKSAG
+486 LVSAFEQARKSAG
-499 GVNSAVQDLKSLFL
+499 GMSSAMQDLKSLFL

-525 DSIIQAGGVIDQQH
+525 DSIIQAGGLIDQQH

-709 WEIMLSDMANSETMS
+709 WEIMLSDMASSETMS
-724 GRFLKGTLE
+724 GKFLKGTLE
-733 LVAQL
+733 LIAKL

-770 SGLLSA
+770 AGLLSA
-776 KGKVAGDATRDAMQG
+776 KGKVAGDVTKEALQG

-801 LSTKNKI
+801 LSTKNRI
-808 VNSDLRLLQV
+808 TNSDLRLLQV

-832 TGQINGS
+832 TGKINGN
-839 MYRQQMM
+839 MYRQQIM

-861 MLLNNEMRWAASGSM
+861 MLLNNEMRLAASGSM
-876 WGAFASRGIAAFSI
+876 WGAFASRGIAAFSVLGAGI
-890 LGASLKSLGTSFL
+890 KSLGASF
-903 TMVGGWPGLIVT
+903 MAMIGGWPGLIIT
-915 GITVGLT
+915 GISVGLT

-945 YKSIFEFLKNNP
+945 YKSIVEFLQNNP
-957 INEIINKK
+957 INEVINKK

-1000 SHEERLR
+1000 SHEDRLR

-1021 IAQTN
+1021 IAQN
-1026 IQSGDNFENIKKMF
+1026 KIQSGDNFENIKKMF
-1040 EQNKE
+1040 EQDKE

-1081 EEVSELALE
+1081 EEAEKLALE

-1109 QMFDNMLAHVE
+1109 QMFDNMLAQVE
-1120 IPKEQA
+1120 IPKDQA

-1146 QVRSEMT
+1146 QVRSELQ

-1175 AEQNKVKELM
+1175 AEQSKVKELM
-1185 QEARERLSVDYPY
+1185 QEARQRLSVDYPY

-1203 QRMLNNSRFTAVID
+1203 QRMLNNSRFTAVIN
-1217 LIYRE
+1217 LVYS
-1222 NGKPD
+1222 NHGKPD
-1227 PVTQQTNDNFYHSGM
+1227 PVTQQTNDNFYQSGM
-1242 DLRRNAPDLV
+1242 GLRVNAADLV
-1252 AFKNK
+1252 ASKNK
-1257 WQKTGSGSVYG
+1257 WQKAGQGSVYS

-1284 AAVNKAYKKGKA
+1284 AAINKAYNKGKA
-1296 TKKQVETAKQNVRD
+1296 TKKQVEKAKQNVRD

-1315 YSMTGDFYTGQAKK
+1315 YSLTGDFYTGQAKK
-1329 SNKIPKQNSDK
+1329 SNKTPKDSGNKD
-1340 EDKELKTLKERVS
+1340 DKELKALRDKVS
-1353 LYKTYYSELQKY
+1353 LYKTYYTELQKY

-1373 DKELMKDNNFAPI
+1373 DKELMKDKNFAPI
-1386 AKYGLK
+1386 KGYGLK
-1392 DRSDYGS
+1392 DRSDYGG

-1404 VGSIS
+1404 VGRLSRS
-1409 KTTEDRKTFVE
+1409 TEERKSFVE
-1420 QSIADIS
+1420 QSIAEIS
-1427 RKDREEEQKRIE
+1427 SKEREEEQKRIE

-1452 SEEYDLYRQLYD
+1452 SEEYDLYKQLYD
-1464 LTGDSQGS
+1464 LTGDSQGA
-1472 MQIAFQGK
+1472 MQVAFQGN
-1480 TVQSQSLLQ
+1480 TVQSQSLLE

-1496 GELDKSHPGKNA
+1496 DELDKSHPGKNA
-1508 ADVTS
+1508 ADVIS
-1513 LSDEVFNKDFGEKSE
+1513 LSDNEFNKLFGEKSE

-1533 VQRYKKENDKVRLDT
+1533 VHRYKKESDKVRLDT
-1548 IKTMTELIKN
+1548 IKNMVELIKN

-1577 TKIWESNTT
+1577 TKIWGSSTT
-1586 PEMKKRASEGEDKEW
+1586 TEMKKRASEGENKEW

-1606 KLEFEQFKNNSDW
+1606 KLEFEQFKNNTDW

-1638 TAIEKFSKKAGL
+1638 TEIEKFSKKAGL

-1668 QLDRNPFSVMFSTIG
+1668 QIDRSPFGVMFNTIG
-1683 QGNAIGDFLKRSL
+1683 QGNAIGDFLKRSE
-1696 PDKKGKYLVSSEA
+1696 PGKDGKYIVSAEA
-1709 GKRMGI
+1709 GKRMGMQ
-1715 EEGQYT
+1715 EGKYT
-1721 KGELESAQQGKYD
+1721 KGELENEQQGKYA
-1734 DFGKTLQGVANKFKA
+1734 DFSKSLQSVANKFKA
-1749 LETIMS
+1749 LESIMS
-1755 PVIDLFA
+1755 PVVDLFA
-1762 AYGKEDTVLGG
+1762 AFGKEDTVAGG
-1773 VLKGGSDALGAAAN
+1773 IIQGGSDALSAAGSTAGALN
-1787 TASSISAL
+1787 NL
-1795 GEMNGLGFLKDAGP
+1795 GLKQAGP
-1809 YGAAASAAISIIS
+1809 YGAAAAASISIIS

-1846 ENLSKNLQHAIETAL
+1846 ENLTKNLQHAIEIAL
-1861 GGVYSYTMDNKTISK
+1861 GGVYSYTMNDKTRDK
-1876 FNKVLET
+1876 LTEVLET
-1883 FQKENT
+1883 FRKENT
-1889 RFNFKTQEWEKTS
+1889 KFNFQTQKWEKTN
-1902 KNKSKYSEET
+1902 KNKSRYSEQT
-1912 ARQVE
+1912 AEQVE
-1917 KSLGDKN
+1917 KSLQNKD

-1930 LASLMVQRDEIQK
+1930 LASLMIQRDELQK

-1962 DMQIEEANQQISEFA
+1962 DAQIEEANQQISEFA
-1977 QEWAKTIYG
+1977 QAWAKTIYS

-2021 MNGLTKNILSQKIME
+2021 MNSLTKNILSQKILE
-2036 VALKPTLD
+2036 VALKPTLV
-2044 NLEGKLKAN
+2044 NLENKLKAN
-2053 GGKLQAEDVL
+2053 GGKLEAEDVL
-2063 SITDDLIA
+2063 SITDSLID

-2079 IVAILDS
+2079 IVSILDS

-2108 VTEEIADLLASYINA
+2108 ITEETADLLASYINA
-2123 IRLDVSVNRANL
+2123 IRLDVSVNRTNL
-2135 TIITEAV
+2135 AIVVEAV
-2142 KLLPNINVI
+2142 KLLPNLNVI

-2162 VSLAQSRND
+2162 VSLSQARND

>member
-12 TLTLKTRIEEESKK
+12 TLTLKTRMEEESKK
-26 LISALNKIDATGKSA
+26 LINALNKIDVSGKQA
-41 QEALNLITEATGAIG
+41 QDALNLITEATA
-56 RTGVADISK
+56 TLSNKGVADIKKLQEAVTDLYSK
-65 LTEAM
+65 AEGKRGAKLISEAVDLEAAAYKYKRVIDLFASANEARKK
-70 SRMSAKAAELMK
+70 SR
-82 KPNSSAKEI
+82 
-91 RNTKAVGDQY
+91 
-101 ERIVKIIE
+101 
-109 RLNTIS
+109 
-115 KGYAGFADYKDM
+115 GFSEADEVQ
-127 ARVEEM
+127 RVEEA
-133 LQMRRHAKEQEAKR
+133 LQKRIHTREQEAKR
-147 DAELERQKQERQ
+147 EEELEKQKQERQ
-159 RISSQMA
+159 KISAQMA

-180 SRAFAQAI
+180 SRAFAQAL
-188 QKQMEEQEKLRRAQV
+188 QKQMEAEEKLRRSRVGGTEFDRRRAV
-203 HASEDVIRQR
+203 RASLASEPTRYYVPFAGNMD
-213 LRTSLQPEQHR
+213 
-224 NPYIPYIGDTGQIR
+224 QINE
-238 AVQKAYGEAFD
+238 VQKAYGKAFD
-249 ALGLKYDKLQ
+249 ALGERYDRLQ
-259 EKISNFHG
+259 QKISSFHG

-273 LLKTKAQLAEVEGQM
+273 LVKTKAQLAEVESQM
-288 SRLVAA
+288 QRLVAA

-299 ATTSA
+299 MQTASRLDATYKPIATTSQEQ
-304 KLNTTYKPNTTTPK
+304 T
-318 EEAQARLQETNAL
+318 QRRLQETNAL
-331 KNAILERMEAE
+331 KNAIIERMEAE
-342 KKAAA
+342 KREAA
-347 EKKKAEEEALR
+347 EAAKN
-358 QEKQRQAELEKSSQK
+358 EKQRQAELDKSQQK
-373 AKMLKDALN
+373 IKALKDALN
-382 KLWGERQAGKSLG
+382 RLWGERQAGKALG
-395 LDTTAVDTKIRAMI
+395 LDTSEADAKIRSMI
-409 NALRT
+409 SALRT
-414 LGEYSDRL
+414 LREYSNIL
-422 RNKGEGWQGS
+422 GNKGAGWQYS
-432 LGSLNYNYFATLAEG
+432 LGSLNYNYLGTLAEG
-447 ARRMASEQAKA
+447 AKRLSSEQAKA
-458 NSEKKQAIAL
+458 NSEKRQAIAL
-468 EEKHRQEIAAT
+468 EERHRQEVAAT
-479 AARVRND
+479 AARVRSD
-486 LVNAFEQARKSAG
+486 LVSAFEQARKSAG
-499 GVNSAVQDLKSLFL
+499 GISSAVQDLKSLFL
-513 QGGLIYGAKQFA
+513 QGGLIYGVKQFV

-655 STSDVKTRITGRGVD
+655 STSDVKTMITGRGVD

-709 WEIMLSDMANSETMS
+709 WEIMLSDMASSETMS
-724 GRFLKGTLE
+724 GKFLKGTLE
-733 LVAQL
+733 LIAKL

-770 SGLLSA
+770 AGLLSA
-776 KGKVAGDATRDAMQG
+776 KGKVAGDVTKEALQG

-801 LSTKNKI
+801 LSTKNRI
-808 VNSDLRLLQV
+808 TNSDLRLLQV

-832 TGQINGS
+832 TGKINGN
-839 MYRQQMM
+839 MYRQQIM

-861 MLLNNEMRWAASGSM
+861 MLLNNEMRLAASGSM
-876 WGAFASRGIAAFSI
+876 WGAFASRGIAAFSVLGAGI
-890 LGASLKSLGTSFL
+890 KSLGASF
-903 TMVGGWPGLIVT
+903 MAMIGGWPGLIIT
-915 GITVGLT
+915 GISVGLT
-922 YLWSANEELKQQIK
+922 YLWSANEELKQQMK

-945 YKSIFEFLKNNP
+945 YKSIVEFLQNNP
-957 INEIINKK
+957 INEVINKK

-1000 SHEERLR
+1000 SHEDRLR

-1021 IAQTN
+1021 IAQN
-1026 IQSGDNFENIKKMF
+1026 KIQSGDNFENIKKMF
-1040 EQNKE
+1040 EQDKE

-1081 EEVSELALE
+1081 EEAEKLALE

-1109 QMFDNMLAHVE
+1109 QMFDNMLAQVE

-1146 QVRSEMT
+1146 QVRSELQ

-1175 AEQNKVKELM
+1175 AEQSKVKELM
-1185 QEARERLSVDYPY
+1185 QEARQRLSVDYPY

-1203 QRMLNNSRFTAVID
+1203 QRMLNNSRFTAVIN
-1217 LIYRE
+1217 LVYS
-1222 NGKPD
+1222 NQGKPD
-1227 PVTQQTNDNFYHSGM
+1227 PVTQQTNDNFYQSGM
-1242 DLRRNAPDLV
+1242 GLRVNAADLV
-1252 AFKNK
+1252 AYKNK
-1257 WQKTGSGSVYG
+1257 WQKAGQGSVYS

-1277 DSAYNEL
+1277 DSALNEL
-1284 AAVNKAYKKGKA
+1284 LAVNTAYKNGKE
-1296 TKKQVETAKQNVRD
+1296 TKKEVEKAKQNVRD

-1329 SNKIPKQNSDK
+1329 SNKTPKDRGNKD
-1340 EDKELKTLKERVS
+1340 DKELKALREKVS
-1353 LYKTYYSELQKY
+1353 LYKTYYTELQKY

-1373 DKELMKDNNFAPI
+1373 DKELMKDKNFAPI
-1386 AKYGLK
+1386 KGYGLK
-1392 DRSDYGS
+1392 DRSDYGG

-1404 VGSIS
+1404 VGRLSRN
-1409 KTTEDRKTFVE
+1409 TEERKSFVE
-1420 QSIADIS
+1420 QSIAGIS
-1427 RKDREEEQKRIE
+1427 SKEREEEQKRIE

-1452 SEEYDLYRQLYD
+1452 SEEYDLYKQLYD
-1464 LTGDSQGS
+1464 LTGDSQGA
-1472 MQIAFQGK
+1472 MQVAFQGN
-1480 TVQSQSLLQ
+1480 TVQSQSLLE

-1496 GELDKSHPGKNA
+1496 DELDKSHPGTKA
-1508 ADVTS
+1508 AYVTA
-1513 LSDEVFNKDFGEKSE
+1513 LSDNVFNKQFGEKSE

-1533 VQRYKKENDKVRLDT
+1533 VQRYKKESDKVRLDT
-1548 IKTMTELIKN
+1548 IKNMVELIKN
-1558 NRTIEQQIADL
+1558 NRTLEQQIADL

-1577 TKIWESNTT
+1577 TKIWGSSTT
-1586 PEMKKRASEGEDKEW
+1586 TEMKKRASEGENKEW

-1606 KLEFEQFKNNSDW
+1606 KLEFEQFKNNTDW

-1638 TAIEKFSKKAGL
+1638 TEIEKFSKKAGL

-1668 QLDRNPFSVMFSTIG
+1668 KIDRSPFGVMFNTIG
-1683 QGNAIGDFLKRSL
+1683 QGNAIGDFLKRSE
-1696 PDKKGKYLVSSEA
+1696 PGKDGKYIVSAEA
-1709 GKRMGI
+1709 GKRMGMQ
-1715 EEGQYT
+1715 EGKYT
-1721 KGELESAQQGKYD
+1721 KGELENEQQGKYT
-1734 DFGKTLQGVANKFKA
+1734 DFSKSLQSVANKFKA
-1749 LETIMS
+1749 LESIMS
-1755 PVIDLFA
+1755 PVVDLFA
-1762 AYGKEDTVLGG
+1762 AFGKENTVAGG
-1773 VLKGGSDALGAAAN
+1773 IIQGGSDALSAAGSTAGALN
-1787 TASSISAL
+1787 NL
-1795 GEMNGLGFLKDAGP
+1795 GLKKAGP

-1846 ENLSKNLQHAIETAL
+1846 ENLTKNLQHAIEIAL
-1861 GGVYSYTMDNKTISK
+1861 GGVYSYTMNDKTRNKLTE
-1876 FNKVLET
+1876 VLET
-1883 FQKENT
+1883 FRKENT
-1889 RFNFKTQEWEKTS
+1889 KFNFQTQKWEKTN
-1902 KNKSKYSEET
+1902 KNKSRYSEQT
-1912 ARQVE
+1912 AEQVE
-1917 KSLGDKN
+1917 KSLQNKD

-1930 LASLMVQRDEIQK
+1930 LASLMVQRDELQK

-1962 DMQIEEANQQISEFA
+1962 DAQIEEANQQISEFA
-1977 QEWAKTIYG
+1977 QEWAKTIYS

-2021 MNGLTKNILSQKIME
+2021 MNSLTKNILSQKILE

-2044 NLEGKLKAN
+2044 NLENKLKAN
-2053 GGKLQAEDVL
+2053 GGKLEAEDVL
-2063 SITDDLIA
+2063 SITDSLID

-2079 IVAILDS
+2079 IVSILDS

-2108 VTEEIADLLASYINA
+2108 VTEETADLLASYINA

-2135 TIITEAV
+2135 AIVVEAV
-2142 KLLPNINVI
+2142 KLLPNLNVI

-2162 VSLAQSRND
+2162 VSLSQARND

>member
-12 TLTLKTRIEEESKK
+12 TLTLKTRMEEESKK
-26 LISALNKIDATGKSA
+26 LINALNKIDVSGKQA
-41 QEALNLITEATGAIG
+41 QDALNLITEATANLSNK
-56 RTGVADISK
+56 GVADIKKLQEAVTDLYSK
-65 LTEAM
+65 AEGKRGAKLISEAVDLEAAAYKYKRVIDLFASANEARKK
-70 SRMSAKAAELMK
+70 SR
-82 KPNSSAKEI
+82 
-91 RNTKAVGDQY
+91 
-101 ERIVKIIE
+101 
-109 RLNTIS
+109 
-115 KGYAGFADYKDM
+115 GFSEADEVQ
-127 ARVEEM
+127 RVEEA
-133 LQMRRHAKEQEAKR
+133 LQKRIHTREQEAKR
-147 DAELERQKQERQ
+147 EEELEKQKQERQ
-159 RISSQMA
+159 KISAQMA

-180 SRAFAQAI
+180 SRAFAQAL
-188 QKQMEEQEKLRRAQV
+188 QKQMEAEEKLRRSMVGGTEFDRRRAV
-203 HASEDVIRQR
+203 RASLASEPTRYYVPFAGNMD
-213 LRTSLQPEQHR
+213 
-224 NPYIPYIGDTGQIR
+224 QINE
-238 AVQKAYGEAFD
+238 VQKAYGKAFD
-249 ALGLKYDKLQ
+249 ALGERYDRLQ
-259 EKISNFHG
+259 QKISSFHG

-273 LLKTKAQLAEVEGQM
+273 LVKTKVQLAEVESQM
-288 SRLVAA
+288 QRLVAA

-299 ATTSA
+299 MQTAARLDATYKPIATTSQEQ
-304 KLNTTYKPNTTTPK
+304 T
-318 EEAQARLQETNAL
+318 QRRLQETNAL

-342 KKAAA
+342 KREAA
-347 EKKKAEEEALR
+347 EAAKN
-358 QEKQRQAELEKSSQK
+358 EKQRQAELDKSQQK
-373 AKMLKDALN
+373 IKALKDALN
-382 KLWGERQAGKSLG
+382 RLWGERQAGKALG
-395 LDTTAVDTKIRAMI
+395 LDTSEADAKIRSMI
-409 NALRT
+409 SALRT
-414 LGEYSDRL
+414 LREYSNML
-422 RNKGEGWQGS
+422 GNKGVGWQSS
-432 LGSLNYNYFATLAEG
+432 LGSLNYNYFGTLAEG
-447 ARRMASEQAKA
+447 AKRLSSEQAKA
-458 NSEKKQAIAL
+458 NSEKRQAIAL
-468 EEKHRQEIAAT
+468 EERHRQEVAAT
-479 AARVRND
+479 AARVRSD
-486 LVNAFEQARKSAG
+486 LVSAFEQARKSAG
-499 GVNSAVQDLKSLFL
+499 GMSSAMQDLKSLFL
-513 QGGLIYGAKQFA
+513 QGGLIYGAKQFV
-525 DSIIQAGGVIDQQH
+525 DSIIQAGGLIDQQH

-709 WEIMLSDMANSETMS
+709 WEIMLSDMASSETMS
-724 GRFLKGTLE
+724 GKFLKGTLE
-733 LVAQL
+733 LIAKL

-770 SGLLSA
+770 AGLLSA
-776 KGKVAGDATRDAMQG
+776 KGKVAGDVTKEALQG

-801 LSTKNKI
+801 LSTKNRI
-808 VNSDLRLLQV
+808 TNSDLRLLQV

-832 TGQINGS
+832 TGQINGN
-839 MYRQQMM
+839 MYRQQIM

-861 MLLNNEMRWAASGSM
+861 MLLNNEMRLAASGSM
-876 WGAFASRGIAAFSI
+876 WGAFASRGIAAFSVLGAGI
-890 LGASLKSLGTSFL
+890 KSLGASF
-903 TMVGGWPGLIVT
+903 MAMIGGWPGLIIT
-915 GITVGLT
+915 GLSVGLT

-945 YKSIFEFLKNNP
+945 YKSIVEFLQNNP
-957 INEIINKK
+957 INEVINKK

-1021 IAQTN
+1021 IAQN
-1026 IQSGDNFENIKKMF
+1026 KIQSGDNFENIKKMF
-1040 EQNKE
+1040 EQDKE

-1081 EEVSELALE
+1081 EEAEKLALE

-1109 QMFDNMLAHVE
+1109 QMFDNMLAQVE
-1120 IPKEQA
+1120 IPKDQA

-1146 QVRSEMT
+1146 QVRSELQ

-1175 AEQNKVKELM
+1175 AEQSKVKELM
-1185 QEARERLSVDYPY
+1185 QEARQRLSVDYPY

-1203 QRMLNNSRFTAVID
+1203 QRMLNNSRFTAVIN
-1217 LIYRE
+1217 LVYS
-1222 NGKPD
+1222 NQGKPD
-1227 PVTQQTNDNFYHSGM
+1227 PVTQQTNDNFYQSGM
-1242 DLRRNAPDLV
+1242 GLRVNAADLV
-1252 AFKNK
+1252 AYKNK
-1257 WQKTGSGSVYG
+1257 WQKAGQGSVYS

-1277 DSAYNEL
+1277 DSALNEL
-1284 AAVNKAYKKGKA
+1284 LAVNTAYKNGKE
-1296 TKKQVETAKQNVRD
+1296 TKKEVEKAKQNVRD

-1315 YSMTGDFYTGQAKK
+1315 YSLTGDFYTGQAKK
-1329 SNKIPKQNSDK
+1329 SNKTPKDRGNKD
-1340 EDKELKTLKERVS
+1340 DKELKALRDKVS
-1353 LYKTYYSELQKY
+1353 LYKTYYTELQKY

-1373 DKELMKDNNFAPI
+1373 DKELMKDKNFAPI
-1386 AKYGLK
+1386 KGYGLK
-1392 DRSDYGS
+1392 DRSDYGG

-1404 VGSIS
+1404 VGRLSRN
-1409 KTTEDRKTFVE
+1409 TEERKSFVE
-1420 QSIADIS
+1420 QSIAEIS
-1427 RKDREEEQKRIE
+1427 SKEREEEQKRIE

-1452 SEEYDLYRQLYD
+1452 SEEYDLYKQLYD
-1464 LTGDSQGS
+1464 LTGDSQGA
-1472 MQIAFQGK
+1472 MQVAFQGN
-1480 TVQSQSLLQ
+1480 TVQSQSLLE

-1496 GELDKSHPGKNA
+1496 DELDKSHPGKNA
-1508 ADVTS
+1508 ADVIS
-1513 LSDEVFNKDFGEKSE
+1513 LSDNEFNKLFGEKSE

-1548 IKTMTELIKN
+1548 IKNMVELIKN

-1577 TKIWESNTT
+1577 TKIWGSSTT
-1586 PEMKKRASEGEDKEW
+1586 TEMKKRASEGENKEW

-1606 KLEFEQFKNNSDW
+1606 KLEFEQFKNNTDW

-1638 TAIEKFSKKAGL
+1638 TEIEKFSKKAGL

-1668 QLDRNPFSVMFSTIG
+1668 QIDRSPFGVMFNTIG
-1683 QGNAIGDFLKRSL
+1683 QGNAIGDFLKRSE
-1696 PDKKGKYLVSSEA
+1696 PGKDGKYIVSAEA
-1709 GKRMGI
+1709 GKRMGMQ
-1715 EEGQYT
+1715 EGKYT
-1721 KGELESAQQGKYD
+1721 KGELENEQQGKYT
-1734 DFGKTLQGVANKFKA
+1734 DFSKSLQSVANKFKA
-1749 LETIMS
+1749 LESIMS
-1755 PVIDLFA
+1755 PVVDLFA
-1762 AYGKEDTVLGG
+1762 AFGKEDTVVGG
-1773 VLKGGSDALGAAAN
+1773 IIQGGSDALSAAGSTAGALN
-1787 TASSISAL
+1787 NL
-1795 GEMNGLGFLKDAGP
+1795 GLKQAGP
-1809 YGAAASAAISIIS
+1809 YGAAAAASISIIS

-1846 ENLSKNLQHAIETAL
+1846 ENLTKNLQHAIEIAM
-1861 GGVYSYTMDNKTISK
+1861 GGVYSYTMNDKTRDK
-1876 FNKVLET
+1876 LTEVLET
-1883 FQKENT
+1883 FRKENT
-1889 RFNFKTQEWEKTS
+1889 KFNFQTQKWEKTN
-1902 KNKSKYSEET
+1902 KNKSRYSEQT
-1912 ARQVE
+1912 AEQVE
-1917 KSLGDKN
+1917 KSLQNKD

-1930 LASLMVQRDEIQK
+1930 LASLMVQRDELQK

-1962 DMQIEEANQQISEFA
+1962 DAQIEEANQQISEFA
-1977 QEWAKTIYG
+1977 QAWAKTIYS

-2021 MNGLTKNILSQKIME
+2021 MNSLTKNILSQKILE
-2036 VALKPTLD
+2036 VALKPTLV
-2044 NLEGKLKAN
+2044 NLENKLKAN
-2053 GGKLQAEDVL
+2053 GGKLEAEDVL
-2063 SITDDLIA
+2063 SITDSLID

-2079 IVAILDS
+2079 IVSILDS

-2108 VTEEIADLLASYINA
+2108 VTEETADLLASYINA

-2135 TIITEAV
+2135 AIVVEAV
-2142 KLLPNINVI
+2142 KLLPNLNVI

-2162 VSLAQSRND
+2162 VSLSQARND

>member
-12 TLTLKTRIEEESKK
+12 TLTLKTRMEEESKK
-26 LISALNKIDATGKSA
+26 LINALNKIDVSGKQA
-41 QEALNLITEATGAIG
+41 QDALNLITEATA
-56 RTGVADISK
+56 TLSNKGVADIKKLQEAVTDLYSK
-65 LTEAM
+65 AENKRGAKLLSEAVDLEAAAYKYKRVIDLFASANEARKK
-70 SRMSAKAAELMK
+70 SR
-82 KPNSSAKEI
+82 
-91 RNTKAVGDQY
+91 
-101 ERIVKIIE
+101 
-109 RLNTIS
+109 
-115 KGYAGFADYKDM
+115 GFSEADEVQ
-127 ARVEEM
+127 RVEEA
-133 LQMRRHAKEQEAKR
+133 LQKRIHTREQEAKR
-147 DAELERQKQERQ
+147 EEELEKQKQERQ
-159 RISSQMA
+159 KISAQMA

-180 SRAFAQAI
+180 SRAFAQAL
-188 QKQMEEQEKLRRAQV
+188 QKQMEAEEKLRRSRVGGTEFDRRRAV
-203 HASEDVIRQR
+203 RAS
-213 LRTSLQPEQHR
+213 LAPEPTR
-224 NPYIPYIGDTGQIR
+224 YYVPFAGNMDQINE
-238 AVQKAYGEAFD
+238 VQKAYGKAFD
-249 ALGLKYDKLQ
+249 VIGERYDRLQ
-259 EKISNFHG
+259 QKISSFHG

-273 LLKTKAQLAEVEGQM
+273 LVYTKARLAEMESQM
-288 SRLVAA
+288 QRLVAA

-299 ATTSA
+299 MQTAARLDATYKPIATTSQEQ
-304 KLNTTYKPNTTTPK
+304 T
-318 EEAQARLQETNAL
+318 QRRLQETNAL

-342 KKAAA
+342 KREAA
-347 EKKKAEEEALR
+347 EAAKN
-358 QEKQRQAELEKSSQK
+358 EKQRQAELDKSQQK
-373 AKMLKDALN
+373 IKALKDALN
-382 KLWGERQAGKSLG
+382 RLWGERQAGKALG
-395 LDTTAVDTKIRAMI
+395 LDTSEADAKIRSMI
-409 NALRT
+409 SALRT
-414 LGEYSDRL
+414 LREYSNML
-422 RNKGEGWQGS
+422 VNKGVGWQS
-432 LGSLNYNYFATLAEG
+432 RLGILNYNYFGTLAEG
-447 ARRMASEQAKA
+447 AKRLSSEQAKA
-458 NSEKKQAIAL
+458 NSEKRQAIAL
-468 EEKHRQEIAAT
+468 EERHRQEVAAT
-479 AARVRND
+479 AARVRSD
-486 LVNAFEQARKSAG
+486 LVSAFEQARKSAG
-499 GVNSAVQDLKSLFL
+499 GMSSAMQDLKSLFL
-513 QGGLIYGAKQFA
+513 QGGLIYGAKQFV
-525 DSIIQAGGVIDQQH
+525 DSIIQAGGLIDQQH

-709 WEIMLSDMANSETMS
+709 WEIMLSDMASSETMS
-724 GRFLKGTLE
+724 GKFLKGTLE
-733 LVAQL
+733 LIAKL

-770 SGLLSA
+770 AGLLSA
-776 KGKVAGDATRDAMQG
+776 KGKVAGDVTKEALQG

-801 LSTKNKI
+801 LSTKNRI
-808 VNSDLRLLQV
+808 TNSDLRLLQV

-832 TGQINGS
+832 TGQINGN
-839 MYRQQMM
+839 MYRQQIM

-861 MLLNNEMRWAASGSM
+861 MLLNNEMRLAASGSM
-876 WGAFASRGIAAFSI
+876 WGAFASRGIAAFSVLGAGI
-890 LGASLKSLGTSFL
+890 KSLGASF
-903 TMVGGWPGLIVT
+903 MAMIGGWPGLIIT
-915 GITVGLT
+915 GISVGLT

-945 YKSIFEFLKNNP
+945 YKSIVEFLQNNP
-957 INEIINKK
+957 INEVINKK

-1000 SHEERLR
+1000 SHEDRLR

-1021 IAQTN
+1021 IAQN
-1026 IQSGDNFENIKKMF
+1026 KIQSGDNFENIKKMF
-1040 EQNKE
+1040 EQDKE

-1081 EEVSELALE
+1081 EEAEKLAIE

-1109 QMFDNMLAHVE
+1109 QMFDNMLAQVE
-1120 IPKEQA
+1120 IPKDQA

-1146 QVRSEMT
+1146 QVRSELQ

-1175 AEQNKVKELM
+1175 AEQSKVKELM
-1185 QEARERLSVDYPY
+1185 QEARQRLSVDYPY

-1203 QRMLNNSRFTAVID
+1203 QRMLNNSRFTAVIN
-1217 LIYRE
+1217 LVYS
-1222 NGKPD
+1222 NQGKPD
-1227 PVTQQTNDNFYHSGM
+1227 PVTQQTNDNFYQSGM
-1242 DLRRNAPDLV
+1242 GLRVNAADLV
-1252 AFKNK
+1252 ASKNK
-1257 WQKTGSGSVYG
+1257 WQKAGQGSVYS

-1284 AAVNKAYKKGKA
+1284 AAINKAYNKGKA
-1296 TKKQVETAKQNVRD
+1296 TKKQVEKAKQNVRD

-1315 YSMTGDFYTGQAKK
+1315 YSLTGDFYTGQAKK
-1329 SNKIPKQNSDK
+1329 SNKTPKDRGNKD
-1340 EDKELKTLKERVS
+1340 DKELKALRDKVS
-1353 LYKTYYSELQKY
+1353 LYKTYYTELQKY

-1373 DKELMKDNNFAPI
+1373 DKELMKDKNFAPI
-1386 AKYGLK
+1386 KRYGLK
-1392 DRSDYGS
+1392 DRSDYGG

-1404 VGSIS
+1404 VGRLSRN
-1409 KTTEDRKTFVE
+1409 TEERKSFVE
-1420 QSIADIS
+1420 QSIAGIS
-1427 RKDREEEQKRIE
+1427 SKEREEEQKRIE

-1452 SEEYDLYRQLYD
+1452 SEEYDLYKQLYD
-1464 LTGDSQGS
+1464 LTGDSQGA
-1472 MQIAFQGK
+1472 MQVAFQGN
-1480 TVQSQSLLQ
+1480 TVQSQSLLE

-1496 GELDKSHPGKNA
+1496 DELDKSHPGKNA
-1508 ADVTS
+1508 ADVIS
-1513 LSDEVFNKDFGEKSE
+1513 LSDNEFNKLFGEKSE

-1533 VQRYKKENDKVRLDT
+1533 VQRYKKESDKVRLDT
-1548 IKTMTELIKN
+1548 IKNMVELIKN

-1577 TKIWESNTT
+1577 TKIWGSSTT
-1586 PEMKKRASEGEDKEW
+1586 TEMKKRASEGENKEW

-1606 KLEFEQFKNNSDW
+1606 KLEFEQFKNNTDW

-1638 TAIEKFSKKAGL
+1638 TEIEKFSKKAGL

-1668 QLDRNPFSVMFSTIG
+1668 QIDRSPFGVMFNTIG
-1683 QGNAIGDFLKRSL
+1683 QGNAIGDFLKRSE
-1696 PDKKGKYLVSSEA
+1696 PGKDGKYIVSAEA
-1709 GKRMGI
+1709 GKRMGMQ
-1715 EEGQYT
+1715 EGKYT
-1721 KGELESAQQGKYD
+1721 KGELENEQQGKYA
-1734 DFGKTLQGVANKFKA
+1734 DFSKSLQSVANKFKA
-1749 LETIMS
+1749 LESIMS
-1755 PVIDLFA
+1755 PVVDLFA
-1762 AYGKEDTVLGG
+1762 AFGKEDTVAGG
-1773 VLKGGSDALGAAAN
+1773 IIQGGSNALSAAGSTAGALN
-1787 TASSISAL
+1787 NL
-1795 GEMNGLGFLKDAGP
+1795 GLKQAGP
-1809 YGAAASAAISIIS
+1809 YGAAAAASISIIS

-1846 ENLSKNLQHAIETAL
+1846 ENLTKNLQHAIEITL
-1861 GGVYSYTMDNKTISK
+1861 GGVYSYTMNDKTRDK
-1876 FNKVLET
+1876 LTEVLET
-1883 FQKENT
+1883 FRKENT
-1889 RFNFKTQEWEKTS
+1889 KFNFKTQKWEKTN
-1902 KNKSKYSEET
+1902 KNKSRYSEQT
-1912 ARQVE
+1912 AEQVE
-1917 KSLGDKN
+1917 KSLQNKN

-1930 LASLMVQRDEIQK
+1930 LASLMVQRDELQK

-1962 DMQIEEANQQISEFA
+1962 DAQIEEANQQISEFA
-1977 QEWAKTIYG
+1977 QAWAKTIYS

-2021 MNGLTKNILSQKIME
+2021 MNSLTKNILSQKILE

-2044 NLEGKLKAN
+2044 NLENKLKAN
-2053 GGKLQAEDVL
+2053 GGKLEAEDVL
-2063 SITDDLIA
+2063 SITDSLID

-2079 IVAILDS
+2079 IVSILDS

-2108 VTEEIADLLASYINA
+2108 ITEETADLLASYINA

-2135 TIITEAV
+2135 AIVVEAV
-2142 KLLPNINVI
+2142 KLLPNLNVI

-2162 VSLAQSRND
+2162 VSLSQARND

>member
-12 TLTLKTRIEEESKK
+12 TLTLKTRMEEESKK
-26 LISALNKIDATGKSA
+26 LINALNKIDVTGKRA
-41 QEALNLITEATGAIG
+41 QDALNLITEATS
-56 RTGVADISK
+56 TLSSKGVADIKKLQDAIAQYQAFAARAEGLGVDSK
-65 LTEAM
+65 TVNNITAI
-70 SRMSAKAAELMK
+70 AE
-82 KPNSSAKEI
+82 
-91 RNTKAVGDQY
+91 QY
-101 ERIVKIIE
+101 GKVLQILQRI
-109 RLNTIS
+109 NATG
-115 KGYAGFADYKDM
+115 KGHAGFSDYQDM
-127 ARVEEM
+127 QRVEEL
-133 LQMRRHAKEQEAKR
+133 LQQRRHAQEQQAKR
-147 DAELERQKQERQ
+147 EEELEKQKQERQ
-159 RISSQMA
+159 KISAQMA

-180 SRAFAQAI
+180 SRAFAQAL
-188 QKQMEEQEKLRRAQV
+188 QKQMEAEEKLRRSRVGGTEFDRRRAV
-203 HASEDVIRQR
+203 RASLASEPTRYYVPFAGNMD
-213 LRTSLQPEQHR
+213 
-224 NPYIPYIGDTGQIR
+224 QINE
-238 AVQKAYGEAFD
+238 VQKAYGKAFD
-249 ALGLKYDKLQ
+249 ALGERYDRLQ
-259 EKISNFHG
+259 QKISSFHG

-273 LLKTKAQLAEVEGQM
+273 LVKTKAQLAEVESQM
-288 SRLVAA
+288 QRLVAA

-299 ATTSA
+299 MQTAARLDATYKPIATTSQEQ
-304 KLNTTYKPNTTTPK
+304 T
-318 EEAQARLQETNAL
+318 QRRLQETNAL
-331 KNAILERMEAE
+331 KNAVLERMEAE
-342 KKAAA
+342 KREAA
-347 EKKKAEEEALR
+347 EVAKN
-358 QEKQRQAELEKSSQK
+358 EKQRQAELDKSQQK
-373 AKMLKDALN
+373 IKALKDALN
-382 KLWGERQAGKSLG
+382 RLWGERQAGKALG
-395 LDTTAVDTKIRAMI
+395 LDTSEADAKIRSMI
-409 NALRT
+409 SALRI
-414 LGEYSDRL
+414 LREYSNML
-422 RNKGEGWQGS
+422 GSKGVGWQSS
-432 LGSLNYNYFATLAEG
+432 LGSLNYNYFGTLAEG
-447 ARRMASEQAKA
+447 AKRLSSEQAKA
-458 NSEKKQAIAL
+458 NSEKRQAIAL
-468 EEKHRQEIAAT
+468 EERHRQEVAAT
-479 AARVRND
+479 AARVRSD
-486 LVNAFEQARKSAG
+486 LVSAFEQARKSAG
-499 GVNSAVQDLKSLFL
+499 GMSSAMQDLKSLFL
-513 QGGLIYGAKQFA
+513 QGGLIYGAKQFV
-525 DSIIQAGGVIDQQH
+525 DSIIQAGGLIDQQH

-709 WEIMLSDMANSETMS
+709 WEIMLSDMASSETMS
-724 GRFLKGTLE
+724 GKFLKGTLE
-733 LVAQL
+733 LIAKL

-770 SGLLSA
+770 AGLLSA
-776 KGKVAGDATRDAMQG
+776 KGKVAGDVTKEALQG

-801 LSTKNKI
+801 LSTKNRI
-808 VNSDLRLLQV
+808 TNSDLRLLQV

-824 TDLRRLYV
+824 TELRRLYV
-832 TGQINGS
+832 TGKINGN
-839 MYRQQMM
+839 MYRQQIM

-861 MLLNNEMRWAASGSM
+861 MLLNNEMRLAASGSM
-876 WGAFASRGIAAFSI
+876 WGAFASRGIAAFSVLGAGI
-890 LGASLKSLGTSFL
+890 KSLGASF
-903 TMVGGWPGLIVT
+903 MAMIGGWPGLIIT
-915 GITVGLT
+915 GLSVGLT
-922 YLWSANEELKQQIK
+922 YLWSANEELKQQMK

-945 YKSIFEFLKNNP
+945 YKSIVEFLQNNP
-957 INEIINKK
+957 INEVINKK

-984 NPNGFESLVM
+984 NPNGFESLIM

-1000 SHEERLR
+1000 SHEDRLR

-1021 IAQTN
+1021 IAQN
-1026 IQSGDNFENIKKMF
+1026 KIQSGDNFENIKKMF
-1040 EQNKE
+1040 EQDKE

-1081 EEVSELALE
+1081 EEAEKLALE

-1109 QMFDNMLAHVE
+1109 QMFDNMLAQVE
-1120 IPKEQA
+1120 IPKDQA

-1146 QVRSEMT
+1146 QVRSELQ

-1175 AEQNKVKELM
+1175 AEQSKVKELM
-1185 QEARERLSVDYPY
+1185 QEARQRLSVDYPY

-1203 QRMLNNSRFTAVID
+1203 QRMLNNSRFTAVIN
-1217 LIYRE
+1217 LVYS
-1222 NGKPD
+1222 NQGKPD
-1227 PVTQQTNDNFYHSGM
+1227 PVTQQTNDNFYQSGM
-1242 DLRRNAPDLV
+1242 GLRVNAADLV
-1252 AFKNK
+1252 ASKNK
-1257 WQKTGSGSVYG
+1257 WQKAGQGSVYS

-1284 AAVNKAYKKGKA
+1284 AAINKAYNKGKA
-1296 TKKQVETAKQNVRD
+1296 TKKQVEKAKQNVRD

-1315 YSMTGDFYTGQAKK
+1315 YSLTGDFYTGQAKK
-1329 SNKIPKQNSDK
+1329 SNKTPKDRGNKD
-1340 EDKELKTLKERVS
+1340 DKELKALRDKVS
-1353 LYKTYYSELQKY
+1353 LYKTYYTELQKY

-1373 DKELMKDNNFAPI
+1373 DKELMKDKNFAPI
-1386 AKYGLK
+1386 KGYGLK
-1392 DRSDYGS
+1392 DRSDYGG

-1404 VGSIS
+1404 VGRLSRN
-1409 KTTEDRKTFVE
+1409 TEERKSFVE
-1420 QSIADIS
+1420 QSIAEIS
-1427 RKDREEEQKRIE
+1427 SKEREEEQKRIE

-1452 SEEYDLYRQLYD
+1452 SEEYDLYKQLYD
-1464 LTGDSQGS
+1464 LTGDSQGA
-1472 MQIAFQGK
+1472 MQVAFQGN
-1480 TVQSQSLLQ
+1480 TVQSQSLLE

-1496 GELDKSHPGKNA
+1496 DELNKSHPGKNA
-1508 ADVTS
+1508 AYVIS
-1513 LSDEVFNKDFGEKSE
+1513 LSDNEFNKLFGEKSE

-1533 VQRYKKENDKVRLDT
+1533 VQRYKKESDKVRLDT
-1548 IKTMTELIKN
+1548 IKNMVELIKN

-1577 TKIWESNTT
+1577 TKIWGSSTT
-1586 PEMKKRASEGEDKEW
+1586 TEMKKRASEGENKEW

-1606 KLEFEQFKNNSDW
+1606 KLEFEQFKNNTDW

-1638 TAIEKFSKKAGL
+1638 TEIEKFSKKAGL

-1668 QLDRNPFSVMFSTIG
+1668 QIDRSPFGVMFNTIG
-1683 QGNAIGDFLKRSL
+1683 QGNAIGDFLKRSE
-1696 PDKKGKYLVSSEA
+1696 PGKDGKYIVSAEA
-1709 GKRMGI
+1709 GKRMGMQ
-1715 EEGQYT
+1715 EGKYT
-1721 KGELESAQQGKYD
+1721 KGELENEQQGKYA
-1734 DFGKTLQGVANKFKA
+1734 DFSKSLQSVANKFKA
-1749 LETIMS
+1749 LESIMS
-1755 PVIDLFA
+1755 PVVDLFA
-1762 AYGKEDTVLGG
+1762 AFGKEDTVAGG
-1773 VLKGGSDALGAAAN
+1773 IIQGGSDALSAAGSTAGALN
-1787 TASSISAL
+1787 NL
-1795 GEMNGLGFLKDAGP
+1795 GLKKAGP
-1809 YGAAASAAISIIS
+1809 YGAAAAAAISIIS

-1846 ENLSKNLQHAIETAL
+1846 ENLTKNLQHAIEIAL
-1861 GGVYSYTMDNKTISK
+1861 GGVYSYTMNDKTRDK
-1876 FNKVLET
+1876 LTKVLET
-1883 FQKENT
+1883 FRKENT
-1889 RFNFKTQEWEKTS
+1889 KFNFQTQKWEKTN
-1902 KNKSKYSEET
+1902 KNKSRYSEQT
-1912 ARQVE
+1912 AEQVE
-1917 KSLGDKN
+1917 KSLQNKN

-1930 LASLMVQRDEIQK
+1930 LASLMVQRDELQK

-1962 DMQIEEANQQISEFA
+1962 DAQIEEANQQISEFA
-1977 QEWAKTIYG
+1977 QAWAKTIYS

-2021 MNGLTKNILSQKIME
+2021 MNSLTKNILSQKILE

-2044 NLEGKLKAN
+2044 NLENKLKAN
-2053 GGKLQAEDVL
+2053 GGKLEAEDVL
-2063 SITDDLIA
+2063 SITDSLID

-2079 IVAILDS
+2079 IVSILDS

-2108 VTEEIADLLASYINA
+2108 ITEETADLLASYINA

-2135 TIITEAV
+2135 AIVVEAV
-2142 KLLPNINVI
+2142 KLLPNLNVI

-2162 VSLAQSRND
+2162 VSLSQARND

>member
-12 TLTLKTRIEEESKK
+12 TLTLKTRMEEESKK
-26 LISALNKIDATGKSA
+26 LINALNKIDVTGKRA
-41 QEALNLITEATGAIG
+41 QDALNLITEATS
-56 RTGVADISK
+56 TLSSKGVADIKKLQDAIAQYQAFAARDEGLGVDSK
-65 LTEAM
+65 TVNNITAI
-70 SRMSAKAAELMK
+70 AE
-82 KPNSSAKEI
+82 
-91 RNTKAVGDQY
+91 QY
-101 ERIVKIIE
+101 GKVLQILQRI
-109 RLNTIS
+109 NATG
-115 KGYAGFADYKDM
+115 KGHAGFSDYQDIQ
-127 ARVEEM
+127 RVEEL
-133 LQMRRHAKEQEAKR
+133 LQQRRHAQEQQAKR
-147 DAELERQKQERQ
+147 EEELEKQKQERQ
-159 RISSQMA
+159 KISAQMA

-180 SRAFAQAI
+180 SRAFAQAL
-188 QKQMEEQEKLRRAQV
+188 QKQMEAEEKLRRSRVGGTEFDRRRAV
-203 HASEDVIRQR
+203 RAS
-213 LRTSLQPEQHR
+213 LAPEPTR
-224 NPYIPYIGDTGQIR
+224 YYVPFAGNMSQINE
-238 AVQKAYGEAFD
+238 VQKAYGKAFD
-249 ALGLKYDKLQ
+249 ALGERYERLQ
-259 EKISNFHG
+259 QKISSFHG

-273 LLKTKAQLAEVEGQM
+273 LVKTKAQLAEVESQM
-288 SRLVAA
+288 QRLVAA

-299 ATTSA
+299 MQTAARLDATYKPIATTSQEQ
-304 KLNTTYKPNTTTPK
+304 T
-318 EEAQARLQETNAL
+318 QRRLQETNAL

-342 KKAAA
+342 KREAA
-347 EKKKAEEEALR
+347 ESAKN
-358 QEKQRQAELEKSSQK
+358 EKQRQAELDKSQQK
-373 AKMLKDALN
+373 IKALKDALN
-382 KLWGERQAGKSLG
+382 RLWGERQAGKALG
-395 LDTTAVDTKIRAMI
+395 LDTSEADAKIRSMI
-409 NALRT
+409 SALRT
-414 LGEYSDRL
+414 LREYSNML
-422 RNKGEGWQGS
+422 GNKGVGWQSS
-432 LGSLNYNYFATLAEG
+432 LGSLNYNYFGTLAEG
-447 ARRMASEQAKA
+447 AKRLSSEQAKA
-458 NSEKKQAIAL
+458 NSEKRQAIAL
-468 EEKHRQEIAAT
+468 EERHRQEVAAT
-479 AARVRND
+479 AARVRSD
-486 LVNAFEQARKSAG
+486 LVSAFEQARKSAG
-499 GVNSAVQDLKSLFL
+499 GISSAVQDLKSLFL
-513 QGGLIYGAKQFA
+513 QGGLIYGAKQFV
-525 DSIIQAGGVIDQQH
+525 DSIIQAGGLIDQQH

-546 GDMQNADIMF
+546 GDMQNTDIMF

-709 WEIMLSDMANSETMS
+709 WEIMLSDMASSETMS
-724 GRFLKGTLE
+724 GKFLKGTLE
-733 LVAQL
+733 LIAKL

-770 SGLLSA
+770 AGLLSA
-776 KGKVAGDATRDAMQG
+776 KGKVAGDVTKEALQG

-801 LSTKNKI
+801 LSTKNRI
-808 VNSDLRLLQV
+808 TNSDLRLLQV

-832 TGQINGS
+832 TGKINGN
-839 MYRQQMM
+839 MYRQQIM

-861 MLLNNEMRWAASGSM
+861 MLLNNEMRLAASGSM
-876 WGAFASRGIAAFSI
+876 WGAFASRGIAAFSV
-890 LGASLKSLGTSFL
+890 LGAGIKSLGTSF
-903 TMVGGWPGLIVT
+903 MAMIGGWPGLIIT
-915 GITVGLT
+915 GISVGLT

-945 YKSIFEFLKNNP
+945 YKSIVEFLQNNP
-957 INEIINKK
+957 INEVINKK

-1000 SHEERLR
+1000 SHEDRLR

-1021 IAQTN
+1021 IAQN
-1026 IQSGDNFENIKKMF
+1026 KIQSGDNFENIKKMF
-1040 EQNKE
+1040 EQDKE

-1081 EEVSELALE
+1081 EEAEKLALE

-1109 QMFDNMLAHVE
+1109 QMFDNMLAQVE
-1120 IPKEQA
+1120 IPKDQA

-1146 QVRSEMT
+1146 QVRSELQ

-1175 AEQNKVKELM
+1175 AEQSKVKELM
-1185 QEARERLSVDYPY
+1185 QEARQRLSVDYPY

-1203 QRMLNNSRFTAVID
+1203 QRMLNNSRFTAVIN
-1217 LIYRE
+1217 LVYS
-1222 NGKPD
+1222 NQGKPD
-1227 PVTQQTNDNFYHSGM
+1227 PVTQQTNDNFYQSGM
-1242 DLRRNAPDLV
+1242 GLRVNAADLV
-1252 AFKNK
+1252 AYKNK
-1257 WQKTGSGSVYG
+1257 WQKAGQGSVYS

-1277 DSAYNEL
+1277 DSALNEL
-1284 AAVNKAYKKGKA
+1284 LAVNTAYKNGKE
-1296 TKKQVETAKQNVRD
+1296 TKKEVEKAKQNVRD

-1315 YSMTGDFYTGQAKK
+1315 YSLTGDFYTGQAKK
-1329 SNKIPKQNSDK
+1329 SNKTPKDRGNKDDK
-1340 EDKELKTLKERVS
+1340 VLKALKDKVS
-1353 LYKTYYSELQKY
+1353 LYKTYYTELQKY

-1373 DKELMKDNNFAPI
+1373 DKELMKDKNFAPI
-1386 AKYGLK
+1386 KGYGLK
-1392 DRSDYGS
+1392 DRSDYGG

-1404 VGSIS
+1404 VGRLSRN
-1409 KTTEDRKTFVE
+1409 TEERKSFVE
-1420 QSIADIS
+1420 QTIAEIS
-1427 RKDREEEQKRIE
+1427 SKEREEEQKRIE

-1452 SEEYDLYRQLYD
+1452 SEEYDLYKQLYD
-1464 LTGDSQGS
+1464 LTGDSQGA
-1472 MQIAFQGK
+1472 MQVAFQGN
-1480 TVQSQSLLQ
+1480 TVQSQSLLE

-1496 GELDKSHPGKNA
+1496 DELDKSHPGKNA
-1508 ADVTS
+1508 ADVIS
-1513 LSDEVFNKDFGEKSE
+1513 LSDNEFNKLFGEKSE

-1533 VQRYKKENDKVRLDT
+1533 VQRYKKESDKVRLDT
-1548 IKTMTELIKN
+1548 IKNMVELIKN

-1577 TKIWESNTT
+1577 TKIWGSSTT
-1586 PEMKKRASEGEDKEW
+1586 TEMKKRASEGENKEW

-1606 KLEFEQFKNNSDW
+1606 KLEFEQFKNNTDW

-1638 TAIEKFSKKAGL
+1638 TEIEKFSKKAGL

-1668 QLDRNPFSVMFSTIG
+1668 QIDRSPFGVMFNTIG
-1683 QGNAIGDFLKRSL
+1683 QGNAIGDFLKRSE
-1696 PDKKGKYLVSSEA
+1696 PGKDGKYIVSAEA
-1709 GKRMGI
+1709 GKRMGMQ
-1715 EEGQYT
+1715 EGKYT
-1721 KGELESAQQGKYD
+1721 KGELENEQQGKYT
-1734 DFGKTLQGVANKFKA
+1734 DFSKSLQSVANKFKA
-1749 LETIMS
+1749 LESIMS
-1755 PVIDLFA
+1755 PVVDLFA
-1762 AYGKEDTVLGG
+1762 AFGKEGTVAGG
-1773 VLKGGSDALGAAAN
+1773 IIQGGSDALSAAGSTAGALN
-1787 TASSISAL
+1787 NL
-1795 GEMNGLGFLKDAGP
+1795 GLQNAGP
-1809 YGAAASAAISIIS
+1809 YGAAAAAAISITS
-1822 SFAAAHDAALEREIE
+1822 SFAAAHDAALERKIE

-1846 ENLSKNLQHAIETAL
+1846 ANLTKNLQHAIEIAL
-1861 GGVYSYTMDNKTISK
+1861 GGVYSYTMDDKTRDK
-1876 FNKVLET
+1876 LTEVHET
-1883 FQKENT
+1883 FRKENT
-1889 RFNFKTQEWEKTS
+1889 KFNFQTQKWEKTN
-1902 KNKSKYSEET
+1902 KNKSRYSEQT
-1912 ARQVE
+1912 AEQVE
-1917 KSLGDKN
+1917 KSLQNEN

-1930 LASLMVQRDEIQK
+1930 LASLMVQRDELQK

-1962 DMQIEEANQQISEFA
+1962 DAQIEEANQQISEFT
-1977 QEWAKTIYG
+1977 QEWAKTIYS

-2021 MNGLTKNILSQKIME
+2021 MNSLTKNILSQKILE

-2044 NLEGKLKAN
+2044 NLENRLKAN
-2053 GGKLQAEDVL
+2053 GGKLEAEDVL
-2063 SITDDLIA
+2063 SITDSLID
-2071 AEGNAIDS
+2071 AEGKAIDS
-2079 IVAILDS
+2079 IVSILDS

-2108 VTEEIADLLASYINA
+2108 ITEETADLLASYINA

-2135 TIITEAV
+2135 AIVVEAV
-2142 KLLPNINVI
+2142 KLLPNLNVI

-2162 VSLAQSRND
+2162 VSLSQARND

>member
-1 MAGGNLGDLSM
+1 M
-12 TLTLKTRIEEESKK
+12 TLTLKTRMEEESKK
-26 LISALNKIDATGKSA
+26 LINALNKIDVTGKRA
-41 QEALNLITEATGAIG
+41 QDALNLITEATS
-56 RTGVADISK
+56 TLSSKGVADIKKLQDAIAQYQAFAARAEGLGVDSK
-65 LTEAM
+65 TVNNITAI
-70 SRMSAKAAELMK
+70 AE
-82 KPNSSAKEI
+82 
-91 RNTKAVGDQY
+91 QY
-101 ERIVKIIE
+101 GKVLQILQRI
-109 RLNTIS
+109 NATG
-115 KGYAGFADYKDM
+115 KGHAGFSDYQDM
-127 ARVEEM
+127 QRVEEL
-133 LQMRRHAKEQEAKR
+133 LQQRRHAQEQQAKR
-147 DAELERQKQERQ
+147 EEELEKQKQERQ
-159 RISSQMA
+159 KISAQMA

-180 SRAFAQAI
+180 SRAFAQAL
-188 QKQMEEQEKLRRAQV
+188 QKQMEAEEKLRRSRVGGTEFDRRRAV
-203 HASEDVIRQR
+203 RASLASEPTRYYVPFAGNMD
-213 LRTSLQPEQHR
+213 
-224 NPYIPYIGDTGQIR
+224 QINE
-238 AVQKAYGEAFD
+238 VQKAYGKAFD
-249 ALGLKYDKLQ
+249 ALGERYERLQ
-259 EKISNFHG
+259 QKISSFHG

-273 LLKTKAQLAEVEGQM
+273 LVKTKAQLAEVESQM
-288 SRLVAA
+288 QRLVAA

-299 ATTSA
+299 MQTAARLDATYKPIATTSQEQ
-304 KLNTTYKPNTTTPK
+304 T
-318 EEAQARLQETNAL
+318 QRRMQETNAL

-342 KKAAA
+342 KREAA
-347 EKKKAEEEALR
+347 EAAKN
-358 QEKQRQAELEKSSQK
+358 EKQRQAELDKSQQK
-373 AKMLKDALN
+373 IKALKDALN
-382 KLWGERQAGKSLG
+382 RLWGERQAGKALG
-395 LDTTAVDTKIRAMI
+395 LDTSEADAKIRSMI
-409 NALRT
+409 SALRT
-414 LGEYSDRL
+414 LREYSNML
-422 RNKGEGWQGS
+422 GNKGVGWQSS
-432 LGSLNYNYFATLAEG
+432 LGSLNYNYFGTLAEG
-447 ARRMASEQAKA
+447 AKRLSSEQAKA
-458 NSEKKQAIAL
+458 NSEKRQAIAL
-468 EEKHRQEIAAT
+468 EERHRQEVAAT
-479 AARVRND
+479 AARVRSD
-486 LVNAFEQARKSAG
+486 LVSAFEQARKSAG
-499 GVNSAVQDLKSLFL
+499 GISSAVQDLKSLFL
-513 QGGLIYGAKQFA
+513 QGGLIYGVKQFV

-709 WEIMLSDMANSETMS
+709 WEIMLSDMASSETIS
-724 GRFLKGTLE
+724 GKFLKGTLE
-733 LVAQL
+733 LIAKL
-738 IQNIHTLGPAI
+738 IQNLHTLGPAF

-770 SGLLSA
+770 AGLLSA
-776 KGKVAGDATRDAMQG
+776 KGKVAGDVTKEALQG

-801 LSTKNKI
+801 LSTKNRI
-808 VNSDLRLLQV
+808 TNSDLRLLQV

-832 TGQINGS
+832 TGKINGN
-839 MYRQQMM
+839 MYRQQIM

-861 MLLNNEMRWAASGSM
+861 MLLNNEMRLAASGSM
-876 WGAFASRGIAAFSI
+876 WGAFASRGIAAFSVLGAGI
-890 LGASLKSLGTSFL
+890 KSLGASF
-903 TMVGGWPGLIVT
+903 MAMIGGWPGLIIT
-915 GITVGLT
+915 GISVGLT
-922 YLWSANEELKQQIK
+922 YLWSANEELKQQMK

-945 YKSIFEFLKNNP
+945 YKSIVEFLQNNP
-957 INEIINKK
+957 INEVINKK

-1000 SHEERLR
+1000 SHEDRLR

-1021 IAQTN
+1021 IAQN
-1026 IQSGDNFENIKKMF
+1026 KIQSGDNFENIKKMF
-1040 EQNKE
+1040 EQDKE

-1059 SLNAAD
+1059 SINAAD

-1081 EEVSELALE
+1081 EEAEKLALE

-1109 QMFDNMLAHVE
+1109 QMFDNMLAQVE

-1146 QVRSEMT
+1146 QVRSELQ

-1175 AEQNKVKELM
+1175 AEQSKVKELM
-1185 QEARERLSVDYPY
+1185 QEARQRLSVDYPY

-1203 QRMLNNSRFTAVID
+1203 QRMLNNSRFTAVIN
-1217 LIYRE
+1217 LVYS
-1222 NGKPD
+1222 NQGKPD
-1227 PVTQQTNDNFYHSGM
+1227 PVTQQTNDNFYQSGM
-1242 DLRRNAPDLV
+1242 GLRVNAADLV
-1252 AFKNK
+1252 ASKNK
-1257 WQKTGSGSVYG
+1257 WQKAGQGSVYS

-1284 AAVNKAYKKGKA
+1284 AAINKAYNKGKA
-1296 TKKQVETAKQNVRD
+1296 TKKQVEKAKQNVRD

-1315 YSMTGDFYTGQAKK
+1315 YSLTGDFYTGQAKK
-1329 SNKIPKQNSDK
+1329 SNKTPKDRGNKD
-1340 EDKELKTLKERVS
+1340 DKELKALRDKVS
-1353 LYKTYYSELQKY
+1353 LYKTYYTELQKY

-1373 DKELMKDNNFAPI
+1373 DKELMKDKNFAPI
-1386 AKYGLK
+1386 KGYGLK
-1392 DRSDYGS
+1392 DRSDYGG

-1404 VGSIS
+1404 VGRLSRN
-1409 KTTEDRKTFVE
+1409 TEERKSFVE
-1420 QSIADIS
+1420 QSIAGIS
-1427 RKDREEEQKRIE
+1427 SKEREEEQKRIE

-1452 SEEYDLYRQLYD
+1452 SEEYDLYKQLYD
-1464 LTGDSQGS
+1464 LTGDSQGA
-1472 MQIAFQGK
+1472 MQVAFQGN
-1480 TVQSQSLLQ
+1480 TVQSQSLLE

-1496 GELDKSHPGKNA
+1496 DELDKSHPGTKA
-1508 ADVTS
+1508 ADVTA
-1513 LSDEVFNKDFGEKSE
+1513 LSDNEFNKLFGEKSE
-1528 TLSVL
+1528 ALSVL
-1533 VQRYKKENDKVRLDT
+1533 VQRYKKESDKVRLDT
-1548 IKTMTELIKN
+1548 IKNMVEIIKN

-1577 TKIWESNTT
+1577 TKIWGSSTT
-1586 PEMKKRASEGEDKEW
+1586 TEMKKRASEGENKEW

-1606 KLEFEQFKNNSDW
+1606 KLEFEQFKNNTDW

-1638 TAIEKFSKKAGL
+1638 TEIEKFSKKAGL

-1668 QLDRNPFSVMFSTIG
+1668 QIDRSPFGVMFNTIG
-1683 QGNAIGDFLKRSL
+1683 QGNAIGDFLKRSE
-1696 PDKKGKYLVSSEA
+1696 PGKDGKYIVSAEA
-1709 GKRMGI
+1709 GKRMGMQ
-1715 EEGQYT
+1715 EGKYT
-1721 KGELESAQQGKYD
+1721 KGELENEQQGKYA
-1734 DFGKTLQGVANKFKA
+1734 DFSKSLQSVANKFKA
-1749 LETIMS
+1749 LESIMS
-1755 PVIDLFA
+1755 PVVDLFA
-1762 AYGKEDTVLGG
+1762 ALGKEDTVVGG
-1773 VLKGGSDALGAAAN
+1773 IIQGGSDALSAAGSTAGALN
-1787 TASSISAL
+1787 NL
-1795 GEMNGLGFLKDAGP
+1795 GLKKAGP
-1809 YGAAASAAISIIS
+1809 YGAAATAAISIIS

-1846 ENLSKNLQHAIETAL
+1846 ENLTKNLQHAIEIAL
-1861 GGVYSYTMDNKTISK
+1861 GGVYSYTMNDKTRNKLTE
-1876 FNKVLET
+1876 VLET
-1883 FQKENT
+1883 FRKENT
-1889 RFNFKTQEWEKTS
+1889 KFNFQTQKWEKTN
-1902 KNKSKYSEET
+1902 KNKSRYSEQT
-1912 ARQVE
+1912 AEQVE
-1917 KSLGDKN
+1917 KSLQNKD

-1930 LASLMVQRDEIQK
+1930 LASLMVQRDELQK

-1962 DMQIEEANQQISEFA
+1962 DAQIEEANQQISEFA
-1977 QEWAKTIYG
+1977 QEWAKTIYS

-2021 MNGLTKNILSQKIME
+2021 MNSLTKNILSQKILE

-2044 NLEGKLKAN
+2044 NLENKLKAN
-2053 GGKLQAEDVL
+2053 GGKLEAEDVL
-2063 SITDDLIA
+2063 SITDSLID

-2079 IVAILDS
+2079 IVSILDS

-2108 VTEEIADLLASYINA
+2108 VTEETADLLASYINA

-2135 TIITEAV
+2135 AIVVEAV
-2142 KLLPNINVI
+2142 KLLPNLNVI

-2162 VSLAQSRND
+2162 VSLSQARND

>member
-12 TLTLKTRIEEESKK
+12 TLTLKTRMEEESKK
-26 LISALNKIDATGKSA
+26 LINALNKIDVSGKQA
-41 QEALNLITEATGAIG
+41 QDALNLITEATA
-56 RTGVADISK
+56 TLSNKGVADIKKLQEAVTDLYSK
-65 LTEAM
+65 AENKRGAKLLSEAVDLEAAAYKYKRVIDLFASANEARKK
-70 SRMSAKAAELMK
+70 SR
-82 KPNSSAKEI
+82 
-91 RNTKAVGDQY
+91 
-101 ERIVKIIE
+101 
-109 RLNTIS
+109 
-115 KGYAGFADYKDM
+115 GFSEADEVQ
-127 ARVEEM
+127 RVEEA
-133 LQMRRHAKEQEAKR
+133 LQKRIHTREQEAKR
-147 DAELERQKQERQ
+147 EEELEKQKQERQ
-159 RISSQMA
+159 KISAQMA

-180 SRAFAQAI
+180 SRAFAQAL
-188 QKQMEEQEKLRRAQV
+188 QKQMEAEEKLRRSRVGGTEFDRRRAV
-203 HASEDVIRQR
+203 RAS
-213 LRTSLQPEQHR
+213 LAPEPTR
-224 NPYIPYIGDTGQIR
+224 YYVPFAGNMDQINE
-238 AVQKAYGEAFD
+238 VQKAYGKAFD
-249 ALGLKYDKLQ
+249 ALGERYERLQ
-259 EKISNFHG
+259 QKISSFHG

-273 LLKTKAQLAEVEGQM
+273 LVKTKAQLAEVESQM
-288 SRLVAA
+288 QRLVAA

-299 ATTSA
+299 MQTAA
-304 KLNTTYKPNTTTPK
+304 RLDATYKPNATTSQEQT
-318 EEAQARLQETNAL
+318 QRRLQETNAL

-342 KKAAA
+342 KREAA
-347 EKKKAEEEALR
+347 EAAKN
-358 QEKQRQAELEKSSQK
+358 EKQRQAELDKSQQK
-373 AKMLKDALN
+373 IKALKDALN
-382 KLWGERQAGKSLG
+382 RLWGERQTGKALG
-395 LDTTAVDTKIRAMI
+395 LDTSEADAKIRSMI
-409 NALRT
+409 SALRT
-414 LGEYSDRL
+414 LREYSNIL
-422 RNKGEGWQGS
+422 GNKGAGWQYS
-432 LGSLNYNYFATLAEG
+432 LGSLNYNYFGTLAEG
-447 ARRMASEQAKA
+447 AKRLSSEQAKA
-458 NSEKKQAIAL
+458 NSEKRQAIAL
-468 EEKHRQEIAAT
+468 EERHRQEVAAT
-479 AARVRND
+479 AARVRSD
-486 LVNAFEQARKSAG
+486 LVSAFEQARKSAG
-499 GVNSAVQDLKSLFL
+499 GMSSAMQDLKSLFL
-513 QGGLIYGAKQFA
+513 QGGLIYGAKQFV
-525 DSIIQAGGVIDQQH
+525 DSIIQAGGLIDQQH

-709 WEIMLSDMANSETMS
+709 WEIMLSDMASSETMS
-724 GRFLKGTLE
+724 GKFLKGTLE
-733 LVAQL
+733 LIAKL

-770 SGLLSA
+770 AGLLSA
-776 KGKVAGDATRDAMQG
+776 KGKVAGDVTKEALQG

-801 LSTKNKI
+801 LSTKNRI
-808 VNSDLRLLQV
+808 TNSDLRLLQV

-832 TGQINGS
+832 TGKINGN
-839 MYRQQMM
+839 MYRQQIM

-861 MLLNNEMRWAASGSM
+861 MLLNNEMRLAASGSM
-876 WGAFASRGIAAFSI
+876 WGAFASRGIAAFSVLGAGI
-890 LGASLKSLGTSFL
+890 KSLGASF
-903 TMVGGWPGLIVT
+903 MAMIGGWPGLIIT
-915 GITVGLT
+915 GLSVGLT

-945 YKSIFEFLKNNP
+945 YKSIVEFLQNNP
-957 INEIINKK
+957 INEVINKK

-1000 SHEERLR
+1000 SHEDRLR

-1021 IAQTN
+1021 IAQN
-1026 IQSGDNFENIKKMF
+1026 KIQSGDNFENIKKMF
-1040 EQNKE
+1040 EQDKE
-1045 YLQSIYSSKTAMEH
+1045 YLKSIYSSKTAMEH

-1081 EEVSELALE
+1081 EEAEKLALE

-1109 QMFDNMLAHVE
+1109 QMFDNMLAQVE
-1120 IPKEQA
+1120 IPKDQA

-1146 QVRSEMT
+1146 QVRSELQ

-1185 QEARERLSVDYPY
+1185 QEARQRLSVDYPY

-1203 QRMLNNSRFTAVID
+1203 QRMLNNSRFTAVIN
-1217 LIYRE
+1217 LVYS
-1222 NGKPD
+1222 NQGKPD
-1227 PVTQQTNDNFYHSGM
+1227 PVTQQTNDNFYQSGM
-1242 DLRRNAPDLV
+1242 GRRVNAADLV
-1252 AFKNK
+1252 ASKNK
-1257 WQKTGSGSVYG
+1257 WQKAGQGSVYS

-1284 AAVNKAYKKGKA
+1284 AAINKAYNKGKA
-1296 TKKQVETAKQNVRD
+1296 TKKQVEKAKQNVRD

-1315 YSMTGDFYTGQAKK
+1315 YSLTGDFYTGQAKK
-1329 SNKIPKQNSDK
+1329 SNKTPKDRGNKD
-1340 EDKELKTLKERVS
+1340 DKELKALRDKVS
-1353 LYKTYYSELQKY
+1353 LYKTYYTELQKY

-1373 DKELMKDNNFAPI
+1373 DKELMKDKNFAPI
-1386 AKYGLK
+1386 KGYGLK
-1392 DRSDYGS
+1392 DRSDYGG

-1404 VGSIS
+1404 VGRLSRN
-1409 KTTEDRKTFVE
+1409 TEERKSFVE
-1420 QSIADIS
+1420 QSIAGIS
-1427 RKDREEEQKRIE
+1427 SKEREEEQKRIE

-1452 SEEYDLYRQLYD
+1452 SEEYDLYKQLYD
-1464 LTGDSQGS
+1464 LTGDSQGA
-1472 MQIAFQGK
+1472 MQVAFQGN
-1480 TVQSQSLLQ
+1480 TVQSQSLLE

-1496 GELDKSHPGKNA
+1496 DELNKSHPGTKA
-1508 ADVTS
+1508 ADVTAR
-1513 LSDEVFNKDFGEKSE
+1513 SDNEFNKLFGEKSE

-1533 VQRYKKENDKVRLDT
+1533 VQRYKKESDKVRLDT
-1548 IKTMTELIKN
+1548 IKNMVELIKN

-1577 TKIWESNTT
+1577 TKIWGSSTT
-1586 PEMKKRASEGEDKEW
+1586 TEMKKRASEGENKEW

-1606 KLEFEQFKNNSDW
+1606 KLEFEQFKNNTDW

-1638 TAIEKFSKKAGL
+1638 TEIEKFSKKAGL

-1668 QLDRNPFSVMFSTIG
+1668 QIDRSPFGVMFNTIG
-1683 QGNAIGDFLKRSL
+1683 QGNAIGDFLKRSE
-1696 PDKKGKYLVSSEA
+1696 PGKDGKYIVSAEA
-1709 GKRMGI
+1709 GKRMGMQ
-1715 EEGQYT
+1715 EGKYT
-1721 KGELESAQQGKYD
+1721 KGELENEQQGKYT
-1734 DFGKTLQGVANKFKA
+1734 DFSKSLQSVANKFKA
-1749 LETIMS
+1749 LESIMS
-1755 PVIDLFA
+1755 PVVDLFA
-1762 AYGKEDTVLGG
+1762 AFGKEDTVAGG
-1773 VLKGGSDALGAAAN
+1773 IIQGGSNALSAAGSTAGALN
-1787 TASSISAL
+1787 NL
-1795 GEMNGLGFLKDAGP
+1795 GLEKAGP
-1809 YGAAASAAISIIS
+1809 YGAAAAASISIIS

-1846 ENLSKNLQHAIETAL
+1846 ENLTKNLQHAIEIAL
-1861 GGVYSYTMDNKTISK
+1861 GGVYSYTMNDKTRDK
-1876 FNKVLET
+1876 LTKVLET
-1883 FQKENT
+1883 FRKENT
-1889 RFNFKTQEWEKTS
+1889 KFNFQTQKWEKTN
-1902 KNKSKYSEET
+1902 KNKSRYSEQT
-1912 ARQVE
+1912 AEQVE
-1917 KSLGDKN
+1917 KSLQNKN

-1930 LASLMVQRDEIQK
+1930 LASLMVQRDELQK

-1962 DMQIEEANQQISEFA
+1962 DAQIEEANQQISEFT
-1977 QEWAKTIYG
+1977 QEWAKTIYS

-2021 MNGLTKNILSQKIME
+2021 MNSLTKNILSQKILE
-2036 VALKPTLD
+2036 VALKPTLV
-2044 NLEGKLKAN
+2044 NLENKLKAN
-2053 GGKLQAEDVL
+2053 GGKLEAEDVL
-2063 SITDDLIA
+2063 SITDSLID

-2079 IVAILDS
+2079 IVSILDS

-2108 VTEEIADLLASYINA
+2108 VTEETADLLASYINA

-2135 TIITEAV
+2135 AIVVEAV
-2142 KLLPNINVI
+2142 KLLPNLNVI

-2162 VSLAQSRND
+2162 VSLSQARND

>member
-12 TLTLKTRIEEESKK
+12 TLTLKTRMEEESKK
-26 LISALNKIDATGKSA
+26 LINALNKIDVTGKRA
-41 QEALNLITEATGAIG
+41 QDALNLITEATS
-56 RTGVADISK
+56 TLSSKGVADIKKLQDAIAQYQAFAARAEGLGVDSK
-65 LTEAM
+65 TVNNITAM
-70 SRMSAKAAELMK
+70 AE
-82 KPNSSAKEI
+82 
-91 RNTKAVGDQY
+91 QY
-101 ERIVKIIE
+101 GKVLQILQRI
-109 RLNTIS
+109 NATG
-115 KGYAGFADYKDM
+115 KGHAGFSDYQDM
-127 ARVEEM
+127 QRVEEL
-133 LQMRRHAKEQEAKR
+133 LQQRRHAQEQQAKR
-147 DAELERQKQERQ
+147 EEELERQKQERQ
-159 RISSQMA
+159 KISAQMA

-180 SRAFAQAI
+180 SRAFAQAL
-188 QKQMEEQEKLRRAQV
+188 QKQMEAEEKLRRSRV
-203 HASEDVIRQR
+203 GGTEFDRR
-213 LRTSLQPEQHR
+213 
-224 NPYIPYIGDTGQIR
+224 R
-238 AVQKAYGEAFD
+238 AVRASLTPEPTRYYVPFAGNMSQINEIQKAYGKAFD
-249 ALGLKYDKLQ
+249 ALGERYDQLQ
-259 EKISNFHG
+259 QKISSFHG

-273 LLKTKAQLAEVEGQM
+273 LVKTKAQLAEVESQM
-288 SRLVAA
+288 QRLVAA

-299 ATTSA
+299 MQTAARLDATYKPIATTSQEQ
-304 KLNTTYKPNTTTPK
+304 T
-318 EEAQARLQETNAL
+318 QRRLQETNAL

-342 KKAAA
+342 KREAA
-347 EKKKAEEEALR
+347 EAAKN
-358 QEKQRQAELEKSSQK
+358 EKQRQAELDKSQQK
-373 AKMLKDALN
+373 IKALKDALN
-382 KLWGERQAGKSLG
+382 RLWGERQAGKALG
-395 LDTTAVDTKIRAMI
+395 LDTSEADAKIRSMI
-409 NALRT
+409 SALRT
-414 LGEYSDRL
+414 LREYSNML
-422 RNKGEGWQGS
+422 GNKGVGWQNS
-432 LGSLNYNYFATLAEG
+432 LGSLNYNYFGTLAEG
-447 ARRMASEQAKA
+447 AKRLSSEQAKA
-458 NSEKKQAIAL
+458 NSEKRQAIAL
-468 EEKHRQEIAAT
+468 EERHRQEVAAT
-479 AARVRND
+479 AARVRSD
-486 LVNAFEQARKSAG
+486 LVSAFEQARKSAG
-499 GVNSAVQDLKSLFL
+499 GMSSAMQDLKSLFL
-513 QGGLIYGAKQFA
+513 QGGLIYGAKQFV
-525 DSIIQAGGVIDQQH
+525 DSIIQAGGLIDQQH

-709 WEIMLSDMANSETMS
+709 WEIMLSDMASSETIS
-724 GRFLKGTLE
+724 GKFLKGTLE
-733 LVAQL
+733 LIAKL

-770 SGLLSA
+770 AGLLSA
-776 KGKVAGDATRDAMQG
+776 KGKVAGDVTKEALQG

-801 LSTKNKI
+801 LSTKNRI
-808 VNSDLRLLQV
+808 TNSDLRLLQV

-832 TGQINGS
+832 TGKINGN
-839 MYRQQMM
+839 MYRQQIM

-861 MLLNNEMRWAASGSM
+861 MLLNNEMRLAASGSM
-876 WGAFASRGIAAFSI
+876 WGAFASRGIAAFSVLGAGI
-890 LGASLKSLGTSFL
+890 KSLGASF
-903 TMVGGWPGLIVT
+903 MAMIGGWPGLIIT
-915 GITVGLT
+915 GISVGLT
-922 YLWSANEELKQQIK
+922 YLWSANEELKQQMK

-945 YKSIFEFLKNNP
+945 YKSIVEFLQNNP
-957 INEIINKK
+957 INEVINKK

-1000 SHEERLR
+1000 SHEDRLR
-1007 YLREQIELEEKANT
+1007 YLRDQIELEEKANT
-1021 IAQTN
+1021 IAQN
-1026 IQSGDNFENIKKMF
+1026 KIQSGDNFENIKKMF
-1040 EQNKE
+1040 EQDKE

-1081 EEVSELALE
+1081 EEAEKLALE

-1109 QMFDNMLAHVE
+1109 QMFDNMLAQVE

-1146 QVRSEMT
+1146 QVRSELQ

-1175 AEQNKVKELM
+1175 AEQSKVKELM
-1185 QEARERLSVDYPY
+1185 QEARQRLSVDYPY

-1203 QRMLNNSRFTAVID
+1203 QRMLNNSRFTAVIN
-1217 LIYRE
+1217 LVYS
-1222 NGKPD
+1222 NQGKPD
-1227 PVTQQTNDNFYHSGM
+1227 PVTQQTNDNFYQSGM
-1242 DLRRNAPDLV
+1242 GLRVNAADLV
-1252 AFKNK
+1252 ASKNK
-1257 WQKTGSGSVYG
+1257 WQKAGQGSVYS

-1284 AAVNKAYKKGKA
+1284 AAINKAYNKGKA
-1296 TKKQVETAKQNVRD
+1296 TKKQVEKAKQNVRD

-1315 YSMTGDFYTGQAKK
+1315 YTLTGDFYTGQAKK
-1329 SNKIPKQNSDK
+1329 SNKTPKDRGNKD
-1340 EDKELKTLKERVS
+1340 DKELKALRDKVS
-1353 LYKTYYSELQKY
+1353 LYKTYYTELQKY

-1373 DKELMKDNNFAPI
+1373 DKELMKDKNFAPI
-1386 AKYGLK
+1386 KGYGLK
-1392 DRSDYGS
+1392 DRSDYGG

-1404 VGSIS
+1404 VGRLSRN
-1409 KTTEDRKTFVE
+1409 TEERKSFVE
-1420 QSIADIS
+1420 QSIAGIS
-1427 RKDREEEQKRIE
+1427 SKEREEEQKRIE

-1452 SEEYDLYRQLYD
+1452 SEEYDLYKQLYD
-1464 LTGDSQGS
+1464 LTGDSQGA
-1472 MQIAFQGK
+1472 MQVAFQGN
-1480 TVQSQSLLQ
+1480 TVQSQSLLE

-1496 GELDKSHPGKNA
+1496 DELDKSHPGTKA
-1508 ADVTS
+1508 AYVTS
-1513 LSDEVFNKDFGEKSE
+1513 RSDNEFNKLFGEKSE

-1533 VQRYKKENDKVRLDT
+1533 VQRYKKESDKVRLDT
-1548 IKTMTELIKN
+1548 IKNMVELIKN
-1558 NRTIEQQIADL
+1558 NRTLEQQIADL

-1577 TKIWESNTT
+1577 TKIWGSSTT
-1586 PEMKKRASEGEDKEW
+1586 TEMKKRASKGENKEW
-1601 QDKRA
+1601 KDKRA
-1606 KLEFEQFKNNSDW
+1606 KLEFEQFKNNTDW

-1638 TAIEKFSKKAGL
+1638 TEIEKFSKKAGL

-1668 QLDRNPFSVMFSTIG
+1668 KIDRSPFGVMFNTIG
-1683 QGNAIGDFLKRSL
+1683 QGNAIGDFLEHSEPGK
-1696 PDKKGKYLVSSEA
+1696 DGKYTVSAEA
-1709 GKRMGI
+1709 GKRMGMQ
-1715 EEGQYT
+1715 EGKYT
-1721 KGELESAQQGKYD
+1721 KGELENKQQGKYA
-1734 DFGKTLQGVANKFKA
+1734 DFSKSLQSVANKFKA
-1749 LETIMS
+1749 LESIMS
-1755 PVIDLFA
+1755 PVVDLFA
-1762 AYGKEDTVLGG
+1762 ALGKEDTVVGG
-1773 VLKGGSDALGAAAN
+1773 IIQGGSDALSAADSTVGALN
-1787 TASSISAL
+1787 DL
-1795 GEMNGLGFLKDAGP
+1795 GLKKAGP
-1809 YGAAASAAISIIS
+1809 YGAAAAASISIIS

-1846 ENLSKNLQHAIETAL
+1846 KNLTKNLRHAIEIAL
-1861 GGVYSYTMDNKTISK
+1861 GGVYSYTMNDKTRDK
-1876 FNKVLET
+1876 LTEVLET
-1883 FQKENT
+1883 FRKENT
-1889 RFNFKTQEWEKTS
+1889 KFNFQTQKWEKTN
-1902 KNKSKYSEET
+1902 KNKSRYSEQT
-1912 ARQVE
+1912 AEQVE
-1917 KSLGDKN
+1917 KSLQNKD

-1930 LASLMVQRDEIQK
+1930 LASLMIQRDELQK

-1962 DMQIEEANQQISEFA
+1962 DAQIEEANQQISEFA
-1977 QEWAKTIYG
+1977 QEWAKTIYS

-2021 MNGLTKNILSQKIME
+2021 MNSLTKNILSQKILE
-2036 VALKPTLD
+2036 VELKPTLV
-2044 NLEGKLKAN
+2044 NLENKLKAN
-2053 GGKLQAEDVL
+2053 GGKLEAEDVL
-2063 SITDDLIA
+2063 SITDSLID

-2079 IVAILDS
+2079 IVSILDS

-2108 VTEEIADLLASYINA
+2108 VTEETADLLASYINA

-2135 TIITEAV
+2135 AIVVEAV
-2142 KLLPNINVI
+2142 KLLPNLNVI

-2162 VSLAQSRND
+2162 VSLSQARND

>member
-1 MAGGNLGDLSM
+1 M
-12 TLTLKTRIEEESKK
+12 TLTLKTRMEEESKK
-26 LISALNKIDATGKSA
+26 LINALNKIDVTGKRA
-41 QEALNLITEATGAIG
+41 QDALNLITEATA
-56 RTGVADISK
+56 TLSSKGVADIKKLQDAIAQYQAFAARAEGLGVDSK
-65 LTEAM
+65 TVNNITAI
-70 SRMSAKAAELMK
+70 AE
-82 KPNSSAKEI
+82 
-91 RNTKAVGDQY
+91 QY
-101 ERIVKIIE
+101 GKVLQILQRI
-109 RLNTIS
+109 NATG
-115 KGYAGFADYKDM
+115 KGHAGFSDYQDM
-127 ARVEEM
+127 QRVEEL
-133 LQMRRHAKEQEAKR
+133 LQQRRHAQEQQAKR
-147 DAELERQKQERQ
+147 EEELEKQKQERQ
-159 RISSQMA
+159 KISAQMA

-180 SRAFAQAI
+180 SRAFAQAL
-188 QKQMEEQEKLRRAQV
+188 QKQMEAEEKLRRSRVGGTEFDRRRAV
-203 HASEDVIRQR
+203 RASLASEPTRYYVPFAGNMD
-213 LRTSLQPEQHR
+213 
-224 NPYIPYIGDTGQIR
+224 QINE
-238 AVQKAYGEAFD
+238 VQKAYGKAFD
-249 ALGLKYDKLQ
+249 ALGERYERLQ
-259 EKISNFHG
+259 QKISSFHG

-273 LLKTKAQLAEVEGQM
+273 LVKTKAQLAEVESQM
-288 SRLVAA
+288 QRLVAA

-299 ATTSA
+299 MQTAARLDATYKPIATTSQEQ
-304 KLNTTYKPNTTTPK
+304 T
-318 EEAQARLQETNAL
+318 QRRLQETNAL
-331 KNAILERMEAE
+331 KNAVLERMEAE
-342 KKAAA
+342 KREAA
-347 EKKKAEEEALR
+347 EAAKN
-358 QEKQRQAELEKSSQK
+358 EKQRQAELDKSQQK
-373 AKMLKDALN
+373 IKALKDALN
-382 KLWGERQAGKSLG
+382 RLWGERQAGKALG
-395 LDTTAVDTKIRAMI
+395 LDTSEADAKIRSMI
-409 NALRT
+409 SALRT
-414 LGEYSDRL
+414 LREYSNML
-422 RNKGEGWQGS
+422 GNKGIGWQSS
-432 LGSLNYNYFATLAEG
+432 LGSLNYNYFGTLAEG
-447 ARRMASEQAKA
+447 AKRLSSEQAKA
-458 NSEKKQAIAL
+458 NSEKRQAIAL
-468 EEKHRQEIAAT
+468 EERHRQEVAAT
-479 AARVRND
+479 AARVRSD
-486 LVNAFEQARKSAG
+486 LVSAFEQARKSAG
-499 GVNSAVQDLKSLFL
+499 GMSSAMQDLKSLFL
-513 QGGLIYGAKQFA
+513 QGGLIYGAKQFV
-525 DSIIQAGGVIDQQH
+525 DSIIQAGGLIDQQH

-683 AGGQFFNMQS
+683 AGGQFYNMQS

-709 WEIMLSDMANSETMS
+709 WEIMLSDMASSETMS
-724 GRFLKGTLE
+724 GKFLKGTLE
-733 LVAQL
+733 LIAKL

-770 SGLLSA
+770 AGLLSA
-776 KGKVAGDATRDAMQG
+776 KGKVAGDVTKEALQG

-801 LSTKNKI
+801 LSTKNRI
-808 VNSDLRLLQV
+808 TNSDLRLLQV

-832 TGQINGS
+832 TGKINGN
-839 MYRQQMM
+839 MYRQQIM

-861 MLLNNEMRWAASGSM
+861 MLLNNEMRLAASGSM
-876 WGAFASRGIAAFSI
+876 WGAFASRGIAAFSV
-890 LGASLKSLGTSFL
+890 LGAGIKSLGTLF
-903 TMVGGWPGLIVT
+903 MAMIGGWPGLIIT
-915 GITVGLT
+915 GISVGLT

-945 YKSIFEFLKNNP
+945 YKSIVEFLQNNP
-957 INEIINKK
+957 INEVINKK

-1000 SHEERLR
+1000 SHEDRLR

-1021 IAQTN
+1021 IAQN
-1026 IQSGDNFENIKKMF
+1026 KIQSGDNFENIKKMF
-1040 EQNKE
+1040 EQDKE

-1081 EEVSELALE
+1081 EEAEKLALE

-1109 QMFDNMLAHVE
+1109 QMFDNMLAQVE
-1120 IPKEQA
+1120 IPKDQA

-1146 QVRSEMT
+1146 QVRSELQ

-1175 AEQNKVKELM
+1175 AEQSKVKELM
-1185 QEARERLSVDYPY
+1185 QEARQRLSVDYPY

-1203 QRMLNNSRFTAVID
+1203 QRMLNNSRFTAVIN
-1217 LIYRE
+1217 LVYS
-1222 NGKPD
+1222 NQGKPD
-1227 PVTQQTNDNFYHSGM
+1227 PVTQQTNDNFYQSGM
-1242 DLRRNAPDLV
+1242 GLRVNAADLV
-1252 AFKNK
+1252 ASKNK
-1257 WQKTGSGSVYG
+1257 WQKAGQGSVYS

-1284 AAVNKAYKKGKA
+1284 AAINKAYNKGKA
-1296 TKKQVETAKQNVRD
+1296 TKKQVEKAKQNVRD

-1315 YSMTGDFYTGQAKK
+1315 YSLTGDFYTGQAKK
-1329 SNKIPKQNSDK
+1329 SNKTPKDRGNKD
-1340 EDKELKTLKERVS
+1340 DKELKALRDKVS
-1353 LYKTYYSELQKY
+1353 LYKTYYTELQKY

-1373 DKELMKDNNFAPI
+1373 DKELMKDKNFAPI
-1386 AKYGLK
+1386 KGYGLK
-1392 DRSDYGS
+1392 DRSDYGG

-1404 VGSIS
+1404 VGRLSRN
-1409 KTTEDRKTFVE
+1409 TEERKSFVE
-1420 QSIADIS
+1420 QSIAGIS
-1427 RKDREEEQKRIE
+1427 SKEREEEQNRIE

-1452 SEEYDLYRQLYD
+1452 SEEYDLYKQLYD
-1464 LTGDSQGS
+1464 LTGDSQGA
-1472 MQIAFQGK
+1472 MQVAFQGN
-1480 TVQSQSLLQ
+1480 TVQSQSLLE

-1496 GELDKSHPGKNA
+1496 DELDKSHPGKNA
-1508 ADVTS
+1508 ADVIS
-1513 LSDEVFNKDFGEKSE
+1513 LSDNEFNKLFGEKSE

-1533 VQRYKKENDKVRLDT
+1533 VQRYKKESDKVRLDT
-1548 IKTMTELIKN
+1548 IKNMVELIKN

-1577 TKIWESNTT
+1577 TKIWGSSTT
-1586 PEMKKRASEGEDKEW
+1586 TEMKKRASEGENKEW

-1606 KLEFEQFKNNSDW
+1606 KLEFEQFKNNTDW

-1638 TAIEKFSKKAGL
+1638 TEIEKFSKKAGL

-1668 QLDRNPFSVMFSTIG
+1668 QIDRSPFGVMFNTIG
-1683 QGNAIGDFLKRSL
+1683 QGNAIGDFLKRSE
-1696 PDKKGKYLVSSEA
+1696 PGKDGKYIVSAEA
-1709 GKRMGI
+1709 GKRMGMQ
-1715 EEGQYT
+1715 EGKYT
-1721 KGELESAQQGKYD
+1721 KGELENEQQGKYM
-1734 DFGKTLQGVANKFKA
+1734 DFSKSLQSVANKFKA
-1749 LETIMS
+1749 LESIMS
-1755 PVIDLFA
+1755 PVVDLFA
-1762 AYGKEDTVLGG
+1762 AFGKEDTVAGG
-1773 VLKGGSDALGAAAN
+1773 IIQGGSNALSAAGSTAGALN
-1787 TASSISAL
+1787 NL
-1795 GEMNGLGFLKDAGP
+1795 GLKQAGP
-1809 YGAAASAAISIIS
+1809 YGAAAAASISIIS

-1846 ENLSKNLQHAIETAL
+1846 ENLTKNLQHAIEIAL
-1861 GGVYSYTMDNKTISK
+1861 GGVYSYTMNDKTRDK
-1876 FNKVLET
+1876 LTEVLET
-1883 FQKENT
+1883 FRKENT
-1889 RFNFKTQEWEKTS
+1889 KFNFQTQKWEKTN
-1902 KNKSKYSEET
+1902 KNKSRYSEQT
-1912 ARQVE
+1912 AEQVE
-1917 KSLGDKN
+1917 KSLQNKN

-1930 LASLMVQRDEIQK
+1930 LASLMIQRDELQK

-1962 DMQIEEANQQISEFA
+1962 DAQIEEANQQISEFA
-1977 QEWAKTIYG
+1977 QAWAKTIYS

-2021 MNGLTKNILSQKIME
+2021 MNSLTKNILSQKILE
-2036 VALKPTLD
+2036 VALKPTLV
-2044 NLEGKLKAN
+2044 NLENKLKAN
-2053 GGKLQAEDVL
+2053 GGKLEAEDVL
-2063 SITDDLIA
+2063 SITDSLID

-2079 IVAILDS
+2079 IVSILDS

-2108 VTEEIADLLASYINA
+2108 ITEETADLASYINA
-2123 IRLDVSVNRANL
+2123 IRLDVSVNRTNL
-2135 TIITEAV
+2135 AIVVEAV
-2142 KLLPNINVI
+2142 KLLPNLNVI

-2162 VSLAQSRND
+2162 VSLSQARND

>member
-12 TLTLKTRIEEESKK
+12 TLTLKTRMEEESKK
-26 LISALNKIDATGKSA
+26 LINALNKIDVTGKRA
-41 QEALNLITEATGAIG
+41 QDALNLITEATS
-56 RTGVADISK
+56 TLSSKGVADIKKLQDAIAQYQAFAARAEGLGVDSK
-65 LTEAM
+65 TVNNITAI
-70 SRMSAKAAELMK
+70 AE
-82 KPNSSAKEI
+82 
-91 RNTKAVGDQY
+91 QY
-101 ERIVKIIE
+101 GKVLQILQRI
-109 RLNTIS
+109 NATG
-115 KGYAGFADYKDM
+115 KGHAGFSDYQDM
-127 ARVEEM
+127 QRVEEL
-133 LQMRRHAKEQEAKR
+133 LQQRRHAQEQQAKR
-147 DAELERQKQERQ
+147 EEELEKQKQERQ
-159 RISSQMA
+159 KISAQMA
-166 QEAYRQEIAAAEQK
+166 QETYRQEIAAAEQK
-180 SRAFAQAI
+180 SRAFAQAL
-188 QKQMEEQEKLRRAQV
+188 QKQMEAEEKLRHSRVGGTEFDRRRAV
-203 HASEDVIRQR
+203 RASFASEPTRYYVPFAGNMD
-213 LRTSLQPEQHR
+213 
-224 NPYIPYIGDTGQIR
+224 QINE
-238 AVQKAYGEAFD
+238 VQKAYGKAFD
-249 ALGLKYDKLQ
+249 ALGERYDRLQ
-259 EKISNFHG
+259 QKISSFHG

-273 LLKTKAQLAEVEGQM
+273 LVKTKAQLAEVESQM
-288 SRLVAA
+288 QRLVAA

-299 ATTSA
+299 MQTAA
-304 KLNTTYKPNTTTPK
+304 RLDATYKPNATTPQ
-318 EEAQARLQETNAL
+318 EQAQRRLQETNAL

-342 KKAAA
+342 KREAA
-347 EKKKAEEEALR
+347 EAAKN
-358 QEKQRQAELEKSSQK
+358 EKQRQAELDKSQQK
-373 AKMLKDALN
+373 IKALKDALN
-382 KLWGERQAGKSLG
+382 RLWGERQTGKALG
-395 LDTTAVDTKIRAMI
+395 LDTSEADAKIRSMI
-409 NALRT
+409 SALRT
-414 LGEYSDRL
+414 LREYSNML
-422 RNKGEGWQGS
+422 GNKGVGWQSS
-432 LGSLNYNYFATLAEG
+432 LGSLSYNYFGTLAEG
-447 ARRMASEQAKA
+447 AKRLSSEQAKA
-458 NSEKKQAIAL
+458 NSEKRQAIAL
-468 EEKHRQEIAAT
+468 EERHRQEVAAT
-479 AARVRND
+479 AARVRSD
-486 LVNAFEQARKSAG
+486 LVSAFEQARKSAG
-499 GVNSAVQDLKSLFL
+499 GMSSAVQDLNSLFL
-513 QGGLIYGAKQFA
+513 QGGLIYGAKQFV
-525 DSIIQAGGVIDQQH
+525 DSIIQAGGVLDQQH

-595 RLADMASGLG
+595 RLADLASGLG

-655 STSDVKTRITGRGVD
+655 STSDVKTRITGRSVD

-709 WEIMLSDMANSETMS
+709 WEIMLSDMASSETMS
-724 GRFLKGTLE
+724 GKFLKGTLE
-733 LVAQL
+733 LIVKL

-770 SGLLSA
+770 AGLLSA
-776 KGKVAGDATRDAMQG
+776 KGKVAGDVTKEALQG
-791 KRLSDIQKSI
+791 ERLSDIQKSI
-801 LSTKNKI
+801 LSTKNRI
-808 VNSDLRLLQV
+808 TNSDLRLLQV

-832 TGQINGS
+832 TGKINS
-839 MYRQQMM
+839 NMYRQQIM

-861 MLLNNEMRWAASGSM
+861 MLLNNEMRLAASGSM
-876 WGAFASRGIAAFSI
+876 WGAFASRGIAAFSVLGAGI
-890 LGASLKSLGTSFL
+890 KSLGASF
-903 TMVGGWPGLIVT
+903 MAMIGGWPGLIIT
-915 GITVGLT
+915 GISVGLT
-922 YLWSANEELKQQIK
+922 YLWSANEELKQQMK

-945 YKSIFEFLKNNP
+945 YKSIVEFLQNNP
-957 INEIINKK
+957 INEVINKK

-1000 SHEERLR
+1000 SHEDRLR

-1021 IAQTN
+1021 IAQN
-1026 IQSGDNFENIKKMF
+1026 KIQSGDNFENIKKMF
-1040 EQNKE
+1040 EQDKE

-1081 EEVSELALE
+1081 EEAEKLALE

-1109 QMFDNMLAHVE
+1109 QMFDNMLAQVE
-1120 IPKEQA
+1120 IPKDQA

-1146 QVRSEMT
+1146 QVRSELQ

-1175 AEQNKVKELM
+1175 AEQSKVKELM
-1185 QEARERLSVDYPY
+1185 QEARQRLSVDYPY

-1203 QRMLNNSRFTAVID
+1203 QRMLNNSRFTAVIN
-1217 LIYRE
+1217 LVYS
-1222 NGKPD
+1222 NQGKPD
-1227 PVTQQTNDNFYHSGM
+1227 PVTQQTNDNFYQSGM
-1242 DLRRNAPDLV
+1242 GRRVNAADLV
-1252 AFKNK
+1252 ASKNK
-1257 WQKTGSGSVYG
+1257 WQKAGQGSVYS

-1284 AAVNKAYKKGKA
+1284 AAVNKAYNKGKA
-1296 TKKQVETAKQNVRD
+1296 TKKQVEKAKQNVRD

-1315 YSMTGDFYTGQAKK
+1315 YSLTGDFYTGQAKK
-1329 SNKIPKQNSDK
+1329 SNKTPKDRGNKD
-1340 EDKELKTLKERVS
+1340 DKELKALRDKVS
-1353 LYKTYYSELQKY
+1353 LYKTYYTELQKY
-1365 RKLYGADA
+1365 RKLYGANA
-1373 DKELMKDNNFAPI
+1373 DKELMKDKNFAPI
-1386 AKYGLK
+1386 KGYGLK
-1392 DRSDYGS
+1392 DRSDYGG

-1404 VGSIS
+1404 VGRLSRN
-1409 KTTEDRKTFVE
+1409 TEERKSFVE
-1420 QSIADIS
+1420 QSIAGIS
-1427 RKDREEEQKRIE
+1427 SKEREEEQKRIE

-1452 SEEYDLYRQLYD
+1452 SEEYDLYKQLYD
-1464 LTGDSQGS
+1464 LTGDSQGA
-1472 MQIAFQGK
+1472 MQVAFQGN

-1496 GELDKSHPGKNA
+1496 DELDKSHPGTKA
-1508 ADVTS
+1508 ADVTA
-1513 LSDEVFNKDFGEKSE
+1513 LSDNEFNKLFGEKSE
-1528 TLSVL
+1528 ALSVL
-1533 VQRYKKENDKVRLDT
+1533 VQRYKKESDKVRLDT
-1548 IKTMTELIKN
+1548 IKNMVELIKN

-1577 TKIWESNTT
+1577 TKIWGSSTT
-1586 PEMKKRASEGEDKEW
+1586 TEMKKRASEGENKEW

-1606 KLEFEQFKNNSDW
+1606 KLEFEQFKNNTDW

-1638 TAIEKFSKKAGL
+1638 TEIEKFSKKAGL

-1668 QLDRNPFSVMFSTIG
+1668 QIDRSPFGVMFNTIG
-1683 QGNAIGDFLKRSL
+1683 QGNAIGDFLKRSE
-1696 PDKKGKYLVSSEA
+1696 PGKDSKYIVSAEA
-1709 GKRMGI
+1709 GKRMGMQ
-1715 EEGQYT
+1715 EGKYT
-1721 KGELESAQQGKYD
+1721 KGELENEQQGKYA
-1734 DFGKTLQGVANKFKA
+1734 DFSKSLQSVANKFKA
-1749 LETIMS
+1749 LESIMS
-1755 PVIDLFA
+1755 PVVDLFA
-1762 AYGKEDTVLGG
+1762 AFGKEDTVAGG
-1773 VLKGGSDALGAAAN
+1773 IIQGGSDALSAAGSTAGALN
-1787 TASSISAL
+1787 NL
-1795 GEMNGLGFLKDAGP
+1795 GLEQAGP
-1809 YGAAASAAISIIS
+1809 YGAAAAAAISIIS
-1822 SFAAAHDAALEREIE
+1822 SFASAHDAALEREIE

-1846 ENLSKNLQHAIETAL
+1846 ENLTKNLQHAIEIAL
-1861 GGVYSYTMDNKTISK
+1861 GGVYSYTMNDKTRDK
-1876 FNKVLET
+1876 LTEVLET
-1883 FQKENT
+1883 FRKENT
-1889 RFNFKTQEWEKTS
+1889 KFNFQTQKWEKTN
-1902 KNKSKYSEET
+1902 KNKSRYSEQT
-1912 ARQVE
+1912 AEQVE
-1917 KSLGDKN
+1917 KSLQNKD

-1930 LASLMVQRDEIQK
+1930 LASLMVQRDELQK

-1962 DMQIEEANQQISEFA
+1962 DAQIEEANQQISEFA
-1977 QEWAKTIYG
+1977 QEWAKTIYS

-1993 SQLTDAIVEAWQK
+1993 SQLTDAIIEAWQK

-2021 MNGLTKNILSQKIME
+2021 MNSLTKNILSQKILE

-2044 NLEGKLKAN
+2044 NLENKLKAN
-2053 GGKLQAEDVL
+2053 GGKLEAEDVL
-2063 SITDDLIA
+2063 SITDSLID

-2079 IVAILDS
+2079 IVSILDS

-2108 VTEEIADLLASYINA
+2108 VTEETADLLASYINA

-2135 TIITEAV
+2135 SIVVEAV
-2142 KLLPNINVI
+2142 KLLPNLNVI

-2162 VSLAQSRND
+2162 VSLSQARND

>member
-12 TLTLKTRIEEESKK
+12 TLTLKTRMEEESKK
-26 LISALNKIDATGKSA
+26 LINALNKIDVSGKQA
-41 QEALNLITEATGAIG
+41 QDALNLITEATA
-56 RTGVADISK
+56 TLSNKGVADIKKLQEAVTDLYSK
-65 LTEAM
+65 AENKRGAKLLSEAVDLEAAAYKYKRVIDLFASANEARKK
-70 SRMSAKAAELMK
+70 SR
-82 KPNSSAKEI
+82 
-91 RNTKAVGDQY
+91 
-101 ERIVKIIE
+101 
-109 RLNTIS
+109 
-115 KGYAGFADYKDM
+115 GFSEADEVQ
-127 ARVEEM
+127 RVEEA
-133 LQMRRHAKEQEAKR
+133 LQKRIHTREQEAKR
-147 DAELERQKQERQ
+147 EEELEKQKQERQ
-159 RISSQMA
+159 KISAQMA

-180 SRAFAQAI
+180 SRAFAQAL
-188 QKQMEEQEKLRRAQV
+188 QKQMEAEEKLRRSRVGGTEFDRRRAV
-203 HASEDVIRQR
+203 RSSLASESTRYYVPFAGNMD
-213 LRTSLQPEQHR
+213 
-224 NPYIPYIGDTGQIR
+224 QINE
-238 AVQKAYGEAFD
+238 VQKAYGKAFD
-249 ALGLKYDKLQ
+249 ALGERYERLQ
-259 EKISNFHG
+259 QKISSFHG

-273 LLKTKAQLAEVEGQM
+273 LVKTKAQLAEVESQM
-288 SRLVAA
+288 QRLVAA

-299 ATTSA
+299 MQTAARLDATYKPIATTSQEQ
-304 KLNTTYKPNTTTPK
+304 T
-318 EEAQARLQETNAL
+318 QRRLQETNAL

-342 KKAAA
+342 KREAA
-347 EKKKAEEEALR
+347 EAAKN
-358 QEKQRQAELEKSSQK
+358 EKQRQAELDKSQQK
-373 AKMLKDALN
+373 IKALKDALN
-382 KLWGERQAGKSLG
+382 RLWGERQAGKALG
-395 LDTTAVDTKIRAMI
+395 LDTSEADAKIRSMI
-409 NALRT
+409 SALRT
-414 LGEYSDRL
+414 LREYSNML
-422 RNKGEGWQGS
+422 GNKGVGWQSS
-432 LGSLNYNYFATLAEG
+432 LGSLNYNYFGTLAEG
-447 ARRMASEQAKA
+447 AKRLSSEQAKA
-458 NSEKKQAIAL
+458 NSEKRQAIAL
-468 EEKHRQEIAAT
+468 EERHRQEVAAT
-479 AARVRND
+479 AARVRSD
-486 LVNAFEQARKSAG
+486 LVSAFEQARKSAG
-499 GVNSAVQDLKSLFL
+499 GMSSAMQDLKSLFL
-513 QGGLIYGAKQFA
+513 QGGLIYGAKQFV
-525 DSIIQAGGVIDQQH
+525 DSIIQAGGLIDQQH

-648 KKEGKNV
+648 KKEGKHV

-709 WEIMLSDMANSETMS
+709 WEIMLSDMASSETMS
-724 GRFLKGTLE
+724 GKFLKGTLE
-733 LVAQL
+733 LIAKL

-770 SGLLSA
+770 AGLLSA
-776 KGKVAGDATRDAMQG
+776 KGKVAGDVTKEALQG

-801 LSTKNKI
+801 LSTKNRI
-808 VNSDLRLLQV
+808 TNSDLRLLQV

-832 TGQINGS
+832 TGKINGN
-839 MYRQQMM
+839 MYRQQIM

-861 MLLNNEMRWAASGSM
+861 MLLNNEMRLAASGSM
-876 WGAFASRGIAAFSI
+876 WGAFASRGIAAFSVLGAGI
-890 LGASLKSLGTSFL
+890 KSLGASF
-903 TMVGGWPGLIVT
+903 MAMIGGWPGLIIT
-915 GITVGLT
+915 GISVGLT

-945 YKSIFEFLKNNP
+945 YKSIVEFLQNNP
-957 INEIINKK
+957 INEVINKK

-1000 SHEERLR
+1000 SHEDRLR

-1021 IAQTN
+1021 IAQN
-1026 IQSGDNFENIKKMF
+1026 KIQSGDNFENIKKMF
-1040 EQNKE
+1040 EQDKE

-1081 EEVSELALE
+1081 EEAEKLALE

-1109 QMFDNMLAHVE
+1109 QMFDNMLAQVE
-1120 IPKEQA
+1120 IPKDQA

-1146 QVRSEMT
+1146 QVRSELQ

-1175 AEQNKVKELM
+1175 AEQSKVKELM
-1185 QEARERLSVDYPY
+1185 QEARQRLSVDYPY

-1203 QRMLNNSRFTAVID
+1203 QRMLNNSRFTAVIN
-1217 LIYRE
+1217 LVYS
-1222 NGKPD
+1222 NQGKPD
-1227 PVTQQTNDNFYHSGM
+1227 PVTQQTNDNFYQSGM
-1242 DLRRNAPDLV
+1242 GLRVNAADLV
-1252 AFKNK
+1252 AYKNK
-1257 WQKTGSGSVYG
+1257 WQKAGQGSVYS

-1277 DSAYNEL
+1277 DSALNEL
-1284 AAVNKAYKKGKA
+1284 LAVNTAYKNGKE
-1296 TKKQVETAKQNVRD
+1296 TKKEVEKAKQNVRD

-1315 YSMTGDFYTGQAKK
+1315 YSLTGDFYTGQAKK
-1329 SNKIPKQNSDK
+1329 SNKTPKDRGNKD
-1340 EDKELKTLKERVS
+1340 DKELKALRDKVS
-1353 LYKTYYSELQKY
+1353 LYKTYYTELQKY

-1373 DKELMKDNNFAPI
+1373 DKELMKDKNFAPI
-1386 AKYGLK
+1386 KGYGLK
-1392 DRSDYGS
+1392 DRSDYGG

-1404 VGSIS
+1404 VGRLSRN
-1409 KTTEDRKTFVE
+1409 TEERKSFVE
-1420 QSIADIS
+1420 QSIAGIS
-1427 RKDREEEQKRIE
+1427 SKEREEEQKRIE

-1452 SEEYDLYRQLYD
+1452 SEEYDLYKQLYD
-1464 LTGDSQGS
+1464 LTGDSQGA
-1472 MQIAFQGK
+1472 MQVAFQGN
-1480 TVQSQSLLQ
+1480 TVQSQSLLE

-1496 GELDKSHPGKNA
+1496 DELDKSHPGKNA

-1513 LSDEVFNKDFGEKSE
+1513 LSDNEFNKLFGEKSE

-1533 VQRYKKENDKVRLDT
+1533 VQRYKKESDKVRLDT
-1548 IKTMTELIKN
+1548 IKNMVELIKN

-1577 TKIWESNTT
+1577 TKIWGSSTT
-1586 PEMKKRASEGEDKEW
+1586 TEMKKRASEGENKEW

-1606 KLEFEQFKNNSDW
+1606 KLEFEQFKNNTDW

-1638 TAIEKFSKKAGL
+1638 TEIEKFSKKAGL

-1668 QLDRNPFSVMFSTIG
+1668 QIDRSPFGVMFNTIG
-1683 QGNAIGDFLKRSL
+1683 QGNAIGDFLKRSE
-1696 PDKKGKYLVSSEA
+1696 PGKDGKYIVSAEA
-1709 GKRMGI
+1709 GKRMGMQ
-1715 EEGQYT
+1715 EGKYT
-1721 KGELESAQQGKYD
+1721 KGELENEQQGKYA
-1734 DFGKTLQGVANKFKA
+1734 DFSKSLQSVANKFKA
-1749 LETIMS
+1749 LESIMS
-1755 PVIDLFA
+1755 PVVDLFA
-1762 AYGKEDTVLGG
+1762 AFGKEDTVAGG
-1773 VLKGGSDALGAAAN
+1773 IIQGGSNALSAAGSTAGALN
-1787 TASSISAL
+1787 NL
-1795 GEMNGLGFLKDAGP
+1795 GLKQAGP
-1809 YGAAASAAISIIS
+1809 YGAAAAASISIIS

-1846 ENLSKNLQHAIETAL
+1846 ENLTKNLQHAIEIAL
-1861 GGVYSYTMDNKTISK
+1861 GGVYSYTMNDKTRDK
-1876 FNKVLET
+1876 LTEVLET
-1883 FQKENT
+1883 FRKENT
-1889 RFNFKTQEWEKTS
+1889 KFNFQTQKWEKTN
-1902 KNKSKYSEET
+1902 KNKSRYSEQT
-1912 ARQVE
+1912 AEQVE
-1917 KSLGDKN
+1917 KSLQNKD

-1930 LASLMVQRDEIQK
+1930 LASLMIQRDELQK

-1962 DMQIEEANQQISEFA
+1962 DAQIEEANQQISEFA
-1977 QEWAKTIYG
+1977 QAWAKTIYS

-2021 MNGLTKNILSQKIME
+2021 MNSLTKNILSQKILE
-2036 VALKPTLD
+2036 VALKPTLV
-2044 NLEGKLKAN
+2044 NLENKLKAN
-2053 GGKLQAEDVL
+2053 GGKLEAEDVL
-2063 SITDDLIA
+2063 SITDSLID

-2079 IVAILDS
+2079 IVSILDS

-2108 VTEEIADLLASYINA
+2108 ITEETADLLASYINA
-2123 IRLDVSVNRANL
+2123 IRLDVSVNRTNL
-2135 TIITEAV
+2135 AIVVEAV
-2142 KLLPNINVI
+2142 KLLPNLNVI

-2162 VSLAQSRND
+2162 VSLSQARND

>member
-12 TLTLKTRIEEESKK
+12 TLTLKTRMEEESKK
-26 LISALNKIDATGKSA
+26 LINALNKIDVSGKQA
-41 QEALNLITEATGAIG
+41 QDALNLITEATANLSNK
-56 RTGVADISK
+56 GVADIKKLQEAVTDLYSK
-65 LTEAM
+65 AEGKRGAKLISEAVDLEAAAYKYKRVIDLFASANEARKK
-70 SRMSAKAAELMK
+70 SR
-82 KPNSSAKEI
+82 
-91 RNTKAVGDQY
+91 
-101 ERIVKIIE
+101 
-109 RLNTIS
+109 
-115 KGYAGFADYKDM
+115 GFSEADEVQ
-127 ARVEEM
+127 RVEEA
-133 LQMRRHAKEQEAKR
+133 LQKRIHTREQEAKR
-147 DAELERQKQERQ
+147 EEELEKQKQERQ
-159 RISSQMA
+159 KISAQMA

-180 SRAFAQAI
+180 SRAFAQAL
-188 QKQMEEQEKLRRAQV
+188 QKQMEAEEKLRRSRVGGTEFDRRRAV
-203 HASEDVIRQR
+203 RASLASEPTRYYVPFAGNM
-213 LRTSLQPEQHR
+213 S
-224 NPYIPYIGDTGQIR
+224 QINE
-238 AVQKAYGEAFD
+238 VQKAYGKAFD
-249 ALGLKYDKLQ
+249 ALGERYDRLQ
-259 EKISNFHG
+259 QKISSFHG

-273 LLKTKAQLAEVEGQM
+273 LVYTKARLAEMESQM
-288 SRLVAA
+288 QRLVAA

-299 ATTSA
+299 MQTAARLDATYKPIATTSQEQ
-304 KLNTTYKPNTTTPK
+304 T
-318 EEAQARLQETNAL
+318 QRRLQETNAL

-342 KKAAA
+342 KREAA
-347 EKKKAEEEALR
+347 EAAKN
-358 QEKQRQAELEKSSQK
+358 EKQRQAELDKSQQK
-373 AKMLKDALN
+373 IKALKDALN
-382 KLWGERQAGKSLG
+382 RLWGERQAGKALG
-395 LDTTAVDTKIRAMI
+395 LDTSEADAKIRSMI
-409 NALRT
+409 SALRT
-414 LGEYSDRL
+414 LREYSNML
-422 RNKGEGWQGS
+422 GNKGVGWQSS
-432 LGSLNYNYFATLAEG
+432 LGSLNYNYFGTLAEG
-447 ARRMASEQAKA
+447 AKRLSSEQAKA
-458 NSEKKQAIAL
+458 NSEKRQAIAL
-468 EEKHRQEIAAT
+468 EERHRQEVAAT
-479 AARVRND
+479 AARVRSD
-486 LVNAFEQARKSAG
+486 LVSAFEQARKSAG
-499 GVNSAVQDLKSLFL
+499 GMSSAMQDLKSLFL
-513 QGGLIYGAKQFA
+513 QGGLIYGAKQFV
-525 DSIIQAGGVIDQQH
+525 DSIIQAGGLIDQQH

-709 WEIMLSDMANSETMS
+709 WEIMLSDMASSETMS
-724 GRFLKGTLE
+724 GKFLKGTLE
-733 LVAQL
+733 LIAKL

-770 SGLLSA
+770 AGLLSA
-776 KGKVAGDATRDAMQG
+776 KGKVAGDVTKEALQG

-801 LSTKNKI
+801 LSTKNRI
-808 VNSDLRLLQV
+808 TNSDLRLLQV

-832 TGQINGS
+832 TGQINGN
-839 MYRQQMM
+839 MYRQQIM

-861 MLLNNEMRWAASGSM
+861 MLLNNEMRLAASGSM
-876 WGAFASRGIAAFSI
+876 WGAFASRGIAAFSVLGAGI
-890 LGASLKSLGTSFL
+890 KSLGASF
-903 TMVGGWPGLIVT
+903 MAMIGGWPGIIIT
-915 GITVGLT
+915 GLSVGLT

-945 YKSIFEFLKNNP
+945 YKSIVEFLQNNP
-957 INEIINKK
+957 INEVINKK

-1021 IAQTN
+1021 IAQN
-1026 IQSGDNFENIKKMF
+1026 KIQSGDNFENIKKMF
-1040 EQNKE
+1040 EQDKE

-1081 EEVSELALE
+1081 EEAEKLALE

-1109 QMFDNMLAHVE
+1109 QMFDNMLAQVE
-1120 IPKEQA
+1120 IPKDQA

-1146 QVRSEMT
+1146 QVRSELQ

-1175 AEQNKVKELM
+1175 AEQSKVKELM
-1185 QEARERLSVDYPY
+1185 QEARQRLSVDYPY

-1203 QRMLNNSRFTAVID
+1203 QRMLNNSRFTAVIN
-1217 LIYRE
+1217 LVYS
-1222 NGKPD
+1222 NQGKPD
-1227 PVTQQTNDNFYHSGM
+1227 PVTQQTNDNFYQSGM
-1242 DLRRNAPDLV
+1242 GLRVNAADLV
-1252 AFKNK
+1252 AYKNK
-1257 WQKTGSGSVYG
+1257 WQKAGQGSVYS

-1277 DSAYNEL
+1277 DSALNEL
-1284 AAVNKAYKKGKA
+1284 LAVNTAYKNGKE
-1296 TKKQVETAKQNVRD
+1296 TKKEVEKAKQNVRD

-1315 YSMTGDFYTGQAKK
+1315 YSLTGDFYTGQAKK
-1329 SNKIPKQNSDK
+1329 SNKTPKDRGNKD
-1340 EDKELKTLKERVS
+1340 DKELKALRDKVS
-1353 LYKTYYSELQKY
+1353 LYKTYYTELQKY

-1373 DKELMKDNNFAPI
+1373 DKELMKDKNFAPI
-1386 AKYGLK
+1386 KGYGLK
-1392 DRSDYGS
+1392 DRSDYGG

-1404 VGSIS
+1404 VGRLSRN
-1409 KTTEDRKTFVE
+1409 TEERKSFVE
-1420 QSIADIS
+1420 QSIAEIS
-1427 RKDREEEQKRIE
+1427 SKEREEEQKRIE
-1439 DVNSELSRKLDLL
+1439 DVNSELSHKLDLL
-1452 SEEYDLYRQLYD
+1452 SEEYDLYKQLYD
-1464 LTGDSQGS
+1464 LTGDSQGA
-1472 MQIAFQGK
+1472 MQVAFQGN
-1480 TVQSQSLLQ
+1480 TVQSQSLLE

-1496 GELDKSHPGKNA
+1496 DELDKSHPGKNA
-1508 ADVTS
+1508 ADVIS
-1513 LSDEVFNKDFGEKSE
+1513 LSDNEFNKLFGEKSE

-1548 IKTMTELIKN
+1548 IKNMVELIKN

-1577 TKIWESNTT
+1577 TKIWGSSTT
-1586 PEMKKRASEGEDKEW
+1586 TEMKKRASEGENKEW

-1606 KLEFEQFKNNSDW
+1606 KLEFEQFKNNTDW

-1638 TAIEKFSKKAGL
+1638 TEIEKFSKKAGL

-1668 QLDRNPFSVMFSTIG
+1668 QIDRSPFGVMFNTIG
-1683 QGNAIGDFLKRSL
+1683 QGNAIGDFLKRSE
-1696 PDKKGKYLVSSEA
+1696 PGKDGKYIVSAEA
-1709 GKRMGI
+1709 GKRMGMQ
-1715 EEGQYT
+1715 EGKYT
-1721 KGELESAQQGKYD
+1721 KGELENEQQGKYA
-1734 DFGKTLQGVANKFKA
+1734 DFSKSLQSVANKFKA
-1749 LETIMS
+1749 LESIMS
-1755 PVIDLFA
+1755 PVVDLFA
-1762 AYGKEDTVLGG
+1762 AFGKEDTVAGG
-1773 VLKGGSDALGAAAN
+1773 IIQGGSDALSAAGSTAGALN
-1787 TASSISAL
+1787 NL
-1795 GEMNGLGFLKDAGP
+1795 GLKQAGP
-1809 YGAAASAAISIIS
+1809 YGAAAAASISIIS

-1846 ENLSKNLQHAIETAL
+1846 ENLTKNLQHAIEIAL
-1861 GGVYSYTMDNKTISK
+1861 GGVYSYTMNDKTRDK
-1876 FNKVLET
+1876 LTEVLET
-1883 FQKENT
+1883 FRKENT
-1889 RFNFKTQEWEKTS
+1889 KFNFQTQKWEKTN
-1902 KNKSKYSEET
+1902 KNKSRYSEQT
-1912 ARQVE
+1912 AEQVE
-1917 KSLGDKN
+1917 KSLQNKD

-1930 LASLMVQRDEIQK
+1930 LASLMIQRDELQK

-1962 DMQIEEANQQISEFA
+1962 DAQIEEANQQISEFA
-1977 QEWAKTIYG
+1977 QAWAKTIYS

-2021 MNGLTKNILSQKIME
+2021 MNSLTKNILSQKILE
-2036 VALKPTLD
+2036 VALKPTLV
-2044 NLEGKLKAN
+2044 NLENKLKAN
-2053 GGKLQAEDVL
+2053 GGKLEAEDVL
-2063 SITDDLIA
+2063 SITDSLID

-2079 IVAILDS
+2079 IVSILDS

-2108 VTEEIADLLASYINA
+2108 VTEETADLLASYINA

-2135 TIITEAV
+2135 AIVVEAV
-2142 KLLPNINVI
+2142 KLLPNLNVI

-2162 VSLAQSRND
+2162 VSLSQARND

>member
-1 MAGGNLGDLSM
+1 M
-12 TLTLKTRIEEESKK
+12 TLTLKTRMEEESKK
-26 LISALNKIDATGKSA
+26 LINALNKIDVSGKQA
-41 QEALNLITEATGAIG
+41 QDALNLITEATANLSNK
-56 RTGVADISK
+56 GVADIKKLQEAVTDLYSK
-65 LTEAM
+65 AEGKRGAKLISEAVDLEAAAYKYKRVIDLFASANEARKK
-70 SRMSAKAAELMK
+70 SR
-82 KPNSSAKEI
+82 
-91 RNTKAVGDQY
+91 
-101 ERIVKIIE
+101 
-109 RLNTIS
+109 
-115 KGYAGFADYKDM
+115 GFSEADEVQ
-127 ARVEEM
+127 RVEEA
-133 LQMRRHAKEQEAKR
+133 LQKRIHTREQEAKR
-147 DAELERQKQERQ
+147 EEELEKQKQERQ
-159 RISSQMA
+159 KISAQMA

-180 SRAFAQAI
+180 SRAFAQAL
-188 QKQMEEQEKLRRAQV
+188 QKQMEAEEKLRRSRVGGTEFDRRRAV
-203 HASEDVIRQR
+203 RAS
-213 LRTSLQPEQHR
+213 LTPEPTR
-224 NPYIPYIGDTGQIR
+224 YYVPFAGNMSQINE
-238 AVQKAYGEAFD
+238 VQKAYGKAFD
-249 ALGLKYDKLQ
+249 ALGERYERLQ
-259 EKISNFHG
+259 QKISSFHG

-273 LLKTKAQLAEVEGQM
+273 LVKTKAQLAEVESQM
-288 SRLVAA
+288 QRLVAA

-299 ATTSA
+299 MQTAARLDATYKPIATTSQEQ
-304 KLNTTYKPNTTTPK
+304 T
-318 EEAQARLQETNAL
+318 QRRLQETNAL

-342 KKAAA
+342 KREAA
-347 EKKKAEEEALR
+347 EAAKN
-358 QEKQRQAELEKSSQK
+358 EKQRQAELDKSQQK
-373 AKMLKDALN
+373 IKALKDALN
-382 KLWGERQAGKSLG
+382 RLWGERQAGKALG
-395 LDTTAVDTKIRAMI
+395 LDTSEADAKIRSMI
-409 NALRT
+409 SALRT
-414 LGEYSDRL
+414 LREYSNML
-422 RNKGEGWQGS
+422 GNKGVGWQSS
-432 LGSLNYNYFATLAEG
+432 LGSLNYNYFGTLAEG
-447 ARRMASEQAKA
+447 AKRLSSEQAKA
-458 NSEKKQAIAL
+458 NSEKRQAIAL
-468 EEKHRQEIAAT
+468 EERHRQEVAAT
-479 AARVRND
+479 AARVRSD
-486 LVNAFEQARKSAG
+486 LVSAFEQARKSAG
-499 GVNSAVQDLKSLFL
+499 GISSAVQDLKSLFL
-513 QGGLIYGAKQFA
+513 QGGLIYGVKQFV
-525 DSIIQAGGVIDQQH
+525 DSIIQAGGLIDQQH

-709 WEIMLSDMANSETMS
+709 WEIMLSDMASSETMS
-724 GRFLKGTLE
+724 GKFLKGTLE
-733 LVAQL
+733 LIAKL

-770 SGLLSA
+770 AGLLSA
-776 KGKVAGDATRDAMQG
+776 KGKVAGDVTKEALQG

-801 LSTKNKI
+801 LSTKNRI
-808 VNSDLRLLQV
+808 TNSDLRLLQV

-832 TGQINGS
+832 TGQINGN
-839 MYRQQMM
+839 MYRQQIM

-861 MLLNNEMRWAASGSM
+861 MLLNNEMRLAASGSM
-876 WGAFASRGIAAFSI
+876 WGAFASRGIAAFSVLGAGI
-890 LGASLKSLGTSFL
+890 KSLGASF
-903 TMVGGWPGLIVT
+903 MAMIGGWPGLIIT
-915 GITVGLT
+915 GLSVGLT

-945 YKSIFEFLKNNP
+945 YKSIVEFLQNNP
-957 INEIINKK
+957 INEVINKK

-1021 IAQTN
+1021 IAQN
-1026 IQSGDNFENIKKMF
+1026 KIQSGDNFENIKKMF
-1040 EQNKE
+1040 EQDKE

-1081 EEVSELALE
+1081 EEAEKLALE

-1109 QMFDNMLAHVE
+1109 QMFDNMLAQVE
-1120 IPKEQA
+1120 IPKDQA

-1146 QVRSEMT
+1146 QVRSELQ

-1175 AEQNKVKELM
+1175 AEQSKVKELM
-1185 QEARERLSVDYPY
+1185 QEARQRLSVDYPY

-1203 QRMLNNSRFTAVID
+1203 QRMLNNSRFTAVIN
-1217 LIYRE
+1217 LVYS
-1222 NGKPD
+1222 NQGKPD
-1227 PVTQQTNDNFYHSGM
+1227 PVTQQTNDNFYQSGM
-1242 DLRRNAPDLV
+1242 GLRVNAADLV
-1252 AFKNK
+1252 AYKNK
-1257 WQKTGSGSVYG
+1257 WQKAGQGSVYS

-1277 DSAYNEL
+1277 DSALNEL
-1284 AAVNKAYKKGKA
+1284 LAVNTAYKNGKE
-1296 TKKQVETAKQNVRD
+1296 TKKEVEKAKQNVRD

-1315 YSMTGDFYTGQAKK
+1315 YSLTGDFYTGQAKK
-1329 SNKIPKQNSDK
+1329 SNKTPKDRGNKD
-1340 EDKELKTLKERVS
+1340 DKELKALRDKVS
-1353 LYKTYYSELQKY
+1353 LYKTYYTELQKY

-1373 DKELMKDNNFAPI
+1373 DKELMKDKNFAPI
-1386 AKYGLK
+1386 KGYGLK
-1392 DRSDYGS
+1392 DRSDYGG

-1404 VGSIS
+1404 VGRLSRN
-1409 KTTEDRKTFVE
+1409 TEERKSFVE
-1420 QSIADIS
+1420 QSIAEIS
-1427 RKDREEEQKRIE
+1427 SKEREEEQKRIE

-1452 SEEYDLYRQLYD
+1452 SEEYDLYKQLYD
-1464 LTGDSQGS
+1464 LTGDSQGA
-1472 MQIAFQGK
+1472 MQVAFQGN
-1480 TVQSQSLLQ
+1480 TVQSQSLLE

-1496 GELDKSHPGKNA
+1496 DELDKSHPGKNA
-1508 ADVTS
+1508 ADVIS
-1513 LSDEVFNKDFGEKSE
+1513 LSDNEFNKLFGEKSE

-1548 IKTMTELIKN
+1548 IKNMVELIKN

-1577 TKIWESNTT
+1577 TKIWGSSTT
-1586 PEMKKRASEGEDKEW
+1586 TEMKKRASEGENKEW

-1606 KLEFEQFKNNSDW
+1606 KLEFEQFKNNTDW

-1638 TAIEKFSKKAGL
+1638 TEIEKFSKKAGL

-1668 QLDRNPFSVMFSTIG
+1668 QIDRSPFGVMFNTIG
-1683 QGNAIGDFLKRSL
+1683 QGNAIGDFLKRSE
-1696 PDKKGKYLVSSEA
+1696 PGKDGKYIVSAEA
-1709 GKRMGI
+1709 GKRMGMQ
-1715 EEGQYT
+1715 EGKYT
-1721 KGELESAQQGKYD
+1721 KGELENEQQGKYA
-1734 DFGKTLQGVANKFKA
+1734 DFSKSLQSVANKFKA
-1749 LETIMS
+1749 LESIMS
-1755 PVIDLFA
+1755 PVVDLFA
-1762 AYGKEDTVLGG
+1762 AFGKEDTVAGG
-1773 VLKGGSDALGAAAN
+1773 IIQGGSDALSAAGSTAGALN
-1787 TASSISAL
+1787 NL
-1795 GEMNGLGFLKDAGP
+1795 GLKQAGP
-1809 YGAAASAAISIIS
+1809 YGAAAAASISIIS

-1846 ENLSKNLQHAIETAL
+1846 ENLTKNLQHAIEIAL
-1861 GGVYSYTMDNKTISK
+1861 GGVYSYTMNDKTRDK
-1876 FNKVLET
+1876 LTEVLET
-1883 FQKENT
+1883 FRKENT
-1889 RFNFKTQEWEKTS
+1889 KFNFQTQKWEKTN
-1902 KNKSKYSEET
+1902 KNKSRYSEQT
-1912 ARQVE
+1912 AEQVE
-1917 KSLGDKN
+1917 KSLQNKD

-1930 LASLMVQRDEIQK
+1930 LASLMIQRDELQK

-1962 DMQIEEANQQISEFA
+1962 DAQIEEANQQISEFA
-1977 QEWAKTIYG
+1977 QAWAKTIYS

-2021 MNGLTKNILSQKIME
+2021 MNSLTKNILSQKILE
-2036 VALKPTLD
+2036 VALKPTLV
-2044 NLEGKLKAN
+2044 NLENKLKAN
-2053 GGKLQAEDVL
+2053 GGKLEAEDVL
-2063 SITDDLIA
+2063 SITDSLID

-2079 IVAILDS
+2079 IVSILDS

-2108 VTEEIADLLASYINA
+2108 VTEETADLLASYINA

-2135 TIITEAV
+2135 AIVVEAV
-2142 KLLPNINVI
+2142 KLLPNLNVI

-2162 VSLAQSRND
+2162 VSLSQARND

>member
-12 TLTLKTRIEEESKK
+12 TLTLKTRMEEESKK
-26 LISALNKIDATGKSA
+26 LINALNKIDVTGKRA
-41 QEALNLITEATGAIG
+41 QDALNLITEATS
-56 RTGVADISK
+56 TLSSKGVADIKKLQDAIAQYQAFAARAEGLGVDSK
-65 LTEAM
+65 TVNNITAI
-70 SRMSAKAAELMK
+70 AE
-82 KPNSSAKEI
+82 
-91 RNTKAVGDQY
+91 QY
-101 ERIVKIIE
+101 GKVLQILQRI
-109 RLNTIS
+109 NATG
-115 KGYAGFADYKDM
+115 KGHAGFSDYQDM
-127 ARVEEM
+127 QRVEEL
-133 LQMRRHAKEQEAKR
+133 LQQRRHAQEQQAKR
-147 DAELERQKQERQ
+147 EEELEKQKQERQ
-159 RISSQMA
+159 KISAQMA

-180 SRAFAQAI
+180 SRAFAQAL
-188 QKQMEEQEKLRRAQV
+188 QKQMEAEEKLRRSRVGGTEFDRRRAV
-203 HASEDVIRQR
+203 RASLASEPTRYYVPFAGNMD
-213 LRTSLQPEQHR
+213 
-224 NPYIPYIGDTGQIR
+224 QINE
-238 AVQKAYGEAFD
+238 VQKAYGKAFD
-249 ALGLKYDKLQ
+249 ALGERYDRLQ
-259 EKISNFHG
+259 QKISSFHG

-273 LLKTKAQLAEVEGQM
+273 LVKTKAQLAEVESQM
-288 SRLVAA
+288 QRLVSA

-299 ATTSA
+299 MQTAARLDATYKPIATTSQEQ
-304 KLNTTYKPNTTTPK
+304 T
-318 EEAQARLQETNAL
+318 QRRMQETNAL
-331 KNAILERMEAE
+331 KNAIVERMEAE
-342 KKAAA
+342 KREAA
-347 EKKKAEEEALR
+347 EAAKN
-358 QEKQRQAELEKSSQK
+358 EKQRQAELDKSQQK
-373 AKMLKDALN
+373 IKALKDALN
-382 KLWGERQAGKSLG
+382 RLWGERQTGKALG
-395 LDTTAVDTKIRAMI
+395 LDTSEADAKIRYMI
-409 NALRT
+409 SALRT
-414 LGEYSDRL
+414 LREYSNML
-422 RNKGEGWQGS
+422 GNKGVGWQSS
-432 LGSLNYNYFATLAEG
+432 LGSLNYNYFGTLAEG
-447 ARRMASEQAKA
+447 AKRLSSEQAKA
-458 NSEKKQAIAL
+458 NSEKRQAIAL
-468 EEKHRQEIAAT
+468 EERHRQEVAAT
-479 AARVRND
+479 AARVRSD
-486 LVNAFEQARKSAG
+486 LVSAFEQARKSAG
-499 GVNSAVQDLKSLFL
+499 GISSAVQDLKSLFL
-513 QGGLIYGAKQFA
+513 QGGLIYGVKQFV

-648 KKEGKNV
+648 RKEGKNV

-709 WEIMLSDMANSETMS
+709 WEIMLSDMASSETMS
-724 GRFLKGTLE
+724 GKFLKGTLE
-733 LVAQL
+733 LIAKL

-770 SGLLSA
+770 AGLLSA
-776 KGKVAGDATRDAMQG
+776 KGKVAGDVTKEAMQG

-801 LSTKNKI
+801 LSTKNRI
-808 VNSDLRLLQV
+808 TNSDLRLLQV

-832 TGQINGS
+832 TGKINGN
-839 MYRQQMM
+839 MYRQQIM

-861 MLLNNEMRWAASGSM
+861 MLLNNEMRLAASGSM
-876 WGAFASRGIAAFSI
+876 WGAFASRGIAAFSVLGAGI
-890 LGASLKSLGTSFL
+890 KSLGASF
-903 TMVGGWPGLIVT
+903 MAMIGGWPGLIIT
-915 GITVGLT
+915 GISVGLT
-922 YLWSANEELKQQIK
+922 YLWSANEELKQQMK

-945 YKSIFEFLKNNP
+945 YKSIVEFLQNNP
-957 INEIINKK
+957 INEVINKK

-1000 SHEERLR
+1000 SHEDRLR

-1021 IAQTN
+1021 IAQN
-1026 IQSGDNFENIKKMF
+1026 KMQSGDNFENIKKMF
-1040 EQNKE
+1040 EQDKE

-1081 EEVSELALE
+1081 EEAEKLALE

-1109 QMFDNMLAHVE
+1109 QMFDNMLAQVE
-1120 IPKEQA
+1120 IPKDQA

-1146 QVRSEMT
+1146 QVRSELQ

-1175 AEQNKVKELM
+1175 AEQSKVKELM
-1185 QEARERLSVDYPY
+1185 QEARQRLSVDYPY

-1203 QRMLNNSRFTAVID
+1203 QRMLNNSRFTAVIN
-1217 LIYRE
+1217 LVYS
-1222 NGKPD
+1222 NQGKPD
-1227 PVTQQTNDNFYHSGM
+1227 HVTQQTNDNFYKSGM
-1242 DLRRNAPDLV
+1242 GLRVNAADLV
-1252 AFKNK
+1252 AYKNK
-1257 WQKTGSGSVYG
+1257 WQKAGQGSVYS

-1277 DSAYNEL
+1277 DSALNEL
-1284 AAVNKAYKKGKA
+1284 IAVNTAYNKGKE
-1296 TKKQVETAKQNVRD
+1296 TKKEVEKAKQNLRD

-1315 YSMTGDFYTGQAKK
+1315 YSLTGDFYTGQAKK
-1329 SNKIPKQNSDK
+1329 SNKTPKDRGNKD
-1340 EDKELKTLKERVS
+1340 DKELKALRDKVS
-1353 LYKTYYSELQKY
+1353 LYKTYYTELQKY

-1373 DKELMKDNNFAPI
+1373 DKELMKDKNFAPI
-1386 AKYGLK
+1386 KGYGLK
-1392 DRSDYGS
+1392 DRSDYGG

-1404 VGSIS
+1404 VGRLSRN
-1409 KTTEDRKTFVE
+1409 TEERKSFVE
-1420 QSIADIS
+1420 QSIAGIS
-1427 RKDREEEQKRIE
+1427 SKEREEEQKRIE

-1452 SEEYDLYRQLYD
+1452 SEEYDLYKQLYD
-1464 LTGDSQGS
+1464 LTGDSQGA
-1472 MQIAFQGK
+1472 MQVAFQGN
-1480 TVQSQSLLQ
+1480 TVQSQSLLE

-1496 GELDKSHPGKNA
+1496 DELDKSHPGTKA
-1508 ADVTS
+1508 ADVTA
-1513 LSDEVFNKDFGEKSE
+1513 LSDNEFNKLFGEKSE
-1528 TLSVL
+1528 ALSVL
-1533 VQRYKKENDKVRLDT
+1533 VQRYKKESDKVRLDT
-1548 IKTMTELIKN
+1548 IKNMVELIKN
-1558 NRTIEQQIADL
+1558 NRTLEQQIADL

-1577 TKIWESNTT
+1577 TKIWGSSTT
-1586 PEMKKRASEGEDKEW
+1586 TEMKKRASEGENKEW

-1606 KLEFEQFKNNSDW
+1606 KLEFEQFKNNTDW

-1638 TAIEKFSKKAGL
+1638 TEIEKFSKKAGL

-1668 QLDRNPFSVMFSTIG
+1668 QIDRSPFGVMFNTIG
-1683 QGNAIGDFLKRSL
+1683 QGNAIGDFLKRSE
-1696 PDKKGKYLVSSEA
+1696 PGKDGKYIVSAEA
-1709 GKRMGI
+1709 GKRMGMQ
-1715 EEGQYT
+1715 EGKYT
-1721 KGELESAQQGKYD
+1721 KGELENEQQGKYT
-1734 DFGKTLQGVANKFKA
+1734 DFSKSLQSVANKFKA
-1749 LETIMS
+1749 LESIMS
-1755 PVIDLFA
+1755 PVVDLFA
-1762 AYGKEDTVLGG
+1762 AFGKEDTVAGG
-1773 VLKGGSDALGAAAN
+1773 IIQGGSDALSAAGSTAGALN
-1787 TASSISAL
+1787 NL
-1795 GEMNGLGFLKDAGP
+1795 GLKKAGP
-1809 YGAAASAAISIIS
+1809 YGAAAAAAISIIS

-1846 ENLSKNLQHAIETAL
+1846 ENLTKNLQHAIEIAL
-1861 GGVYSYTMDNKTISK
+1861 GGVYSYTMNDKTRNKLTE
-1876 FNKVLET
+1876 VLET
-1883 FQKENT
+1883 FRKENT
-1889 RFNFKTQEWEKTS
+1889 KFNFQTQKWEKTN
-1902 KNKSKYSEET
+1902 KNKSRYSEQT
-1912 ARQVE
+1912 AEQVE
-1917 KSLGDKN
+1917 KSLQNKD

-1930 LASLMVQRDEIQK
+1930 LASLMVQRDELQK

-1962 DMQIEEANQQISEFA
+1962 DAQIEEANQQISEFA
-1977 QEWAKTIYG
+1977 QEWAKTIYS

-2021 MNGLTKNILSQKIME
+2021 MNSLTKNILSQKILE

-2044 NLEGKLKAN
+2044 NLENKLKAN
-2053 GGKLQAEDVL
+2053 GGKLEAEDVL
-2063 SITDDLIA
+2063 SITDSLID

-2079 IVAILDS
+2079 IVSILDS

-2108 VTEEIADLLASYINA
+2108 ITEETADLLASYINA

-2135 TIITEAV
+2135 AIVVEAV
-2142 KLLPNINVI
+2142 KLLPNLNVI

-2162 VSLAQSRND
+2162 VSLSQARND

>member
-1 MAGGNLGDLSM
+1 M
-12 TLTLKTRIEEESKK
+12 TLTLKTRMEEESKK
-26 LISALNKIDATGKSA
+26 LINALNKIDVTGKRA
-41 QEALNLITEATGAIG
+41 QDALNLITEATS
-56 RTGVADISK
+56 TLSSKGVADIKKLQDAIAQYQAFAARAEGLGVDSK
-65 LTEAM
+65 TVNNITAI
-70 SRMSAKAAELMK
+70 AE
-82 KPNSSAKEI
+82 
-91 RNTKAVGDQY
+91 QY
-101 ERIVKIIE
+101 GKVLQILQRI
-109 RLNTIS
+109 NATG
-115 KGYAGFADYKDM
+115 KGHAGFSDYQDM
-127 ARVEEM
+127 QRVEEL
-133 LQMRRHAKEQEAKR
+133 LQQRRHAQEQQAKR
-147 DAELERQKQERQ
+147 EEELEKQKQERQ
-159 RISSQMA
+159 KISAQMA

-180 SRAFAQAI
+180 SRAFAQAL
-188 QKQMEEQEKLRRAQV
+188 QKQMEAEEKLRRSRVGGTEFDRRRAV
-203 HASEDVIRQR
+203 RAS
-213 LRTSLQPEQHR
+213 LTSEPTR
-224 NPYIPYIGDTGQIR
+224 YYVPFAGNMDQINE
-238 AVQKAYGEAFD
+238 VQKAYGKAFD
-249 ALGLKYDKLQ
+249 ALGERYERLQ
-259 EKISNFHG
+259 QKISSFHG

-273 LLKTKAQLAEVEGQM
+273 LVKTKAQLAEVESQM
-288 SRLVAA
+288 QRLVAA

-299 ATTSA
+299 MQTAA
-304 KLNTTYKPNTTTPK
+304 RLDATYKPNATTSQEQT
-318 EEAQARLQETNAL
+318 QRRLQETNAL

-342 KKAAA
+342 KREAA
-347 EKKKAEEEALR
+347 EAAKN
-358 QEKQRQAELEKSSQK
+358 EKQRQAELDKSQQK
-373 AKMLKDALN
+373 IKALKDALN
-382 KLWGERQAGKSLG
+382 RLWGERQTGKALG
-395 LDTTAVDTKIRAMI
+395 LDTSEADAKIRSMI
-409 NALRT
+409 SALRT
-414 LGEYSDRL
+414 LREYSNIL
-422 RNKGEGWQGS
+422 GNKGAGWQYS
-432 LGSLNYNYFATLAEG
+432 LGSLNYNYFGTLAEG
-447 ARRMASEQAKA
+447 AKRLSSEQAKA
-458 NSEKKQAIAL
+458 NSEKRQAIAL
-468 EEKHRQEIAAT
+468 EERHRQEVAAT
-479 AARVRND
+479 AARVRSD
-486 LVNAFEQARKSAG
+486 LVSAFEQARKSAG
-499 GVNSAVQDLKSLFL
+499 GMSSAMQDLKSLFL
-513 QGGLIYGAKQFA
+513 QGGLIYGAKQFV
-525 DSIIQAGGVIDQQH
+525 DSIIQAGGLIDQQH

-709 WEIMLSDMANSETMS
+709 WEIMLSDMASSETMS
-724 GRFLKGTLE
+724 GKFLKGTLE
-733 LVAQL
+733 LIAKL

-770 SGLLSA
+770 AGLLSA
-776 KGKVAGDATRDAMQG
+776 KGKVAGDVTKEALQG

-801 LSTKNKI
+801 LSTKNRI
-808 VNSDLRLLQV
+808 TNSDLRLLQV

-832 TGQINGS
+832 TGKINGN
-839 MYRQQMM
+839 MYRQQIM

-861 MLLNNEMRWAASGSM
+861 MLLNNEMRLAASGSM
-876 WGAFASRGIAAFSI
+876 WGAFASRGIAAFSVLGAGI
-890 LGASLKSLGTSFL
+890 KSLGASF
-903 TMVGGWPGLIVT
+903 MAMIGGWPGLIIT
-915 GITVGLT
+915 GLSVGLT

-945 YKSIFEFLKNNP
+945 YKSIVEFLQNNP
-957 INEIINKK
+957 INEVINKK

-1000 SHEERLR
+1000 SHEDRLR

-1021 IAQTN
+1021 IAQN
-1026 IQSGDNFENIKKMF
+1026 KIQSGDNFENIKKMF
-1040 EQNKE
+1040 EQDKE
-1045 YLQSIYSSKTAMEH
+1045 YLKSIYSSKTAMEH

-1081 EEVSELALE
+1081 EEAEKLALE

-1109 QMFDNMLAHVE
+1109 QMFDNMLAQVE
-1120 IPKEQA
+1120 IPKDQA

-1146 QVRSEMT
+1146 QVRSELQ

-1185 QEARERLSVDYPY
+1185 QEARQRLSVDYPY

-1203 QRMLNNSRFTAVID
+1203 QRMLNNSRFTAVIN
-1217 LIYRE
+1217 LVYS
-1222 NGKPD
+1222 NQGKPD
-1227 PVTQQTNDNFYHSGM
+1227 PVTQQTNDNFYQSGM
-1242 DLRRNAPDLV
+1242 GRRVNAADLV
-1252 AFKNK
+1252 ASKNK
-1257 WQKTGSGSVYG
+1257 WQKAGQGSVYS

-1284 AAVNKAYKKGKA
+1284 AAINKAYNKGKA
-1296 TKKQVETAKQNVRD
+1296 TKKQVEKAKQNVRD

-1315 YSMTGDFYTGQAKK
+1315 YSLTGDFYTGQAKK
-1329 SNKIPKQNSDK
+1329 SNKTPKDRGNKD
-1340 EDKELKTLKERVS
+1340 DKELKALRDKVS
-1353 LYKTYYSELQKY
+1353 LYKTYYTELQKY
-1365 RKLYGADA
+1365 QKLYGADA
-1373 DKELMKDNNFAPI
+1373 DKELMKDKNFAPI
-1386 AKYGLK
+1386 KGYGLK
-1392 DRSDYGS
+1392 DRSDYGG

-1404 VGSIS
+1404 VGRLSRN
-1409 KTTEDRKTFVE
+1409 TEERKSFVE
-1420 QSIADIS
+1420 QSIAGIS
-1427 RKDREEEQKRIE
+1427 SKEREEEQKRIE

-1452 SEEYDLYRQLYD
+1452 SEEYDLYKQLYD
-1464 LTGDSQGS
+1464 LTGDSQGA
-1472 MQIAFQGK
+1472 MQVAFQGN
-1480 TVQSQSLLQ
+1480 TVQSQSLLE

-1496 GELDKSHPGKNA
+1496 DELDKSHPGKNA

-1513 LSDEVFNKDFGEKSE
+1513 LSDNEFNKLFGEKSE

-1533 VQRYKKENDKVRLDT
+1533 VQRYKKESDKVRLDT
-1548 IKTMTELIKN
+1548 IKNMVELIKN

-1577 TKIWESNTT
+1577 TKIWGSSTT
-1586 PEMKKRASEGEDKEW
+1586 TEMKKRASEGENKEW

-1606 KLEFEQFKNNSDW
+1606 KLEFEQFKNNTDW

-1638 TAIEKFSKKAGL
+1638 TEIEKFSKKAGL

-1668 QLDRNPFSVMFSTIG
+1668 QIDRSPFGVMFNTIG
-1683 QGNAIGDFLKRSL
+1683 QGNAIGDFLKRSE
-1696 PDKKGKYLVSSEA
+1696 PGKDGKYIVSAEA
-1709 GKRMGI
+1709 GKRMGMQ
-1715 EEGQYT
+1715 EGKYT
-1721 KGELESAQQGKYD
+1721 KGELENEQQGKYT
-1734 DFGKTLQGVANKFKA
+1734 DFSKSLQSVANKFKA
-1749 LETIMS
+1749 LESIMS
-1755 PVIDLFA
+1755 PVVDLFA
-1762 AYGKEDTVLGG
+1762 AFGKEDTVAGG
-1773 VLKGGSDALGAAAN
+1773 IIQGGSDALSAAGSTAGALN
-1787 TASSISAL
+1787 NL
-1795 GEMNGLGFLKDAGP
+1795 GLKKAGP
-1809 YGAAASAAISIIS
+1809 YGAAAAAAISIIS

-1846 ENLSKNLQHAIETAL
+1846 ENLTKNLQHAIEITL
-1861 GGVYSYTMDNKTISK
+1861 GGVYSYTMNDKTRDK
-1876 FNKVLET
+1876 LTEVLET
-1883 FQKENT
+1883 FRKENT
-1889 RFNFKTQEWEKTS
+1889 KFNFQTQKWEKTN
-1902 KNKSKYSEET
+1902 KNKSRYSEQT
-1912 ARQVE
+1912 AEQVE
-1917 KSLGDKN
+1917 KSLQNKN

-1930 LASLMVQRDEIQK
+1930 LASLMIQRDELQK

-1962 DMQIEEANQQISEFA
+1962 DAQIEEANQQISEFA
-1977 QEWAKTIYG
+1977 QAWAKTIYS

-2021 MNGLTKNILSQKIME
+2021 MNSLTKNILSQKILE
-2036 VALKPTLD
+2036 VALKPTLV
-2044 NLEGKLKAN
+2044 NLENTLKAN
-2053 GGKLQAEDVL
+2053 GGKLEAEDVL
-2063 SITDDLIA
+2063 SITDSLID

-2079 IVAILDS
+2079 IVSILDS

-2108 VTEEIADLLASYINA
+2108 VTEETADLLASYINA

-2135 TIITEAV
+2135 AIVVEAV
-2142 KLLPNINVI
+2142 KLLPNLNVI

-2162 VSLAQSRND
+2162 VSLSQARND